1 MKTFNSQFST
11 FNLVGSLFSA
21 DMLSL
26 MAQGQSSH
34 QATEDYKLLPGLRFS
49 DEISRSFNIARA
61 FYNEYKKNRNE
72 STAFDTTKK
81 FIEDFFTKAL
91 NYDSFITSSGKTI
104 KDRRYPVR
112 LYAAKDV
119 PIIIA
124 PYTFALDE
132 ADGRFSVEGVTS
144 RKKSAFSLAQL
155 FLNASNEC
163 TWAFATN
170 GLELR
175 LLRDSDS
182 LVRPAYLSF
191 DIESILS
198 DSRYPDFVALWYLIH
213 SSRVD
218 VWEAWRQ
225 EGITNGTR
233 VREGLRDGVTN
244 ALLHL
249 GAGFLQTEGEG
260 NNALLNALKDG
271 KRADGQPYTQMDFY
285 KALLR
290 EVYRF
295 LFLSTIE
302 ERNLLFAHAG
312 DEASLTPEL
321 RRAHR
326 IYREGYSIHR
336 LAEKSRRIPS
346 NDKYSDIW
354 HGVQVVFKALQ
365 KGNEALDLSALGGLF
380 RADQCPLLDACAIDN
395 EHLLKAIRCLRW
407 CYINGKLTFTDYRN
421 MGTEEFGSVYE
432 SLLELV
438 PRVDL
443 NAKSFSFVGIG
454 DENGIDEEGSTTG
467 NARKTSGSYY
477 TNASLVN
484 SLIKSAL
491 EPGLMG
497 KIERAENLAQKRN
510 EKMDYEKTIL
520 SFSVVDPAC
529 GSGHFLLAAA
539 RRIAEVLV
547 EKRLEKAESASS
559 GEGTTPTQ
567 AMYRKA
573 LRDVITN
580 CIYGVDLNEMA
591 VELTRTALWLEGYE
605 PGKPL
610 EFLSHHIK
618 CGNSLVGVYDLD
630 VLENGIP
637 EAAYSPLS
645 GDEKNVALEAKK
657 TNEKERKELCA
668 KADKDG
674 KTYRTSY
681 FDFGDNAQNIQNSLA
696 LLMAKISFA
705 GNDTLEDEE
714 KKEALY
720 EELLQNEEYLL
731 LKTACDLYT
740 AAFFVKKASAP
751 LSASG
756 SLVPTTKDLFDVK
769 RKLPED
775 STKKG
780 IREEAVRLGRLYK
793 FFHWKVEFPEVFQKG
808 TGFDCVLG
816 NPPWDRVKLA
826 EKEFFAS
833 RAPKIADAKNKAE
846 RDKMI
851 LALKDSGQAF
861 ERELYESFITAL
873 HSAESTSTFVH
884 TNDKTFADCRYKL
897 TGTGDVNM
905 YALFAELIYTMM
917 DACGTAG
924 FIVPSGIATDDGTK
938 AYFGKIA
945 TSGMLKSIYDF
956 ENSQGLFP
964 NVHRS
969 FKFCLLT
976 LAPKD
981 GASDFAF
988 FLHNLKEA
996 EDSRRHFT
1004 MTPED
1009 FDLINP
1015 NTHTCP
1021 VFRSEEDAKLAK
1033 KIYKKAGV
1041 FVREI
1046 ENGELKIEN
1055 GNPWGVSFQ
1064 RMYDMSNDSGLFRS
1078 EIENGKN
1085 RNSQLSTFNSQLPLY
1100 EAKLM
1105 HQFDHRWNTF
1115 VNGEPKDVTLEQK
1128 ADANFTVTPQYYV
1141 PYAETVLRAT
1151 TLDLKIVQAL
1161 RELIQIE
1168 NGELKIEN
1176 GKADKKLRE
1185 LIRQKA
1191 GMSDDLFSETEELES
1206 GESNIEN
1213 KELKILNSQLS
1224 TLGSKDLCQAVFELA
1239 EKLCPKYLM
1248 GFRGIC
1254 RATDIRTVLVSALPL
1269 SGVGNSAPVMV
1280 FSKSVKA
1287 TLKACLLSNMNS
1299 LPFDF
1304 VARFKV
1310 GGINFN
1316 FFIVNQLPVL
1326 PPSAYHEAALNFIVP
1341 RVMALTY
1348 TATDMTEWARALW
1361 NDCDEKL
1368 RMKILE
1374 LKDWY
1379 NGIER
1384 KELENENA
1392 ILRLKAQNDGFGG
1405 HVEAKAETSLNLN
1418 SFQLSPFNFQ
1428 LEKRTVLRA
1437 ELDAYYARLY
1447 GLTRTELQ
1455 YILDPRSV
1463 MGDDYPSE
1471 TFRVLKESEIAKY
1484 GEYRTQRLVLE
1495 AWDRME

>member
-1 MKTFNSQFST
+1 MKNNQNEYTTLS
-11 FNLVGSLFSA
+11 LAGSLFSA
-21 DMLSL
+21 DMLFL
-26 MAQGQSSH
+26 MARGNSSH
-34 QATEDYKLLPGLRFS
+34 QSVEDYKLLPGLRFS
-49 DEISRSFNIARA
+49 DEISRSFNISRA
-61 FYNEYKKNRNE
+61 FYNEYKKNRNA
-72 STAFDTTKK
+72 SSAYDSTKK

-91 NYDSFITSSGKTI
+91 NYDSFIHSSGKTI
-104 KDRRYPVR
+104 KDRKYPVT

-124 PYTFALDE
+124 PYTFTLDE
-132 ADGRFSVEGVTS
+132 ADGRFTVEGVTS

-155 FLNASNEC
+155 FLNASGEC

-182 LVRPAYLSF
+182 LVRPSFLSF
-191 DIESILS
+191 DIESILN

-213 SSRVD
+213 SSRVNI
-218 VWEAWRQ
+218 WEAWRQ

-271 KRADGQPYTQMDFY
+271 KQADGVSYTQMDFY

-302 ERNLLFAHAG
+302 ERNLLFAHTE
-312 DEASLTPEL
+312 DEAQLTPEL
-321 RRAHR
+321 RKAHR

-336 LAEKSRRIPS
+336 LAEKSRRILS

-354 HGVQVVFKALQ
+354 HGIQVVFKALQ
-365 KGNEALDLSALGGLF
+365 KGNEALDLSPIGGLF
-380 RADQCPLLDACAIDN
+380 RQDQCPLLDACNIDN

-443 NAKSFSFVGIG
+443 TAKSFSFVGIG

-477 TNASLVN
+477 TNAELVN

-497 KIERAENLAQKRN
+497 KIERAEEMAKKRN
-510 EKMDYEKTIL
+510 EEMDYEKTIL

-547 EKRLEKAESASS
+547 EKRLEKMSDAAPS
-559 GEGTTPTQ
+559 Q
-567 AMYRKA
+567 ALYRKA

-610 EFLSHHIK
+610 EFLNHHIK
-618 CGNSLVGVYDLD
+618 CGNSLVGVYDLN
-630 VLENGIP
+630 VLNNGIP
-637 EAAYSPLS
+637 DAAYTALS
-645 GDEKNVALEAKK
+645 GDEKDVALEAKK
-657 TNEKERKELCA
+657 INEKERKELCV
-668 KADKDG
+668 KADKNG
-674 KTYRTSY
+674 KVYRASY
-681 FDFGDNAQNIQNSLA
+681 FDFGDNPQNVQKSLA
-696 LLMAKISFA
+696 LLMAKISFT

-714 KKEALY
+714 KKEKLY
-720 EELLQNEEYLL
+720 NELLQNEEYIL
-731 LKTACDLYT
+731 LKTAADLYT
-740 AAFFVKKASAP
+740 ATFFVKKDKDNELKIPS
-751 LSASG
+751 
-756 SLVPTTKDLFDVK
+756 TKDLFDIK

-775 STKKG
+775 SAKKG
-780 IREEAVRLGRLYK
+780 IREEAVNISKQYK
-793 FFHWKVEFPEVFQKG
+793 FFHWKIEFPEIFQRG

-833 RAPKIADAKNKAE
+833 RAPLIAEAKNKSA

-851 LALKDSGQAF
+851 LALKDSGQVF

-873 HSAESTSTFVH
+873 HSAESTSVFVH
-884 TNDKTFADCRYKL
+884 ANEKTYADCRYAL
-897 TGTGDVNM
+897 TGCGDVNM
-905 YALFAELIYTMM
+905 YALFAELIYTMI
-917 DACGTAG
+917 DTFGTAG

-945 TSGMLKSIYDF
+945 TSGLLKSLYDF
-956 ENSQGLFP
+956 ENREGLFP
-964 NVHRS
+964 TVHSR
-969 FKFCLLT
+969 FKFSLIT

-981 GASDFAF
+981 GMSDFAF
-988 FLHNLKEA
+988 FLHNLNEL

-1041 FVREI
+1041 FVN
-1046 ENGELKIEN
+1046 ENDEEN
-1055 GNPWGVSFQ
+1055 GNLWKIKFSTMFH
-1064 RMYDMSNDSGLFRS
+1064 MSNDSGLFVGAELLKRVQGDGHAELVS
-1078 EIENGKN
+1078 ASGS
-1085 RNSQLSTFNSQLPLY
+1085 RYLPLY

-1115 VNGEPKDVTLEQK
+1115 VNGSPVDVSPEQK
-1128 ADANFTVTPQYYV
+1128 SDPDFSVTPQYYV
-1141 PYAETVLRAT
+1141 PYTETVLRAT
-1151 TLDLKIVQAL
+1151 SLDLKIVQAL
-1161 RELIQIE
+1161 REAIASASLSKQAV
-1168 NGELKIEN
+1168 GERTTTVGERSRTE
-1176 GKADKKLRE
+1176 KLRSLVAE
-1185 LIRQKA
+1185 KA
-1191 GMSDDLFSETEELES
+1191 GAAGDLFVNENTDGIDWQKVYASE
-1206 GESNIEN
+1206 
-1213 KELKILNSQLS
+1213 
-1224 TLGSKDLCQAVFELA
+1224 DLIKAVFEVA

-1248 GFRGIC
+1248 GFRGI
-1254 RATDIRTVLVSALPL
+1254 TNVTNERTVISSIIPF
-1269 SGVGNSAPVMV
+1269 SGVGHSMLLY
-1280 FSKSVKA
+1280 SVKQSS
-1287 TLKACLLSNMNS
+1287 TLAACLLANFLS
-1299 LPFDF
+1299 LELD
-1304 VARFKV
+1304 VIARMKL
-1310 GGINFN
+1310 GGTNLTYGYFRQ
-1316 FFIVNQLPVL
+1316 FPVL
-1326 PPSAYHEAALNFIVP
+1326 PPSAYHEAALSFIVP

-1348 TATDMTEWARALW
+1348 TANDMTEWAKALW
-1361 NDCDEKL
+1361 TDSTPAMRQK
-1368 RMKILE
+1368 MLE
-1374 LKDWY
+1374 L
-1379 NGIER
+1379 NGKNR
-1384 KELENENA
+1384 KFSQENSGSTLACGPYIYDDIKRA
-1392 ILRLKAQNDGFGG
+1392 I
-1405 HVEAKAETSLNLN
+1405 
-1418 SFQLSPFNFQ
+1418 
-1428 LEKRTVLRA
+1428 LRA
-1437 ELDAYYARLY
+1437 ELDAYFARLY

-1455 YILDPRSV
+1455 YILDPHSV
-1463 MGDDYPSE
+1463 MGEDYPSE
-1471 TFRVLKESEIAKY
+1471 TFRVLKDNEIAKY

>member
-1 MKTFNSQFST
+1 MKNNQNEYTTLS
-11 FNLVGSLFSA
+11 LAGSLFSA
-21 DMLSL
+21 DMLFL
-26 MAQGQSSH
+26 MARGNSSH
-34 QATEDYKLLPGLRFS
+34 QSVEDYKLLPGLRFS
-49 DEISRSFNIARA
+49 DEISRSFNISRA
-61 FYNEYKKNRNE
+61 FYNEYKKNRNA
-72 STAFDTTKK
+72 SSAYDSTKK

-91 NYDSFITSSGKTI
+91 NYDSFIHSSGMTI
-104 KDRRYPVR
+104 KDRKYPVT

-124 PYTFALDE
+124 PYTFSLDE
-132 ADGRFSVEGVTS
+132 ADGRFTVEGVTS

-155 FLNASNEC
+155 FLNASGEC

-182 LVRPAYLSF
+182 LVRPSFLSF

-213 SSRVD
+213 SSRVNI
-218 VWEAWRQ
+218 WEAWRQ

-271 KRADGQPYTQMDFY
+271 KQADGVSYTQMDFY

-302 ERNLLFAHAG
+302 ERNLLFAHTE
-312 DEASLTPEL
+312 DEAQLTPEL
-321 RRAHR
+321 RKAHR

-336 LAEKSRRIPS
+336 LAEKSRRILS

-354 HGVQVVFKALQ
+354 HGIQVVFKALQ
-365 KGNEALDLSALGGLF
+365 KGNEALDLSPIGGLF
-380 RADQCPLLDACAIDN
+380 RQDQCPLLDACNIDN

-443 NAKSFSFVGIG
+443 TAKSFSFVGIG

-477 TNASLVN
+477 TNAELVN

-497 KIERAENLAQKRN
+497 KIERAEEMAKKRN
-510 EKMDYEKTIL
+510 EEMDYEKTIL

-547 EKRLEKAESASS
+547 EKRLEKMSDAAPS
-559 GEGTTPTQ
+559 Q
-567 AMYRKA
+567 ALYRKA

-605 PGKPL
+605 SGKPL

-618 CGNSLVGVYDLD
+618 CGNSLVGVYDLN
-630 VLENGIP
+630 VLNNGIP
-637 EAAYSPLS
+637 DAAYTALS
-645 GDEKNVALEAKK
+645 GDEKDVALEAKK
-657 TNEKERKELCA
+657 INEKERKELCV
-668 KADKDG
+668 KADKNG
-674 KTYRTSY
+674 KVYRASY
-681 FDFGDNAQNIQNSLA
+681 FDFGDNPQNVQKSLA
-696 LLMAKISFA
+696 LLMAKISFT

-714 KKEALY
+714 KKEKLY
-720 EELLQNEEYLL
+720 NELLQNEEYVL
-731 LKTACDLYT
+731 LKTAADLYIAT
-740 AAFFVKKASAP
+740 FFVKKDKDNELKIPS
-751 LSASG
+751 
-756 SLVPTTKDLFDVK
+756 TKDLFDIK

-775 STKKG
+775 SAKKG
-780 IREEAVRLGRLYK
+780 IREEAVNISKQYK
-793 FFHWKVEFPEVFQKG
+793 FFHWKIEFPEIFQRG
-808 TGFDCVLG
+808 IGFDCVLG

-833 RAPKIADAKNKAE
+833 RAPLIAEAKNKAA

-873 HSAESTSTFVH
+873 HSAESTSVFVH
-884 TNDKTFADCRYKL
+884 ANEKTYADCRYAL
-897 TGTGDVNM
+897 TGCGDVNM
-905 YALFAELIYTMM
+905 YALFAELIYTMI
-917 DACGTAG
+917 DTFGTAG

-945 TSGMLKSIYDF
+945 TSGLLKSLYDF
-956 ENSQGLFP
+956 ENREGLFP
-964 NVHRS
+964 TVDSR
-969 FKFCLLT
+969 FKFSLIT

-981 GASDFAF
+981 GMSDFAF
-988 FLHNLKEA
+988 FLHNLNEL

-1021 VFRSEEDAKLAK
+1021 VFRSGEDAKLAK

-1041 FVREI
+1041 FVN
-1046 ENGELKIEN
+1046 ENDEEN

-1064 RMYDMSNDSGLFRS
+1064 RMFDMSNDSGLFVGAELLKRVQGDGHAELVS
-1078 EIENGKN
+1078 ASGS
-1085 RNSQLSTFNSQLPLY
+1085 RYLPLY

-1115 VNGEPKDVTLEQK
+1115 VNGSPVDVSPEQK
-1128 ADANFTVTPQYYV
+1128 SEPDFSVTPQYYV
-1141 PYAETVLRAT
+1141 PYTETVLRAT
-1151 TLDLKIVQAL
+1151 SLDLKIVQAL
-1161 RELIQIE
+1161 REAIASASLSKQAV
-1168 NGELKIEN
+1168 GERSRTE
-1176 GKADKKLRE
+1176 KLRSLVAE
-1185 LIRQKA
+1185 KTGAA
-1191 GMSDDLFSETEELES
+1191 GDLFVNENTDGIDWQKVYASED
-1206 GESNIEN
+1206 
-1213 KELKILNSQLS
+1213 LS
-1224 TLGSKDLCQAVFELA
+1224 KAVFEVA

-1248 GFRGIC
+1248 GFRGI
-1254 RATDIRTVLVSALPL
+1254 TNVTNERTVISSIIPF
-1269 SGVGNSAPVMV
+1269 SGVGHSMLLY
-1280 FSKSVKA
+1280 SVKQSS
-1287 TLKACLLSNMNS
+1287 TLAACLLANFLS
-1299 LPFDF
+1299 LELD
-1304 VARFKV
+1304 VIARMKL
-1310 GGINFN
+1310 GGTNLTYGYFRQ
-1316 FFIVNQLPVL
+1316 FPVL
-1326 PPSAYHEAALNFIVP
+1326 PPSAYHEAALSFIVP

-1348 TATDMTEWARALW
+1348 TANDMTEWAKALW
-1361 NDCDEKL
+1361 NDSTPAMRQK
-1368 RMKILE
+1368 MLE
-1374 LKDWY
+1374 L
-1379 NGIER
+1379 NGKSREFSQ
-1384 KELENENA
+1384 K
-1392 ILRLKAQNDGFGG
+1392 
-1405 HVEAKAETSLNLN
+1405 N
-1418 SFQLSPFNFQ
+1418 SG
-1428 LEKRTVLRA
+1428 R
-1437 ELDAYYARLY
+1437 
-1447 GLTRTELQ
+1447 GC
-1455 YILDPRSV
+1455 PRS
-1463 MGDDYPSE
+1463 Y
-1471 TFRVLKESEIAKY
+1471 
-1484 GEYRTQRLVLE
+1484 
-1495 AWDRME
+1495 

>member
-1 MKTFNSQFST
+1 MKST
-11 FNLVGSLFSA
+11 QNQYTSLTLVGSLFSA

-34 QATEDYKLLPGLRFS
+34 QSAEDYKLLPGLRFS

-61 FYNEYKKNRNE
+61 LYNEYKKNRTE
-72 STAFDTTKK
+72 TSAFDTTKK
-81 FIEDFFTKAL
+81 FIEDFFTKVL
-91 NYDSFITSSGKTI
+91 NYDSFINSSGKTI
-104 KDRRYPVR
+104 KDRKYPVTQ
-112 LYAAKDV
+112 YAAKEV

-124 PYTFALDE
+124 PYTFELDTP
-132 ADGRFSVEGVTS
+132 DGRFTVEGVTS

-191 DIESILS
+191 DIESILN

-271 KRADGQPYTQMDFY
+271 KRADGVSYTQMDFY

-302 ERNLLFAHAG
+302 ERNLLFCHTE
-312 DEASLTPEL
+312 DEAQLTAEL
-321 RRAHR
+321 RKAHR

-354 HGVQVVFKALQ
+354 HGVLVVFKALQ
-365 KGNEALDLSALGGLF
+365 KGNEALDLSPLGGLF
-380 RADQCPLLDACAIDN
+380 RADQCPLLDACNIDN

-443 NAKSFSFVGIG
+443 TAKSFSFVGIG

-497 KIERAENLAQKRN
+497 KIERAENLAKKRN
-510 EKMDYEKTIL
+510 EEMDYEKTIL

-547 EKRLEKAESASS
+547 EKRLEKLDSDSS
-559 GEGTTPTQ
+559 GENATPTQ

-605 PGKPL
+605 SGKPL

-618 CGNSLVGVYDLD
+618 CGNSLVGVYDLN
-630 VLENGIP
+630 VLNNGIP
-637 EAAYSPLS
+637 DAAYTALS
-645 GDEKNVALEAKK
+645 GDEKEECSRLVKNNKESRKLKFTGDLFAKDLAVSSG
-657 TNEKERKELCA
+657 ELCA
-668 KADKDG
+668 
-674 KTYRTSY
+674 
-681 FDFGDNAQNIQNSLA
+681 I
-696 LLMAKISFA
+696 MWKINLS
-705 GNDTLEDEE
+705 GNDTIEDQE
-714 KKEALY
+714 KKRELYEALH
-720 EELLQNEEYLL
+720 QNKDYL
-731 LKTACDLYT
+731 KNKIACDLYT
-740 AAFFVKKASAP
+740 AAFFATKTQENHAKVP
-751 LSASG
+751 LSE
-756 SLVPTTKDLFDVK
+756 DIFDVQK
-769 RKLPED
+769 ENAENPMRA
-775 STKKG
+775 G
-780 IREEAVRLGRLYK
+780 IREEAVRLSNLYK
-793 FFHWKVEFPEVFQKG
+793 FFHWKIEFPEIFQRG

-816 NPPWDRVKLA
+816 NPPWDRVKLQ

-833 RAPKIADAKNKAE
+833 RAPLIAEAKNKAV
-846 RDKMI
+846 RDKLI
-851 LALKDSGQAF
+851 LALKDSDLSF

-884 TNDKTFADCRYKL
+884 ANDKTFADCRYKL

-917 DACGTAG
+917 DAFGTAG

-981 GASDFAF
+981 GMSDFAF
-988 FLHNLKEA
+988 FLHNLTEL

-1041 FVREI
+1041 FVNETD
-1046 ENGELKIEN
+1046 EEN
-1055 GNPWGVSFQ
+1055 GNLWKIKFST
-1064 RMYDMSNDSGLFRS
+1064 MYHMSNDSHIFIT
-1078 EIENGKN
+1078 EQKKN
-1085 RNSQLSTFNSQLPLY
+1085 YLPLY
-1100 EAKLM
+1100 EAKMM

-1115 VNGEPKDVTLEQK
+1115 VNGEPKEVTMEQK
-1128 ADANFTVTPQYYV
+1128 EDANFTVTPQYYV
-1141 PYAETVLRAT
+1141 PYAETVLRTT

-1161 RELIQIE
+1161 REAMDGDEKRLRSLVAE
-1168 NGELKIEN
+1168 
-1176 GKADKKLRE
+1176 KA
-1185 LIRQKA
+1185 A
-1191 GMSDDLFSETEELES
+1191 SSGDLFATESADGVDWQKVYASED
-1206 GESNIEN
+1206 
-1213 KELKILNSQLS
+1213 LS
-1224 TLGSKDLCQAVFELA
+1224 KAVFEVA
-1239 EKLCPKYLM
+1239 EKLCPKYQL
-1248 GFRGIC
+1248 GYREITNTTN
-1254 RATDIRTVLVSALPL
+1254 ARTVIATILPFC
-1269 SGVGNSAPVMV
+1269 GAGNKIPLIR
-1280 FSKSVKA
+1280 FDKSTSPK
-1287 TLKACLLSNMNS
+1287 LHACLLADFNSIPHDVVCRMKLGGTTMNY
-1299 LPFDF
+1299 FY
-1304 VARFKV
+1304 KK
-1310 GGINFN
+1310 
-1316 FFIVNQLPVL
+1316 QMPVL
-1326 PPSAYHEAALNFIVP
+1326 PPSAYHEAALSFIVP

-1348 TATDMTEWARALW
+1348 TANDMTEWAKALW
-1361 NDCDEKL
+1361 NDSTPAMRQK
-1368 RMKILE
+1368 MLE
-1374 LKDWY
+1374 L
-1379 NGIER
+1379 NGKSREFSQ
-1384 KELENENA
+1384 ENSGSTLACGPYIYDDIKRA
-1392 ILRLKAQNDGFGG
+1392 I
-1405 HVEAKAETSLNLN
+1405 
-1418 SFQLSPFNFQ
+1418 
-1428 LEKRTVLRA
+1428 LRA
-1437 ELDAYYARLY
+1437 ELDAYFARLY

-1455 YILDPRSV
+1455 YILDPHSV
-1463 MGDDYPSE
+1463 MGEDYPSE
-1471 TFRVLKESEIAKY
+1471 TFRVLKDNEIAKY

>member
-1 MKTFNSQFST
+1 MKNNQNEYTTLS
-11 FNLVGSLFSA
+11 LAGSLFSA
-21 DMLSL
+21 DMLFL
-26 MAQGQSSH
+26 MARGNSSH
-34 QATEDYKLLPGLRFS
+34 QSVEDYKLLPGLRFS
-49 DEISRSFNIARA
+49 DEISRSFNISRA
-61 FYNEYKKNRNE
+61 FYNEYKKNRNA
-72 STAFDTTKK
+72 SSAYDSTKK

-91 NYDSFITSSGKTI
+91 NYDSFIHSSGMTI
-104 KDRRYPVR
+104 KDRKYPVT

-124 PYTFALDE
+124 PYTFTLDE
-132 ADGRFSVEGVTS
+132 AAGRFAVEGVTS

-182 LVRPAYLSF
+182 LVRPSFLSF

-213 SSRVD
+213 SSRVNI
-218 VWEAWRQ
+218 WEAWRQ

-249 GAGFLQTEGEG
+249 GAGFLQTEGDG

-271 KRADGQPYTQMDFY
+271 KQADGVSYTQMDFY

-302 ERNLLFAHAG
+302 ERNLLFAHTE
-312 DEASLTPEL
+312 DEAQLTPEL
-321 RRAHR
+321 RKAHR

-336 LAEKSRRIPS
+336 LAEKSRRILS

-354 HGVQVVFKALQ
+354 HGIQVVFKALQ
-365 KGNEALDLSALGGLF
+365 KGNEALDLSPIGGLF
-380 RADQCPLLDACAIDN
+380 RQDQCPLLDACNIDN

-443 NAKSFSFVGIG
+443 TAKSFSFVGIG

-477 TNASLVN
+477 TNAELVN

-497 KIERAENLAQKRN
+497 KIERAEEMAKKRN
-510 EKMDYEKTIL
+510 EEMDYEKTIL

-547 EKRLEKAESASS
+547 EKRLEKMSDAAPS
-559 GEGTTPTQ
+559 Q
-567 AMYRKA
+567 ALYRKA

-610 EFLSHHIK
+610 EFLNHHIK
-618 CGNSLVGVYDLD
+618 CGNSLVGVYDLN
-630 VLENGIP
+630 VLNNGIP
-637 EAAYSPLS
+637 DAAYTALS
-645 GDEKNVALEAKK
+645 GDEKDVALEAKK
-657 TNEKERKELCA
+657 INEKERKELCV
-668 KADKDG
+668 KADKNG
-674 KTYRTSY
+674 KVYRASY
-681 FDFGDNAQNIQNSLA
+681 FDFGDNPQNVQKSLA
-696 LLMAKISFA
+696 LLMAKISFT

-714 KKEALY
+714 KKEKLY
-720 EELLQNEEYLL
+720 NELLQNEEYVL
-731 LKTACDLYT
+731 LKTAADLYT
-740 AAFFVKKASAP
+740 ATFFVKKDKDNELKIPS
-751 LSASG
+751 
-756 SLVPTTKDLFDVK
+756 TKDLFDIK

-775 STKKG
+775 SAKKG
-780 IREEAVRLGRLYK
+780 IREEAVNISKQYK
-793 FFHWKVEFPEVFQKG
+793 FFHWKIEFPEIFQRG

-833 RAPKIADAKNKAE
+833 RAPLIAEAKNKAA

-861 ERELYESFITAL
+861 ERELYESFITSL
-873 HSAESTSTFVH
+873 HSAESTSVFVH
-884 TNDKTFADCRYKL
+884 ENEKTYADCRYAL
-897 TGTGDVNM
+897 TGCGDVNM
-905 YALFAELIYTMM
+905 YALFAELIYTMI
-917 DACGTAG
+917 DTFGTAG

-945 TSGMLKSIYDF
+945 TSGLLKSLYDF
-956 ENSQGLFP
+956 ENREGLFP
-964 NVHRS
+964 TVDSR
-969 FKFCLLT
+969 FKFSLIT

-981 GASDFAF
+981 GMSDFAF
-988 FLHNLKEA
+988 FLHNLNEL

-1041 FVREI
+1041 FVN
-1046 ENGELKIEN
+1046 ENDEEN
-1055 GNPWGVSFQ
+1055 GNLWKIKFSTMFH
-1064 RMYDMSNDSGLFRS
+1064 MSNDSGLFVGAELLKRVQGDGHAELVS
-1078 EIENGKN
+1078 ASGS
-1085 RNSQLSTFNSQLPLY
+1085 RYLPLY

-1115 VNGEPKDVTLEQK
+1115 VNGSPVDVSPEQK
-1128 ADANFTVTPQYYV
+1128 SEPDFSVTPQYYV
-1141 PYAETVLRAT
+1141 PYTETVLRAT
-1151 TLDLKIVQAL
+1151 SLDLKIVQAL
-1161 RELIQIE
+1161 REAIASASLSKQAV
-1168 NGELKIEN
+1168 GERSRTE
-1176 GKADKKLRE
+1176 KLRSLVAE
-1185 LIRQKA
+1185 KTGAA
-1191 GMSDDLFSETEELES
+1191 GDLFVNENTDGIDWQKVYASED
-1206 GESNIEN
+1206 
-1213 KELKILNSQLS
+1213 LS
-1224 TLGSKDLCQAVFELA
+1224 KAVFEVA

-1248 GFRGIC
+1248 GFRGI
-1254 RATDIRTVLVSALPL
+1254 TNVTNERTVISSIIPF
-1269 SGVGNSAPVMV
+1269 SGVGHSMLLY
-1280 FSKSVKA
+1280 SVKQSS
-1287 TLKACLLSNMNS
+1287 TLAACLLANFLS
-1299 LPFDF
+1299 LELD
-1304 VARFKV
+1304 VIARMKL
-1310 GGINFN
+1310 GGTNLTYGYFRQ
-1316 FFIVNQLPVL
+1316 FPVL
-1326 PPSAYHEAALNFIVP
+1326 PPSAYHEAALSFIVP

-1348 TATDMTEWARALW
+1348 TANDMTEWAKALW
-1361 NDCDEKL
+1361 TDSTPAMRQK
-1368 RMKILE
+1368 MLE
-1374 LKDWY
+1374 L
-1379 NGIER
+1379 NGKSREFSQ
-1384 KELENENA
+1384 ENSGSTLACGPYIYDDIKRA
-1392 ILRLKAQNDGFGG
+1392 I
-1405 HVEAKAETSLNLN
+1405 
-1418 SFQLSPFNFQ
+1418 
-1428 LEKRTVLRA
+1428 LRA
-1437 ELDAYYARLY
+1437 ELDAYFARLY

-1455 YILDPRSV
+1455 YILDPHSV
-1463 MGDDYPSE
+1463 MGEDYPSE
-1471 TFRVLKESEIAKY
+1471 TFRVLKDNEIAKY

>member
-1 MKTFNSQFST
+1 MKNNQNEYTTLS
-11 FNLVGSLFSA
+11 LAGSLFSA
-21 DMLSL
+21 DMLFL
-26 MAQGQSSH
+26 MARGNSSH
-34 QATEDYKLLPGLRFS
+34 QSVEDYKLLPGLRFS
-49 DEISRSFNIARA
+49 DEISRSFNISRA
-61 FYNEYKKNRNE
+61 FYNEYKKNRNA
-72 STAFDTTKK
+72 SSAYDSTKK

-91 NYDSFITSSGKTI
+91 NYDSFIHSSGKTI
-104 KDRRYPVR
+104 KDRKYPVT

-124 PYTFALDE
+124 PYTFSLDE
-132 ADGRFSVEGVTS
+132 ADGRFAVEGVTS

-155 FLNASNEC
+155 FLNASGEC

-182 LVRPAYLSF
+182 LVRPSFLSF

-213 SSRVD
+213 SSRVNI
-218 VWEAWRQ
+218 WEAWRQ

-249 GAGFLQTEGEG
+249 GAGFLQTEGDG

-271 KRADGQPYTQMDFY
+271 KQADGVSYTQMDFY

-302 ERNLLFAHAG
+302 ERNLLFAHTE
-312 DEASLTPEL
+312 DEAQLTPEL
-321 RRAHR
+321 RKAHR

-336 LAEKSRRIPS
+336 LAEKSRRILS

-354 HGVQVVFKALQ
+354 HGIQFVFKALQ
-365 KGNEALDLSALGGLF
+365 KGNEALDLSPIGGLF
-380 RADQCPLLDACAIDN
+380 RQDQCPLLDACNIDN

-443 NAKSFSFVGIG
+443 TAKSFSFVGIG

-477 TNASLVN
+477 TNAELVN

-497 KIERAENLAQKRN
+497 KIERAEEMAKKRN
-510 EKMDYEKTIL
+510 EEMDYEKTIL
-520 SFSVVDPAC
+520 SFSVVDLAC

-547 EKRLEKAESASS
+547 EKRLEKMSDAAPS
-559 GEGTTPTQ
+559 Q
-567 AMYRKA
+567 ALYRKA

-610 EFLSHHIK
+610 EFLNHHIK
-618 CGNSLVGVYDLD
+618 CGNSLVGVYDLN
-630 VLENGIP
+630 VLNNGIP
-637 EAAYSPLS
+637 DAAYTALS
-645 GDEKNVALEAKK
+645 GDEKDECSRLVKSN
-657 TNEKERKELCA
+657 KESRKSKFQKDLFSKDLATSSGELA
-668 KADKDG
+668 AIMW
-674 KTYRTSY
+674 R
-681 FDFGDNAQNIQNSLA
+681 
-696 LLMAKISFA
+696 ISGTA
-705 GNDTLEDEE
+705 NDTIEDQE
-714 KKEALY
+714 KKRELY
-720 EELLQNEEYLL
+720 ESLHQNKDYL
-731 LKTACDLYT
+731 KNKIASDLYT
-740 AAFFVKKASAP
+740 AAFFASKTKNNHANIP
-751 LSASG
+751 LSE
-756 SLVPTTKDLFDVK
+756 DIFDVQK
-769 RKLPED
+769 ENAENQMRP
-775 STKKG
+775 G
-780 IREEAVRLGRLYK
+780 IREEAVNISKQYK
-793 FFHWKVEFPEVFQKG
+793 FFHWKIEFPEIFQRG

-833 RAPKIADAKNKAE
+833 RAPLIAEAKNKSA

-873 HSAESTSTFVH
+873 HSAESISVFVH
-884 TNDKTFADCRYKL
+884 ANEKTYADCRYAL
-897 TGTGDVNM
+897 TGCGDVNM
-905 YALFAELIYTMM
+905 YALFAELIYTMI
-917 DACGTAG
+917 DTFGTAG

-945 TSGMLKSIYDF
+945 TSGLLKSLYDF
-956 ENSQGLFP
+956 ENSQGIFP

-969 FKFCLLT
+969 FKFSLIT

-981 GASDFAF
+981 GMSDFVF
-988 FLHNLKEA
+988 FLHNLNEL

-1041 FVREI
+1041 FVNETLCHS
-1046 ENGELKIEN
+1046 ELGSESA
-1055 GNPWGVSFQ
+1055 NPWGVSFQ
-1064 RMYDMSNDSGLFRS
+1064 RMFDMSNDSGLFVGAELLKRVQGDGHAELVS
-1078 EIENGKN
+1078 ASGS
-1085 RNSQLSTFNSQLPLY
+1085 RYLPLY

-1115 VNGEPKDVTLEQK
+1115 VNGSPVDVSPEQK
-1128 ADANFTVTPQYYV
+1128 SDPDFSVTPQYYV
-1141 PYAETVLRAT
+1141 PYTETVLRAT
-1151 TLDLKIVQAL
+1151 SLDLKIVQAL
-1161 RELIQIE
+1161 REAIASASLSKQAV
-1168 NGELKIEN
+1168 GERTTTVGERSRTE
-1176 GKADKKLRE
+1176 KLRSLVAE
-1185 LIRQKA
+1185 KA
-1191 GMSDDLFSETEELES
+1191 GAAGDLFVNENTDGIDWQKVYASED
-1206 GESNIEN
+1206 
-1213 KELKILNSQLS
+1213 LS
-1224 TLGSKDLCQAVFELA
+1224 KAVFEVA

-1248 GFRGIC
+1248 GWR
-1254 RATDIRTVLVSALPL
+1254 DITGAVNERTYLLTVIPFCGA
-1269 SGVGNSAPVMV
+1269 GN
-1280 FSKSVKA
+1280 
-1287 TLKACLLSNMNS
+1287 TLQLAYFNNSIEIIKQACFIANADSLIVDYCAKFKIGGNHMNM
-1299 LPFDF
+1299 F
-1304 VARFKV
+1304 VTK
-1310 GGINFN
+1310 
-1316 FFIVNQLPVL
+1316 QLPVL
-1326 PPSAYHEAALNFIVP
+1326 PPSAYHEAALSFIVP

-1348 TATDMTEWARALW
+1348 TANDMTEWAKALW
-1361 NDCDEKL
+1361 TDSTSAMRQK
-1368 RMKILE
+1368 MLE
-1374 LKDWY
+1374 L
-1379 NGIER
+1379 NGKNR
-1384 KELENENA
+1384 KFSQENSGSTLACGPYIYDDIKRA
-1392 ILRLKAQNDGFGG
+1392 I
-1405 HVEAKAETSLNLN
+1405 
-1418 SFQLSPFNFQ
+1418 
-1428 LEKRTVLRA
+1428 LRA
-1437 ELDAYYARLY
+1437 ELDAYFARLY

-1455 YILDPRSV
+1455 YILDPHSV
-1463 MGDDYPSE
+1463 MGEDYPSE
-1471 TFRVLKESEIAKY
+1471 TFRVLKDNEIAKY

>member
-1 MKTFNSQFST
+1 MKNNQNEYTTLS
-11 FNLVGSLFSA
+11 LAGSLFSA
-21 DMLSL
+21 DMLFL
-26 MAQGQSSH
+26 MARGNSSH
-34 QATEDYKLLPGLRFS
+34 QSVEDYKLLPGLRFS
-49 DEISRSFNIARA
+49 DEISRSFNISRA
-61 FYNEYKKNRNE
+61 FYNEYKKSRNA
-72 STAFDTTKK
+72 SSAYDSTKK

-91 NYDSFITSSGKTI
+91 NYDSFIHSSGKTI
-104 KDRRYPVR
+104 KDRKYPVT

-124 PYTFALDE
+124 PYTFSLDE
-132 ADGRFSVEGVTS
+132 ADGRFTVEGVTS

-182 LVRPAYLSF
+182 LARPSFLSF

-213 SSRVD
+213 SSRVNI
-218 VWEAWRQ
+218 WEAWRQ

-249 GAGFLQTEGEG
+249 GAGFLQTEGDG

-271 KRADGQPYTQMDFY
+271 KQADGVSYTQMDFY

-302 ERNLLFAHAG
+302 ERNLLFAHTE
-312 DEASLTPEL
+312 DEAQLTPEL
-321 RRAHR
+321 RKAHR

-336 LAEKSRRIPS
+336 LAEKSRRILS

-354 HGVQVVFKALQ
+354 HGIQVVFKALQ
-365 KGNEALDLSALGGLF
+365 KGNEALDLSPIGGLF
-380 RADQCPLLDACAIDN
+380 RQDQCPLLDACNIDN

-443 NAKSFSFVGIG
+443 TAKSFSFVGIG

-477 TNASLVN
+477 TNAELVN

-497 KIERAENLAQKRN
+497 KIERAEEMAKKRN
-510 EKMDYEKTIL
+510 EEMDYEKTIL

-547 EKRLEKAESASS
+547 EKRLEKMSDAAPS
-559 GEGTTPTQ
+559 Q
-567 AMYRKA
+567 ALYRKA

-610 EFLSHHIK
+610 EFLNHHIK
-618 CGNSLVGVYDLD
+618 CGNSLVGVYDLN
-630 VLENGIP
+630 VLNNGIP
-637 EAAYSPLS
+637 DAAYTALS
-645 GDEKNVALEAKK
+645 GDEKDECSRLVKSN
-657 TNEKERKELCA
+657 KESRKSKFQKDLFSKDLATSSGELA
-668 KADKDG
+668 AIMW
-674 KTYRTSY
+674 R
-681 FDFGDNAQNIQNSLA
+681 
-696 LLMAKISFA
+696 ISGTA
-705 GNDTLEDEE
+705 NDTIEDQE
-714 KKEALY
+714 KKRELY
-720 EELLQNEEYLL
+720 ESLHQNKDYL
-731 LKTACDLYT
+731 KNKIASDLYT
-740 AAFFVKKASAP
+740 AAFFASKTKNNHANIP
-751 LSASG
+751 LSE
-756 SLVPTTKDLFDVK
+756 DIFDVQK
-769 RKLPED
+769 ENAENQMRP
-775 STKKG
+775 G
-780 IREEAVRLGRLYK
+780 IREEAVNISKQYK
-793 FFHWKVEFPEVFQKG
+793 FFHWKIEFPEIFQRG

-833 RAPKIADAKNKAE
+833 RAPLIAEAKNKAA

-873 HSAESTSTFVH
+873 HSAESTSVFVH
-884 TNDKTFADCRYKL
+884 ANEKTYADCRYAL
-897 TGTGDVNM
+897 TGCGDVNM
-905 YALFAELIYTMM
+905 YALFAELIYTMI
-917 DACGTAG
+917 DTFGTAG

-945 TSGMLKSIYDF
+945 TSGMLKSLYDF
-956 ENSQGLFP
+956 ENREGLFP
-964 NVHRS
+964 TVDSR

-981 GASDFAF
+981 GMSDFAF
-988 FLHNLKEA
+988 FLHNLTEL
-996 EDSRRHFT
+996 EDNRRHFT

-1041 FVREI
+1041 FVNESLCHS
-1046 ENGELKIEN
+1046 ELDSEF
-1055 GNPWGVSFQ
+1055 GNPWKIKFST
-1064 RMYDMSNDSGLFRS
+1064 MYHMSNDSGLFVGAELLKRVQGDGHAELVS
-1078 EIENGKN
+1078 ASGS
-1085 RNSQLSTFNSQLPLY
+1085 RYLPLY

-1115 VNGEPKDVTLEQK
+1115 VNGSPVDVSPEQK
-1128 ADANFTVTPQYYV
+1128 SDPDFSVTPQYYV
-1141 PYAETVLRAT
+1141 PYTETVLRAT
-1151 TLDLKIVQAL
+1151 SLDLKIVQAL
-1161 RELIQIE
+1161 REAIASASLSKQAV
-1168 NGELKIEN
+1168 GERTTTVGERSRTE
-1176 GKADKKLRE
+1176 KLRSLVAE
-1185 LIRQKA
+1185 KTGAA
-1191 GMSDDLFSETEELES
+1191 GDLFVNENTDGIDWQKVYASED
-1206 GESNIEN
+1206 
-1213 KELKILNSQLS
+1213 LS
-1224 TLGSKDLCQAVFELA
+1224 KAVFEVA
-1239 EKLCPKYLM
+1239 EKLCPKYQL
-1248 GFRGIC
+1248 GYREITNTTN
-1254 RATDIRTVLVSALPL
+1254 ARTVIATILPFC
-1269 SGVGNSAPVMV
+1269 GAGNKIPLIR
-1280 FSKSVKA
+1280 FDKSTSPK
-1287 TLKACLLSNMNS
+1287 LHACLLADFNSIPHDVVCRMKLGGTTMNY
-1299 LPFDF
+1299 FY
-1304 VARFKV
+1304 KK
-1310 GGINFN
+1310 
-1316 FFIVNQLPVL
+1316 QMPVL
-1326 PPSAYHEAALNFIVP
+1326 PPSAYHEAALSFIVP

-1348 TATDMTEWARALW
+1348 TANDMTEWAKALW
-1361 NDCDEKL
+1361 TDSTSAMRQK
-1368 RMKILE
+1368 MLE
-1374 LKDWY
+1374 L
-1379 NGIER
+1379 NGKSREFSQ
-1384 KELENENA
+1384 ENSGSTLACGPYIYDDIKRA
-1392 ILRLKAQNDGFGG
+1392 I
-1405 HVEAKAETSLNLN
+1405 
-1418 SFQLSPFNFQ
+1418 
-1428 LEKRTVLRA
+1428 LRA
-1437 ELDAYYARLY
+1437 ELDAYFARLY

-1455 YILDPRSV
+1455 YILDPHSV
-1463 MGDDYPSE
+1463 MGEDYPSE
-1471 TFRVLKESEIAKY
+1471 TFRVLKDNEIAKY

-1495 AWDRME
+1495 TWDRME

>member
-1 MKTFNSQFST
+1 MKST
-11 FNLVGSLFSA
+11 QNQYTSLTLVGSLFSA

-34 QATEDYKLLPGLRFS
+34 QSAEDYKLLPGLRFS

-61 FYNEYKKNRNE
+61 LYNEYKKNRTE
-72 STAFDTTKK
+72 TSAFDTTKK

-91 NYDSFITSSGKTI
+91 NYDSFINSSGKTI
-104 KDRRYPVR
+104 KDRKYPVTQ
-112 LYAAKDV
+112 YAAKEV

-124 PYTFALDE
+124 PYTFELDTP
-132 ADGRFSVEGVTS
+132 DGRFTVEGVTS

-155 FLNASNEC
+155 FLNASTEC

-170 GLELR
+170 GLEIR

-182 LVRPAYLSF
+182 MVRPSYLSF
-191 DIESILS
+191 DIESILN
-198 DSRYPDFVALWYLIH
+198 DSRYPDFVALWYLIQA
-213 SSRVD
+213 SRVN
-218 VWEAWRQ
+218 VWEAWRT

-249 GAGFLQTEGEG
+249 GAGFLKTEGDG

-271 KRADGQPYTQMDFY
+271 KRADGIPYTQMDFY

-302 ERNLLFAHAG
+302 ERDLLFAHST
-312 DEASLTPEL
+312 DEAQLTPEL
-321 RRAHR
+321 RKAHK

-336 LAEKSRRIPS
+336 LAEKSRRIPA
-346 NDKYSDIW
+346 NDKYTDIW

-365 KGNEALDLSALGGLF
+365 QGNEKLDLSPLGGLF
-380 RADQCPLLDACAIDN
+380 RADQCPLLDSCNIDN
-395 EHLLKAIRCLRW
+395 EHFLKAIRCLRW
-407 CYINGKLTFTDYRN
+407 CYIDSKLTFTDYRN

-443 NAKSFSFVGIG
+443 TAKSFSFVGIG

-497 KIERAENLAQKRN
+497 KIERAENLAKKRN
-510 EKMDYEKTIL
+510 EEMDYEKTIL

-547 EKRLEKAESASS
+547 EKRLEKLDSDSS
-559 GEGTTPTQ
+559 GENATPTQ

-605 PGKPL
+605 SGKPL

-618 CGNSLVGVYDLD
+618 CGNSLVGVYDLN
-630 VLENGIP
+630 VLNNGIP
-637 EAAYSPLS
+637 DAAYTALS
-645 GDEKNVALEAKK
+645 GDEKEECSRLVKNNKESRKLKFTGDLFAKDLAVSSG
-657 TNEKERKELCA
+657 ELCA
-668 KADKDG
+668 
-674 KTYRTSY
+674 
-681 FDFGDNAQNIQNSLA
+681 I
-696 LLMAKISFA
+696 MWKINLS
-705 GNDTLEDEE
+705 GNDTIEDQE
-714 KKEALY
+714 KKRELY
-720 EELLQNEEYLL
+720 EALLQNKDYL
-731 LKTACDLYT
+731 KNKIACDLFT
-740 AAFFVKKASAP
+740 AAFFATKTQENHAKVP
-751 LSASG
+751 LSE
-756 SLVPTTKDLFDVK
+756 DIFDVQK
-769 RKLPED
+769 ENAENPMRA
-775 STKKG
+775 G
-780 IREEAVRLGRLYK
+780 IREEAVRLSNLYK
-793 FFHWKVEFPEVFQKG
+793 FFHWKIEFPEIFQRG

-816 NPPWDRVKLA
+816 NPPWDRVKLQ

-833 RAPKIADAKNKAE
+833 RAPLIAEAKNKAV
-846 RDKMI
+846 RDKLI
-851 LALKDSGQAF
+851 LALKDSDLSF

-884 TNDKTFADCRYKL
+884 ANDKTFADCRYKL

-917 DACGTAG
+917 DAFGTAG

-981 GASDFAF
+981 GMSDFAF
-988 FLHNLKEA
+988 FLHNLNEL

-1033 KIYKKAGV
+1033 KIYSKSGV
-1041 FVREI
+1041 FVNETD
-1046 ENGELKIEN
+1046 EEN
-1055 GNPWGVSFQ
+1055 GNLWKIKFST
-1064 RMYDMSNDSGLFRS
+1064 MYHMSNDSHIFIT
-1078 EIENGKN
+1078 EQKKN
-1085 RNSQLSTFNSQLPLY
+1085 YLPLY
-1100 EAKLM
+1100 EAKMM

-1115 VNGEPKDVTLEQK
+1115 VNGEPKEVTMEQK
-1128 ADANFTVTPQYYV
+1128 EDANFTVTPQYYV
-1141 PYAETVLRAT
+1141 PYAETVLRTT

-1176 GKADKKLRE
+1176 GKTEKKLRE
-1185 LIRQKA
+1185 LIREKA
-1191 GMSDDLFSETEELES
+1191 GMSDDLFSETEKLES

-1224 TLGSKDLCQAVFELA
+1224 TLNSKELGAAVFEVA

-1254 RATDIRTVLVSALPL
+1254 RATDIRTVLASALPL

-1326 PPSAYHEAALNFIVP
+1326 QPTEYSEAALSFIVP

-1348 TATDMTEWARALW
+1348 TATDMTEWAKALW
-1361 NDCDEKL
+1361 NDSSLKMRLKMLQLNNKENEEITDEKFVDREFSESFL
-1368 RMKILE
+1368 PPYIF
-1374 LKDWY
+1374 D
-1379 NGIER
+1379 
-1384 KELENENA
+1384 
-1392 ILRLKAQNDGFGG
+1392 D
-1405 HVEAKAETSLNLN
+1405 AKRA
-1418 SFQLSPFNFQ
+1418 
-1428 LEKRTVLRA
+1428 VLRA

-1455 YILDPRSV
+1455 YILDPHSV
-1463 MGDDYPSE
+1463 MGEDYPSE
-1471 TFRVLKESEIAKY
+1471 TFRVLKDNEIAKY

-1495 AWDRME
+1495 AWDKME

>member
-1 MKTFNSQFST
+1 MKNNHNEYTTLS
-11 FNLVGSLFSA
+11 LAGSLFSA
-21 DMLSL
+21 DMLFL
-26 MAQGQSSH
+26 MARGNSSH
-34 QATEDYKLLPGLRFS
+34 QSVEDYKLLPGLRFS
-49 DEISRSFNIARA
+49 DEISRSFNISRA
-61 FYNEYKKNRNE
+61 FYNEYKKNRNA
-72 STAFDTTKK
+72 SSAYDSTKK

-91 NYDSFITSSGKTI
+91 NYDSFIHSSGKTI
-104 KDRRYPVR
+104 KDRKYPVT

-124 PYTFALDE
+124 PYTFSLDE
-132 ADGRFSVEGVTS
+132 ADGRFTVEGVTS

-155 FLNASNEC
+155 FLNASGEC

-182 LVRPAYLSF
+182 LVRPSFLSF

-213 SSRVD
+213 SSRVNI
-218 VWEAWRQ
+218 WEAWRQ

-271 KRADGQPYTQMDFY
+271 KQADGVSYTQMDFY

-302 ERNLLFAHAG
+302 ERNLLFAHTE
-312 DEASLTPEL
+312 DEAQLTPEL
-321 RRAHR
+321 RKAHR

-336 LAEKSRRIPS
+336 LAEKSRRILS

-354 HGVQVVFKALQ
+354 HGIQVVFKALQ
-365 KGNEALDLSALGGLF
+365 KGNEALDLSPIGGLF
-380 RADQCPLLDACAIDN
+380 RQDQCPLLDACNIDN

-443 NAKSFSFVGIG
+443 TAKSFSFVGIG

-477 TNASLVN
+477 TNAELVN

-491 EPGLMG
+491 EPGLIG
-497 KIERAENLAQKRN
+497 KIERAEEMAKKRN
-510 EKMDYEKTIL
+510 EEMDFEKTIL

-547 EKRLEKAESASS
+547 EKRLEKMSDAAPS
-559 GEGTTPTQ
+559 Q
-567 AMYRKA
+567 ALYRKA

-610 EFLSHHIK
+610 EFLNHHIK
-618 CGNSLVGVYDLD
+618 CGNSLVGVYDLN
-630 VLENGIP
+630 VLNNGIP
-637 EAAYSPLS
+637 DAAYTALS
-645 GDEKNVALEAKK
+645 GDEKDVALEAKK
-657 TNEKERKELCA
+657 INEKERKELCV
-668 KADKDG
+668 KADKNG
-674 KTYRTSY
+674 NVYRASY
-681 FDFGDNAQNIQNSLA
+681 FDFGDNPQNVQKSLA
-696 LLMAKISFA
+696 LLMAKISFT

-714 KKEALY
+714 KKEKLY
-720 EELLQNEEYLL
+720 NELLQNEEYVL
-731 LKTACDLYT
+731 LKTAADLYT
-740 AAFFVKKASAP
+740 ATFFVKKDKDNELKIPS
-751 LSASG
+751 
-756 SLVPTTKDLFDVK
+756 TKDLFDIK

-775 STKKG
+775 SAKKG
-780 IREEAVRLGRLYK
+780 IREEAVNISKQYK
-793 FFHWKVEFPEVFQKG
+793 FFHWKIEFPEIFQRG

-833 RAPKIADAKNKAE
+833 RAPLIAEAKNKAA

-873 HSAESTSTFVH
+873 HSAESTSVFVH
-884 TNDKTFADCRYKL
+884 ANEKTYADCRYAL
-897 TGTGDVNM
+897 TGCGDVNM
-905 YALFAELIYTMM
+905 YALFAELIYTMI
-917 DACGTAG
+917 DTFGTAG

-945 TSGMLKSIYDF
+945 TSGLLKSLYDF
-956 ENSQGLFP
+956 ENREGLFP
-964 NVHRS
+964 TVDSR
-969 FKFCLLT
+969 FKFSLIT

-981 GASDFAF
+981 GMSDFAF
-988 FLHNLKEA
+988 FLHNLNEL

-1041 FVREI
+1041 FVN
-1046 ENGELKIEN
+1046 ENDEEN

-1064 RMYDMSNDSGLFRS
+1064 RMFDMSNDSGLFVGAELLKRVQGDGHAELVS
-1078 EIENGKN
+1078 ASGS
-1085 RNSQLSTFNSQLPLY
+1085 RYLPLY

-1115 VNGEPKDVTLEQK
+1115 VNGSPVDVSPEQK
-1128 ADANFTVTPQYYV
+1128 SDPDFSVTPQYYV
-1141 PYAETVLRAT
+1141 PYTETVLRAT
-1151 TLDLKIVQAL
+1151 SLDLKIVQAL
-1161 RELIQIE
+1161 REAIASASLSKQAV
-1168 NGELKIEN
+1168 GERTTTVGERSRTE
-1176 GKADKKLRE
+1176 KLRSLVAE
-1185 LIRQKA
+1185 KTGAA
-1191 GMSDDLFSETEELES
+1191 GDLFV
-1206 GESNIEN
+1206 NEN
-1213 KELKILNSQLS
+1213 TDGIDWQKVYA
-1224 TLGSKDLCQAVFELA
+1224 SKDLSKAVFEVA
-1239 EKLCPKYLM
+1239 EKLCPKYQL
-1248 GFRGIC
+1248 GYREITNTTN
-1254 RATDIRTVLVSALPL
+1254 ARTVIATILPFC
-1269 SGVGNSAPVMV
+1269 GAGNKIPLIR
-1280 FSKSVKA
+1280 FDKSTSPK
-1287 TLKACLLSNMNS
+1287 LHACLLADFNSIPHDVVCRMKLGGTTMNY
-1299 LPFDF
+1299 FY
-1304 VARFKV
+1304 KK
-1310 GGINFN
+1310 
-1316 FFIVNQLPVL
+1316 QMPVL
-1326 PPSAYHEAALNFIVP
+1326 PPSAYHEAALSFIVP

-1348 TATDMTEWARALW
+1348 TANDMTEWAKALW
-1361 NDCDEKL
+1361 TDSTPAMRQK
-1368 RMKILE
+1368 MLE
-1374 LKDWY
+1374 L
-1379 NGIER
+1379 NGKNR
-1384 KELENENA
+1384 KFSQENSGSTLACGPYIYDDIKRA
-1392 ILRLKAQNDGFGG
+1392 I
-1405 HVEAKAETSLNLN
+1405 
-1418 SFQLSPFNFQ
+1418 
-1428 LEKRTVLRA
+1428 LRA
-1437 ELDAYYARLY
+1437 ELDAYFARLY

-1455 YILDPRSV
+1455 YILDPHSV
-1463 MGDDYPSE
+1463 MGEDYPSE
-1471 TFRVLKESEIAKY
+1471 TFRVLKDNEIAKY

>member
-1 MKTFNSQFST
+1 MKNNQNEYTTLS
-11 FNLVGSLFSA
+11 LVGSLFSA

-34 QATEDYKLLPGLRFS
+34 QSVEDYKLLPGLRFS
-49 DEISRSFNIARA
+49 DEISRSFNISRA
-61 FYNEYKKNRNE
+61 FYNEYKKSRNA
-72 STAFDTTKK
+72 SSAYDSTKK

-91 NYDSFITSSGKTI
+91 NYDSFIHSSGKTI
-104 KDRRYPVR
+104 KDRKYPVT

-124 PYTFALDE
+124 PYTFSLDE
-132 ADGRFSVEGVTS
+132 ADGRFTVEGVTS

-163 TWAFATN
+163 TWAMATN

-175 LLRDSDS
+175 LLRNSDS
-182 LVRPAYLSF
+182 LVRPSYLSF

-271 KRADGQPYTQMDFY
+271 KRADGVTYTQMDFY

-302 ERNLLFAHAG
+302 ERNLLFCHTE
-312 DEASLTPEL
+312 DEAQLTPEL
-321 RRAHR
+321 RKAHR

-365 KGNEALDLSALGGLF
+365 KGNEALDLSPLGGLF
-380 RADQCPLLDACAIDN
+380 RQDQCPFLDACNIDN

-443 NAKSFSFVGIG
+443 TAKSFSFVGIG

-497 KIERAENLAQKRN
+497 KIERAEQMAQKRN
-510 EKMDYEKTIL
+510 EEMDYEKTIL

-547 EKRLEKAESASS
+547 EKRLEKLDSI
-559 GEGTTPTQ
+559 GENATPTQ

-605 PGKPL
+605 SGKPL

-618 CGNSLVGVYDLD
+618 CGNSLVGVYDLN
-630 VLENGIP
+630 VLNNGIP
-637 EAAYSPLS
+637 DAAFTALS
-645 GDEKNVALEAKK
+645 GDNKTVASEIKK
-657 TNEKERKELCA
+657 TNEKERRELCV
-668 KADKDG
+668 KAEKDG
-674 KTYRTSY
+674 KTYRAAY
-681 FDFGDNAQNIQNSLA
+681 FEFEGSNENVAQSLA
-696 LLMAKISFA
+696 LLMAKISFT
-705 GNDTLEDEE
+705 GNDTLADQER
-714 KKEALY
+714 KEQLY
-720 EELLQNEEYLL
+720 NEMLHNEEYLL
-731 LKTACDLYT
+731 LKTACDLYM
-740 AAFFVKKASAP
+740 ASFFVPKICGQ
-751 LSASG
+751 LI
-756 SLVPTTKDLFDVK
+756 PTTKDIFDIK
-769 RKLPED
+769 RKQGED
-775 STKKG
+775 SAKKG
-780 IREEAVRLGRLYK
+780 IRENAALVSKEYK
-793 FFHWKVEFPEVFQKG
+793 FFHWKIEFPEVFAKG
-808 TGFDCVLG
+808 TGFDCILG
-816 NPPWDRVKLA
+816 NPPWDRIKLA

-833 RAPKIADAKNKAE
+833 RAPEIAEAKNKAE

-851 LALKDSGQAF
+851 ASLQKSDILF
-861 ERELYESFITAL
+861 ERELYNQFVTAL
-873 HSAESTSTFVH
+873 HSAEATSIFVH
-884 TNDKTFADCRYKL
+884 YNEKAYPDCRYAL

-905 YALFAELIYTMM
+905 YALFAELIYGLMGTY
-917 DACGTAG
+917 GTAG

-945 TSGMLKSIYDF
+945 TSGMLKSLYDF
-956 ENSQGLFP
+956 ENREGLFP
-964 NVHRS
+964 TVDSR

-981 GASDFAF
+981 GMSDFAF
-988 FLHNLKEA
+988 FLHNLTEL
-996 EDSRRHFT
+996 EDNRRHFT

-1041 FVREI
+1041 FVNESLCHS
-1046 ENGELKIEN
+1046 ELDSEF
-1055 GNPWGVSFQ
+1055 GNPWKIKFST
-1064 RMYDMSNDSGLFRS
+1064 MYHMSNDSGLFIN
-1078 EIENGKN
+1078 EKKKDY
-1085 RNSQLSTFNSQLPLY
+1085 LPLY
-1100 EAKLM
+1100 EAKMM

-1115 VNGEPKDVTLEQK
+1115 VNGEPKDVTVEQK
-1128 ADANFTVTPQYYV
+1128 EDINFTVTPQYYV
-1141 PYAETVLRAT
+1141 PYAETVLRTT
-1151 TLDLKIVQAL
+1151 TLDLKISQAL
-1161 RELIQIE
+1161 REAMDGDEKRLRSLVAE
-1168 NGELKIEN
+1168 
-1176 GKADKKLRE
+1176 KA
-1185 LIRQKA
+1185 A
-1191 GMSDDLFSETEELES
+1191 SSGDLFATES
-1206 GESNIEN
+1206 ADGVDWQKVYGS
-1213 KELKILNSQLS
+1213 KEL
-1224 TLGSKDLCQAVFELA
+1224 SKAVFEVA
-1239 EKLCPKYLM
+1239 EKLCPKYLISW
-1248 GFRGIC
+1248 RNITN
-1254 RATDIRTVLVSALPL
+1254 ATNERTVIASILPFC
-1269 SGVGNSAPVMV
+1269 GVGNSGAVANI
-1280 FSKSVKA
+1280 STSI
-1287 TLKACLLSNMNS
+1287 TTIQKACLLANLDTLS
-1299 LPFDF
+1299 FEF
-1304 VARFKV
+1304 VARMKI
-1310 GGINFN
+1310 GGTNFN

-1326 PPSAYHEAALNFIVP
+1326 QPTEYSEAALSFIVP

-1348 TATDMTEWARALW
+1348 TATDMTEWAKALW
-1361 NDCDEKL
+1361 KDSS
-1368 RMKILE
+1368 
-1374 LKDWY
+1374 LKMRLKMLQL
-1379 NGIER
+1379 NN
-1384 KELENENA
+1384 KENEGITDENFVDREFSESFLPPY
-1392 ILRLKAQNDGFGG
+1392 IFDD
-1405 HVEAKAETSLNLN
+1405 AKRA
-1418 SFQLSPFNFQ
+1418 
-1428 LEKRTVLRA
+1428 VLRA

-1455 YILDPRSV
+1455 YILEPQSV
-1463 MGDDYPSE
+1463 MGEDYPSE
-1471 TFRVLKESEIAKY
+1471 TFRVLKDNEIAKY

>member
-1 MKTFNSQFST
+1 MKNNQNEYTTLS
-11 FNLVGSLFSA
+11 LAGSLFSA
-21 DMLSL
+21 DMLFL
-26 MAQGQSSH
+26 MARGNSSH
-34 QATEDYKLLPGLRFS
+34 QSVEDYKLLPGLRFS
-49 DEISRSFNIARA
+49 DEISRSFNISRA
-61 FYNEYKKNRNE
+61 FYNEYKKNRNA
-72 STAFDTTKK
+72 SSAYDSTKK

-91 NYDSFITSSGKTI
+91 NYDSFIHSSGMTI
-104 KDRRYPVR
+104 KDRKYPVT

-124 PYTFALDE
+124 PYTFTLDE
-132 ADGRFSVEGVTS
+132 ADGRFAVEGVTS

-155 FLNASNEC
+155 FLNASGEC

-182 LVRPAYLSF
+182 LVRPSFLSF

-213 SSRVD
+213 SSRVNI
-218 VWEAWRQ
+218 WEAWRQ

-260 NNALLNALKDG
+260 NNAFLNALKDG
-271 KRADGQPYTQMDFY
+271 KQADGVSYTQMDFY

-302 ERNLLFAHAG
+302 ERNLLFAHTE
-312 DEASLTPEL
+312 DEAQLTPEL
-321 RRAHR
+321 RKAHR

-336 LAEKSRRIPS
+336 LAEKSRRILS

-354 HGVQVVFKALQ
+354 HGIQVVFKALQ
-365 KGNEALDLSALGGLF
+365 KGKEALDLSPIGGLF
-380 RADQCPLLDACAIDN
+380 RQDQCPLLDACNIDN

-443 NAKSFSFVGIG
+443 TAKSFSFVGIG

-477 TNASLVN
+477 TNAELVN

-491 EPGLMG
+491 EPGLIG
-497 KIERAENLAQKRN
+497 KIERAEEMAKKRN
-510 EKMDYEKTIL
+510 DEMDYEKTIL

-547 EKRLEKAESASS
+547 EKRLEKMSDAAPS
-559 GEGTTPTQ
+559 Q
-567 AMYRKA
+567 ALYRKA

-610 EFLSHHIK
+610 EFLNHHIK
-618 CGNSLVGVYDLD
+618 CGNSLVGVYDLN
-630 VLENGIP
+630 VLNNGIP
-637 EAAYSPLS
+637 DAAYTALS
-645 GDEKNVALEAKK
+645 GDEKDVALEAKK
-657 TNEKERKELCA
+657 INEKERKELCV
-668 KADKDG
+668 KADKNG
-674 KTYRTSY
+674 KVYRASY
-681 FDFGDNAQNIQNSLA
+681 FDFGDNSQNVQKSLA
-696 LLMAKISFA
+696 LLMAKISFT

-714 KKEALY
+714 KKEKLY
-720 EELLQNEEYLL
+720 NELLQNEEYVL
-731 LKTACDLYT
+731 LKTAADLYT
-740 AAFFVKKASAP
+740 ATFFVKKDKDNELKIPS
-751 LSASG
+751 
-756 SLVPTTKDLFDVK
+756 TKDLFDIK

-775 STKKG
+775 SAKKG
-780 IREEAVRLGRLYK
+780 IREEAVNISKQYK
-793 FFHWKVEFPEVFQKG
+793 FFHWKIEFPEIFQRG
-808 TGFDCVLG
+808 TGFDCILG

-833 RAPKIADAKNKAE
+833 RAPLIAEAKNKAA

-873 HSAESTSTFVH
+873 HSAESTSVFVH
-884 TNDKTFADCRYKL
+884 ANEKTYADCRYAL
-897 TGTGDVNM
+897 TGCGDVNM
-905 YALFAELIYTMM
+905 YALFAELIYTMI
-917 DACGTAG
+917 DTFGTAG

-945 TSGMLKSIYDF
+945 TSGLLKSLYDF
-956 ENSQGLFP
+956 ENREGLFP
-964 NVHRS
+964 TVDSR
-969 FKFCLLT
+969 FKFSLIT

-981 GASDFAF
+981 GMSDFAF
-988 FLHNLKEA
+988 FLHNLNEL

-1041 FVREI
+1041 FVN
-1046 ENGELKIEN
+1046 ENDEEN
-1055 GNPWGVSFQ
+1055 GNLWKIKFSTMFH
-1064 RMYDMSNDSGLFRS
+1064 MSNDSGLFVGAELLKRVQGDGHAELVS
-1078 EIENGKN
+1078 ASGS
-1085 RNSQLSTFNSQLPLY
+1085 RYLPLY

-1115 VNGEPKDVTLEQK
+1115 VNGSPVDVSPEQK
-1128 ADANFTVTPQYYV
+1128 SEPDFSVTPQYYV
-1141 PYAETVLRAT
+1141 PYTETVLRAT
-1151 TLDLKIVQAL
+1151 SLDLKIVQAL
-1161 RELIQIE
+1161 REAIASDSLSKQAV
-1168 NGELKIEN
+1168 GERSRTE
-1176 GKADKKLRE
+1176 KLRSLVAE
-1185 LIRQKA
+1185 KTGAA
-1191 GMSDDLFSETEELES
+1191 GDLFVNENTDGIDWQKVYASED
-1206 GESNIEN
+1206 
-1213 KELKILNSQLS
+1213 LS
-1224 TLGSKDLCQAVFELA
+1224 KAVFEVA

-1248 GFRGIC
+1248 GFRGI
-1254 RATDIRTVLVSALPL
+1254 TNVTNERTVISSIIPF
-1269 SGVGNSAPVMV
+1269 SGVGHSMLLY
-1280 FSKSVKA
+1280 SVKQSS
-1287 TLKACLLSNMNS
+1287 TLAACLLANFLS
-1299 LPFDF
+1299 LELD
-1304 VARFKV
+1304 VIARMKL
-1310 GGINFN
+1310 GGTNLTYGYFRQ
-1316 FFIVNQLPVL
+1316 FPVL
-1326 PPSAYHEAALNFIVP
+1326 PPSAYHEAALSFIVP

-1348 TATDMTEWARALW
+1348 TANDMTEWAKALW
-1361 NDCDEKL
+1361 TDSTPAMRQK
-1368 RMKILE
+1368 MLE
-1374 LKDWY
+1374 L
-1379 NGIER
+1379 NGKNR
-1384 KELENENA
+1384 KFSQENSGSTLACGPYIYDDIKRA
-1392 ILRLKAQNDGFGG
+1392 I
-1405 HVEAKAETSLNLN
+1405 
-1418 SFQLSPFNFQ
+1418 
-1428 LEKRTVLRA
+1428 LRA
-1437 ELDAYYARLY
+1437 ELDAYFARLY

-1455 YILDPRSV
+1455 YILDPHSV
-1463 MGDDYPSE
+1463 MGEDYPSE
-1471 TFRVLKESEIAKY
+1471 TFRVLKDNEIAKY

>member
-1 MKTFNSQFST
+1 MKNNQNEYTTLS
-11 FNLVGSLFSA
+11 LAGSLFSA
-21 DMLSL
+21 DMLFL
-26 MAQGQSSH
+26 MARGNSSH
-34 QATEDYKLLPGLRFS
+34 QSVEDYKLLPGLRFS
-49 DEISRSFNIARA
+49 DEISRSFNISRA
-61 FYNEYKKNRNE
+61 FYNEYKKNRNA
-72 STAFDTTKK
+72 SSAYDSTKK

-91 NYDSFITSSGKTI
+91 NYDSFIHSSGKTI
-104 KDRRYPVR
+104 KDRKYPVT

-124 PYTFALDE
+124 PYTFSLDE
-132 ADGRFSVEGVTS
+132 ADGRFTVEGVTS

-155 FLNASNEC
+155 FLNASGEC

-182 LVRPAYLSF
+182 LVRPSFLSF

-213 SSRVD
+213 SSRVNI
-218 VWEAWRQ
+218 WEAWRQ

-271 KRADGQPYTQMDFY
+271 KQADGVSYTQMDFY

-302 ERNLLFAHAG
+302 ERNLLFAHTE
-312 DEASLTPEL
+312 DEAQLTPEL
-321 RRAHR
+321 RKAHR

-336 LAEKSRRIPS
+336 LAEKSRRILS

-354 HGVQVVFKALQ
+354 HGIQVVFKALQ
-365 KGNEALDLSALGGLF
+365 KGNEALDLSPIGGLF
-380 RADQCPLLDACAIDN
+380 RQDQCPLLDACNIDN

-443 NAKSFSFVGIG
+443 TAKSFSFVGIG

-477 TNASLVN
+477 TNAELVN

-497 KIERAENLAQKRN
+497 KIERAEEMAKKRN
-510 EKMDYEKTIL
+510 EEMDYEKTIL

-547 EKRLEKAESASS
+547 EKRLEKMSDAAPS
-559 GEGTTPTQ
+559 Q
-567 AMYRKA
+567 ALYRKA

-610 EFLSHHIK
+610 EFLNHHIK
-618 CGNSLVGVYDLD
+618 CGNSLVGVYDLN
-630 VLENGIP
+630 VLNNGIP
-637 EAAYSPLS
+637 DAAYTALS
-645 GDEKNVALEAKK
+645 GDEKDECSRLVKSN
-657 TNEKERKELCA
+657 KESRKSKFQKDLFSKDLATSSGELA
-668 KADKDG
+668 AIMW
-674 KTYRTSY
+674 R
-681 FDFGDNAQNIQNSLA
+681 
-696 LLMAKISFA
+696 ISGTA
-705 GNDTLEDEE
+705 NDTIEDQE
-714 KKEALY
+714 KKRELY
-720 EELLQNEEYLL
+720 ESLHQNKDYL
-731 LKTACDLYT
+731 KNKIACDLYT
-740 AAFFVKKASAP
+740 AAFFASKTKNNHANIP
-751 LSASG
+751 LSE
-756 SLVPTTKDLFDVK
+756 DIFDVQK
-769 RKLPED
+769 ENAENQMRP
-775 STKKG
+775 G
-780 IREEAVRLGRLYK
+780 IREEAVNISKQYK
-793 FFHWKVEFPEVFQKG
+793 FFHWKIEFPEIFQRG

-833 RAPKIADAKNKAE
+833 RAPLIAEAKNKAA

-873 HSAESTSTFVH
+873 HSAESTSVFVH
-884 TNDKTFADCRYKL
+884 ANEKTYADCRYAL
-897 TGTGDVNM
+897 TGCGDVNM
-905 YALFAELIYTMM
+905 YALFAELIYTMI
-917 DACGTAG
+917 DTFGTAG

-945 TSGMLKSIYDF
+945 TSGLLKSLYDF
-956 ENSQGLFP
+956 ENREGLFP
-964 NVHRS
+964 TVDSR
-969 FKFCLLT
+969 FKFSLIT

-981 GASDFAF
+981 GMSDFAF
-988 FLHNLKEA
+988 FLHNLNEL

-1041 FVREI
+1041 FVN
-1046 ENGELKIEN
+1046 ENDEEN
-1055 GNPWGVSFQ
+1055 GNLWKIKFSTMFH
-1064 RMYDMSNDSGLFRS
+1064 MSNDSGLFVGAELLKRVHEDGHAELVS
-1078 EIENGKN
+1078 ASGS
-1085 RNSQLSTFNSQLPLY
+1085 RYLPLY

-1115 VNGEPKDVTLEQK
+1115 VNGSPIDVSPEQK
-1128 ADANFTVTPQYYV
+1128 SDPDFSVTPQYYV
-1141 PYAETVLRAT
+1141 PYTETVLRAT
-1151 TLDLKIVQAL
+1151 SLDLKIVQAL
-1161 RELIQIE
+1161 REAIASASLSKQAV
-1168 NGELKIEN
+1168 GERTTTVGERSRTE
-1176 GKADKKLRE
+1176 KLRSLVAE
-1185 LIRQKA
+1185 KA
-1191 GMSDDLFSETEELES
+1191 GAAGDLFVNENTDGIDWQKVYASED
-1206 GESNIEN
+1206 
-1213 KELKILNSQLS
+1213 LS
-1224 TLGSKDLCQAVFELA
+1224 KAVFEVA

-1248 GFRGIC
+1248 GFRGI
-1254 RATDIRTVLVSALPL
+1254 TNVTNERTVISSIIPF
-1269 SGVGNSAPVMV
+1269 SGVGHSMLLY
-1280 FSKSVKA
+1280 SVKQSS
-1287 TLKACLLSNMNS
+1287 TLAACLLANFLS
-1299 LPFDF
+1299 LELD
-1304 VARFKV
+1304 VIARMKL
-1310 GGINFN
+1310 GGTNLTYGYFRQ
-1316 FFIVNQLPVL
+1316 FPVL
-1326 PPSAYHEAALNFIVP
+1326 PPSAYHEAALSFIVP

-1348 TATDMTEWARALW
+1348 TANDMTEWAKALW
-1361 NDCDEKL
+1361 NDSTPAMRQK
-1368 RMKILE
+1368 MLE
-1374 LKDWY
+1374 L
-1379 NGIER
+1379 NGKSREFSQ
-1384 KELENENA
+1384 ENSGSTLACGPYIYDDIKRA
-1392 ILRLKAQNDGFGG
+1392 I
-1405 HVEAKAETSLNLN
+1405 
-1418 SFQLSPFNFQ
+1418 
-1428 LEKRTVLRA
+1428 LRA
-1437 ELDAYYARLY
+1437 ELDAYFARLY

-1455 YILDPRSV
+1455 YILAPHSV
-1463 MGDDYPSE
+1463 MGEDYPSE
-1471 TFRVLKESEIAKY
+1471 TFRVLKDNEIVKY

>member
-1 MKTFNSQFST
+1 MKNNHNEYTTLS
-11 FNLVGSLFSA
+11 LAGSLFSA
-21 DMLSL
+21 DMLFL
-26 MAQGQSSH
+26 MARGNSSH
-34 QATEDYKLLPGLRFS
+34 QSVEDYKLLPGLRFS
-49 DEISRSFNIARA
+49 DEISRSFNISRA
-61 FYNEYKKNRNE
+61 FYNEYKKNRNA
-72 STAFDTTKK
+72 SSAYDSTKK

-91 NYDSFITSSGKTI
+91 NYDSFIHSSGKTI
-104 KDRRYPVR
+104 KDRKYPVT
-112 LYAAKDV
+112 LYAAKEV

-124 PYTFALDE
+124 AYTFSLDE
-132 ADGRFSVEGVTS
+132 ADGRFAVEGVTS

-182 LVRPAYLSF
+182 LVRPSFLSF

-213 SSRVD
+213 SSRVNI
-218 VWEAWRQ
+218 WEAWRQ

-249 GAGFLQTEGEG
+249 GAGFLQTEGDG

-271 KRADGQPYTQMDFY
+271 KQADGVSYTQMDFY

-302 ERNLLFAHAG
+302 ERNLLFAHTE
-312 DEASLTPEL
+312 DEAQLTPEL
-321 RRAHR
+321 RKAHR

-336 LAEKSRRIPS
+336 LAEKSRRILS

-354 HGVQVVFKALQ
+354 HGIQVVFKALQ
-365 KGNEALDLSALGGLF
+365 KGKEALDLSPIGGLF
-380 RADQCPLLDACAIDN
+380 RQDQCPLLDACNIDN

-443 NAKSFSFVGIG
+443 TAKSFSFVGIG

-477 TNASLVN
+477 TNAELVN

-491 EPGLMG
+491 EPGLIG
-497 KIERAENLAQKRN
+497 KIERAEEMAKKRN
-510 EKMDYEKTIL
+510 DEMDYEKTIL

-547 EKRLEKAESASS
+547 EKRLEKMSDAAPS
-559 GEGTTPTQ
+559 Q
-567 AMYRKA
+567 ALYRKA

-610 EFLSHHIK
+610 EFLNHHIK
-618 CGNSLVGVYDLD
+618 CGNSLVGVYDLN
-630 VLENGIP
+630 VLNNGIP
-637 EAAYSPLS
+637 DAAYTALS
-645 GDEKNVALEAKK
+645 GDEKDVALEAKK
-657 TNEKERKELCA
+657 INEKERKELCV
-668 KADKDG
+668 KADKNG
-674 KTYRTSY
+674 NVYRASY
-681 FDFGDNAQNIQNSLA
+681 FDFGDNPQNVQKSLA
-696 LLMAKISFA
+696 LLMAKISFT

-714 KKEALY
+714 KKEKLY
-720 EELLQNEEYLL
+720 NELLQNEEYVL
-731 LKTACDLYT
+731 LKTAADLYT
-740 AAFFVKKASAP
+740 ATFFVKKDKDNELKIPS
-751 LSASG
+751 
-756 SLVPTTKDLFDVK
+756 TKDLFDIK

-775 STKKG
+775 SAKKG
-780 IREEAVRLGRLYK
+780 IREEAVNISKQYK
-793 FFHWKVEFPEVFQKG
+793 FFHWKIEFPEIFQRG

-833 RAPKIADAKNKAE
+833 RAPMIAEAKNKSA

-861 ERELYESFITAL
+861 ERELYESFITSL
-873 HSAESTSTFVH
+873 HSAESTSVFVH
-884 TNDKTFADCRYKL
+884 ANEKTYADCRYAL
-897 TGTGDVNM
+897 TGCGDVNM
-905 YALFAELIYTMM
+905 YALFAELIYTMI
-917 DACGTAG
+917 DTFGTAG

-945 TSGMLKSIYDF
+945 TSGLLKSLYDF
-956 ENSQGLFP
+956 ENREGLFP
-964 NVHRS
+964 TVDSR
-969 FKFCLLT
+969 FKFSLIT

-981 GASDFAF
+981 GMSDFAF
-988 FLHNLKEA
+988 FLHNLNEL

-1021 VFRSEEDAKLAK
+1021 VFRSGEDAKLAK

-1041 FVREI
+1041 FVN
-1046 ENGELKIEN
+1046 ENDEEN

-1064 RMYDMSNDSGLFRS
+1064 RMFDMSNDSGLFVGAELLKRVQGDGHAELVS
-1078 EIENGKN
+1078 ASGS
-1085 RNSQLSTFNSQLPLY
+1085 RYLPLY

-1115 VNGEPKDVTLEQK
+1115 VNGSPVDVSPEQK
-1128 ADANFTVTPQYYV
+1128 SDPDFSVTPQYYV
-1141 PYAETVLRAT
+1141 PYTETVLRAT
-1151 TLDLKIVQAL
+1151 SLDLKIVQAL
-1161 RELIQIE
+1161 REAIASASLSKQAV
-1168 NGELKIEN
+1168 GERSRTE
-1176 GKADKKLRE
+1176 KLRSLVAE
-1185 LIRQKA
+1185 KTGAA
-1191 GMSDDLFSETEELES
+1191 GDLFVNENTDGIDWQKVYASED
-1206 GESNIEN
+1206 
-1213 KELKILNSQLS
+1213 LS
-1224 TLGSKDLCQAVFELA
+1224 KAVFEVA
-1239 EKLCPKYLM
+1239 EKLCPKYQL
-1248 GFRGIC
+1248 GYREITNTTN
-1254 RATDIRTVLVSALPL
+1254 ARTVIATILPFC
-1269 SGVGNSAPVMV
+1269 GAGNKIP
-1280 FSKSVKA
+1280 FIRFDKSTSPK
-1287 TLKACLLSNMNS
+1287 LHACLLADFNSIPHDVVCRMKLGGTTMNY
-1299 LPFDF
+1299 FY
-1304 VARFKV
+1304 KK
-1310 GGINFN
+1310 
-1316 FFIVNQLPVL
+1316 QMPVL
-1326 PPSAYHEAALNFIVP
+1326 PPSAYHEAALSFIVP

-1348 TATDMTEWARALW
+1348 TANDMTEWAKALW
-1361 NDCDEKL
+1361 TDSTPAMRQK
-1368 RMKILE
+1368 MLE
-1374 LKDWY
+1374 L
-1379 NGIER
+1379 NGKNR
-1384 KELENENA
+1384 KFSQENSGSTLACGPYIYDDIKRA
-1392 ILRLKAQNDGFGG
+1392 I
-1405 HVEAKAETSLNLN
+1405 
-1418 SFQLSPFNFQ
+1418 
-1428 LEKRTVLRA
+1428 LRA
-1437 ELDAYYARLY
+1437 ELDAYFARLY

-1455 YILDPRSV
+1455 YILDPHSV
-1463 MGDDYPSE
+1463 MGEDYPSE
-1471 TFRVLKESEIAKY
+1471 TFRVLKDNEIAKY

>member
-1 MKTFNSQFST
+1 MKNNQNEYTTLS
-11 FNLVGSLFSA
+11 LAGSLFSA
-21 DMLSL
+21 DMLFL
-26 MAQGQSSH
+26 MARGNSSH
-34 QATEDYKLLPGLRFS
+34 QSVEDYKLLPGLRFS
-49 DEISRSFNIARA
+49 DEISRSFNISRA
-61 FYNEYKKNRNE
+61 FYNEYKKNRNA
-72 STAFDTTKK
+72 SSAYDSTKK

-91 NYDSFITSSGKTI
+91 NYDSFIHSSGKTI
-104 KDRRYPVR
+104 KDRKYPVT

-124 PYTFALDE
+124 PYTFTLDE
-132 ADGRFSVEGVTS
+132 AAGRFAVEGVTS

-155 FLNASNEC
+155 FLNASGEC

-182 LVRPAYLSF
+182 LVRPSFLSF

-213 SSRVD
+213 SSRVNI
-218 VWEAWRQ
+218 WEAWRQ

-249 GAGFLQTEGEG
+249 GAGFLQTEGDG

-271 KRADGQPYTQMDFY
+271 KQADGVSYTQMDFY

-302 ERNLLFAHAG
+302 ERNLLFAHTE
-312 DEASLTPEL
+312 DEAQLTPEL
-321 RRAHR
+321 RKAHR

-336 LAEKSRRIPS
+336 LAEKSRRILS

-354 HGVQVVFKALQ
+354 HGIQVVFKALQ
-365 KGNEALDLSALGGLF
+365 KGNEALDLSPIGGLF
-380 RADQCPLLDACAIDN
+380 RQDQCPLLDACNIDN

-443 NAKSFSFVGIG
+443 TAKSFSFVGIG

-477 TNASLVN
+477 TNAELVN

-491 EPGLMG
+491 EPGLIG
-497 KIERAENLAQKRN
+497 KIERAEEMAKKRN
-510 EKMDYEKTIL
+510 EEMDYEKTIL

-547 EKRLEKAESASS
+547 EKRLEKMSDAAPS
-559 GEGTTPTQ
+559 Q
-567 AMYRKA
+567 ALYRKA

-610 EFLSHHIK
+610 EFLNHHIK
-618 CGNSLVGVYDLD
+618 CGNSLVGVYDLN
-630 VLENGIP
+630 VLNNGIP
-637 EAAYSPLS
+637 DAAYTALS
-645 GDEKNVALEAKK
+645 GDEKDECSRLVKSN
-657 TNEKERKELCA
+657 KESRKSKFQKDLFSKDLATSSGELA
-668 KADKDG
+668 AIMW
-674 KTYRTSY
+674 R
-681 FDFGDNAQNIQNSLA
+681 
-696 LLMAKISFA
+696 ISGTA
-705 GNDTLEDEE
+705 NDTIEDQE
-714 KKEALY
+714 KKRELY
-720 EELLQNEEYLL
+720 ESLHQNKDYL
-731 LKTACDLYT
+731 KNKIACDLYT
-740 AAFFVKKASAP
+740 AAFFASKTKNNHANIP
-751 LSASG
+751 LSE
-756 SLVPTTKDLFDVK
+756 DIFDVQK
-769 RKLPED
+769 ENAENQMRP
-775 STKKG
+775 G
-780 IREEAVRLGRLYK
+780 IREEAVNISKQYK
-793 FFHWKVEFPEVFQKG
+793 FFHWKIEFPEIFQRG

-833 RAPKIADAKNKAE
+833 RAPLIAEAKNKAA

-873 HSAESTSTFVH
+873 HSAESTSVFVH
-884 TNDKTFADCRYKL
+884 ANEKTYADCRYAL
-897 TGTGDVNM
+897 TGCGDVNM
-905 YALFAELIYTMM
+905 YALFAELIYTMI
-917 DACGTAG
+917 DTFGTAG

-945 TSGMLKSIYDF
+945 TSGLLKSLYDF
-956 ENSQGLFP
+956 ENREGLFP
-964 NVHRS
+964 TVDSR
-969 FKFCLLT
+969 FKFSLIT

-981 GASDFAF
+981 GMSDFAF
-988 FLHNLKEA
+988 FLHNLNEL

-1041 FVREI
+1041 FVN
-1046 ENGELKIEN
+1046 ENDEEN

-1064 RMYDMSNDSGLFRS
+1064 RMFDMSNDSNIFIT
-1078 EIENGKN
+1078 EQKKDY
-1085 RNSQLSTFNSQLPLY
+1085 LPLY

-1115 VNGEPKDVTLEQK
+1115 VNGSPVDVSPEQK
-1128 ADANFTVTPQYYV
+1128 SDPDFSVTPQYYV
-1141 PYAETVLRAT
+1141 PYTETVLRAT
-1151 TLDLKIVQAL
+1151 SLDLKIVQAL
-1161 RELIQIE
+1161 REAIASASLSKQAV
-1168 NGELKIEN
+1168 GERTTTVGERSRTE
-1176 GKADKKLRE
+1176 KLRSLVAE
-1185 LIRQKA
+1185 KTGAA
-1191 GMSDDLFSETEELES
+1191 GDLFVNENTDGIDWQKVYASED
-1206 GESNIEN
+1206 
-1213 KELKILNSQLS
+1213 LS
-1224 TLGSKDLCQAVFELA
+1224 KAVFEVA
-1239 EKLCPKYLM
+1239 EKLCPKYQL
-1248 GFRGIC
+1248 GYREITNTTN
-1254 RATDIRTVLVSALPL
+1254 ARTVIATILPFC
-1269 SGVGNSAPVMV
+1269 GAGNKIPLIR
-1280 FSKSVKA
+1280 FDKSTSPK
-1287 TLKACLLSNMNS
+1287 LHACLLADFNSIPHDVVCRMKLGGTTMNY
-1299 LPFDF
+1299 FY
-1304 VARFKV
+1304 KK
-1310 GGINFN
+1310 
-1316 FFIVNQLPVL
+1316 QMPVL
-1326 PPSAYHEAALNFIVP
+1326 PPSAYHEAALSFIVP

-1348 TATDMTEWARALW
+1348 TANDMTEWAKALW
-1361 NDCDEKL
+1361 TDSTSAMRQK
-1368 RMKILE
+1368 MLE
-1374 LKDWY
+1374 L
-1379 NGIER
+1379 NGKSREFSQ
-1384 KELENENA
+1384 ENSGSTLACGPYIYDDIKRA
-1392 ILRLKAQNDGFGG
+1392 I
-1405 HVEAKAETSLNLN
+1405 
-1418 SFQLSPFNFQ
+1418 
-1428 LEKRTVLRA
+1428 LRA
-1437 ELDAYYARLY
+1437 ELDAYFARLY

-1455 YILDPRSV
+1455 YILDPHSV
-1463 MGDDYPSE
+1463 MGEDYPSE
-1471 TFRVLKESEIAKY
+1471 TFRVLKDNEIAKY

>member
-1 MKTFNSQFST
+1 MKNNQNEYTTLS
-11 FNLVGSLFSA
+11 LAGSLFSA
-21 DMLSL
+21 DMLFL
-26 MAQGQSSH
+26 MARGNSSH
-34 QATEDYKLLPGLRFS
+34 QSVEDYKLLPGLRFS
-49 DEISRSFNIARA
+49 DEISRSFNISRA
-61 FYNEYKKNRNE
+61 FYNEYKKNRNA
-72 STAFDTTKK
+72 SSAYDSTKK

-91 NYDSFITSSGKTI
+91 NYDSFIHSSGMTI
-104 KDRRYPVR
+104 KDRKYPVT

-124 PYTFALDE
+124 PYTFTLDE
-132 ADGRFSVEGVTS
+132 AAGRFAVEGVTS

-155 FLNASNEC
+155 FLNASGEC

-182 LVRPAYLSF
+182 LVRPSFLSF

-213 SSRVD
+213 SSRVNI
-218 VWEAWRQ
+218 WEAWRQ

-271 KRADGQPYTQMDFY
+271 KQADGVSYTQMDFY

-302 ERNLLFAHAG
+302 ERNLLFAHTE
-312 DEASLTPEL
+312 DEAQLTPEL
-321 RRAHR
+321 RKAHR

-336 LAEKSRRIPS
+336 LAEKSRRILS

-354 HGVQVVFKALQ
+354 HGIQVVFKALQ
-365 KGNEALDLSALGGLF
+365 KGNEALDLSPIGGLF
-380 RADQCPLLDACAIDN
+380 RQDQCPLLDACNIDN

-443 NAKSFSFVGIG
+443 TAKSFSFVGIG

-477 TNASLVN
+477 TNAELVN

-497 KIERAENLAQKRN
+497 KIERAEEMAKKRN
-510 EKMDYEKTIL
+510 EEMDYEKTIL

-547 EKRLEKAESASS
+547 EKRLEKMSDAAPS
-559 GEGTTPTQ
+559 Q
-567 AMYRKA
+567 ALYRKA

-605 PGKPL
+605 SGKPL

-618 CGNSLVGVYDLD
+618 CGNSLVGVYDLN
-630 VLENGIP
+630 VLNNGIP
-637 EAAYSPLS
+637 DAAYTALS

-657 TNEKERKELCA
+657 INEKERKELCV
-668 KADKDG
+668 KADKNG
-674 KTYRTSY
+674 KVYRASY
-681 FDFGDNAQNIQNSLA
+681 FDFGDNPQNVQKSLA
-696 LLMAKISFA
+696 LLMAKISFT

-714 KKEALY
+714 KKEKLY
-720 EELLQNEEYLL
+720 NELLQNEEYVL
-731 LKTACDLYT
+731 LKTAADLYT
-740 AAFFVKKASAP
+740 ATFFVKKDKDNELKIPS
-751 LSASG
+751 
-756 SLVPTTKDLFDVK
+756 TKDLFDIK

-775 STKKG
+775 SAKKG
-780 IREEAVRLGRLYK
+780 IREEAVNISKQYK
-793 FFHWKVEFPEVFQKG
+793 FFHWKIEFPEIFQRG

-833 RAPKIADAKNKAE
+833 RAPLIAEAKNKAA

-873 HSAESTSTFVH
+873 HSAESTSVFVH
-884 TNDKTFADCRYKL
+884 ANEKTYTDCRYAL
-897 TGTGDVNM
+897 TGCGDVNM
-905 YALFAELIYTMM
+905 YALFAELIYTMI
-917 DACGTAG
+917 DTFGTAG

-945 TSGMLKSIYDF
+945 TSGLLKSLYDF
-956 ENSQGLFP
+956 ENREGLFP
-964 NVHRS
+964 TVDSR
-969 FKFCLLT
+969 FKFSLIT

-981 GASDFAF
+981 GMSDFAF
-988 FLHNLKEA
+988 FLHNLNEL

-1041 FVREI
+1041 FVN
-1046 ENGELKIEN
+1046 ENDEEN
-1055 GNPWGVSFQ
+1055 GNLWKIKFSTMFH
-1064 RMYDMSNDSGLFRS
+1064 MSNDSGLFVGAELLKRVQGDGHAELVS
-1078 EIENGKN
+1078 ASGS
-1085 RNSQLSTFNSQLPLY
+1085 RYLPLY

-1115 VNGEPKDVTLEQK
+1115 VNGSPVDVSPEQK
-1128 ADANFTVTPQYYV
+1128 SDPDFSVTPQYYV
-1141 PYAETVLRAT
+1141 PYTETVLRAT
-1151 TLDLKIVQAL
+1151 TLDLKISQAL
-1161 RELIQIE
+1161 REAMDGDEKRLRSLVAE
-1168 NGELKIEN
+1168 
-1176 GKADKKLRE
+1176 KA
-1185 LIRQKA
+1185 A
-1191 GMSDDLFSETEELES
+1191 SSGDLFATES
-1206 GESNIEN
+1206 ADGVDWQKVYGS
-1213 KELKILNSQLS
+1213 KEL
-1224 TLGSKDLCQAVFELA
+1224 SKAVFEVA
-1239 EKLCPKYLM
+1239 EKLCPKYQL
-1248 GFRGIC
+1248 GYREITNTTN
-1254 RATDIRTVLVSALPL
+1254 ARTVIATILPFC
-1269 SGVGNSAPVMV
+1269 GAGNKIPLIR
-1280 FSKSVKA
+1280 FDKSTSPK
-1287 TLKACLLSNMNS
+1287 LHACLLADFNSIPHDVVCRMKLGGTTMNY
-1299 LPFDF
+1299 FY
-1304 VARFKV
+1304 KK
-1310 GGINFN
+1310 
-1316 FFIVNQLPVL
+1316 QMPVL
-1326 PPSAYHEAALNFIVP
+1326 PPSAYHEAALSFIVP

-1348 TATDMTEWARALW
+1348 TANDMTEWAKALW
-1361 NDCDEKL
+1361 TDSSPAMRQK
-1368 RMKILE
+1368 MLE
-1374 LKDWY
+1374 L
-1379 NGIER
+1379 NGKSREFSQ
-1384 KELENENA
+1384 ENSGSTLA
-1392 ILRLKAQNDGFGG
+1392 CGPYIYDDAKRSVLK
-1405 HVEAKAETSLNLN
+1405 
-1418 SFQLSPFNFQ
+1418 
-1428 LEKRTVLRA
+1428 A
-1437 ELDAYYARLY
+1437 ELDAYFARLY

-1455 YILDPRSV
+1455 YILDPHSV
-1463 MGDDYPSE
+1463 MGEDYPSE
-1471 TFRVLKESEIAKY
+1471 TFRVLKDNEIAKY

>member
-1 MKTFNSQFST
+1 MKST
-11 FNLVGSLFSA
+11 QNQYTSLTLVGSLFSA

-34 QATEDYKLLPGLRFS
+34 QSAEDYKLLPGLRFS

-72 STAFDTTKK
+72 SAAYDTTKK

-91 NYDSFITSSGKTI
+91 NYDSFIHSSGKTI
-104 KDRRYPVR
+104 KDRKYPVTH
-112 LYAAKDV
+112 YAAKDV

-124 PYTFALDE
+124 PYTFSLDE
-132 ADGRFSVEGVTS
+132 LDARFTVEGVTS
-144 RKKSAFSLAQL
+144 RKKSAFTLAQL

-182 LVRPAYLSF
+182 LVRPSFLSF
-191 DIESILS
+191 DIESILN

-213 SSRVD
+213 SSRVNI
-218 VWEAWRQ
+218 WEAWRQ

-271 KRADGQPYTQMDFY
+271 KRADGVSYTQMDFY

-302 ERNLLFAHAG
+302 ERNLLFAHTE
-312 DEASLTPEL
+312 DEAQLTPEL
-321 RRAHR
+321 RKAHK

-336 LAEKSRRIPS
+336 LAEKSRRILS

-365 KGNEALDLSALGGLF
+365 KGNEALDLSPLGGLF
-380 RADQCPLLDACAIDN
+380 RADQCPLLDACNIDN

-443 NAKSFSFVGIG
+443 TAKSFSFVGIG

-497 KIERAENLAQKRN
+497 KIERAENLAKKRN
-510 EKMDYEKTIL
+510 EEMDYEKTIL

-547 EKRLEKAESASS
+547 EKRLEKLDSDSS
-559 GEGTTPTQ
+559 GENATPTQ

-605 PGKPL
+605 SGKPL

-618 CGNSLVGVYDLD
+618 CGNSLVGVYDLN
-630 VLENGIP
+630 VLNNGIP
-637 EAAYSPLS
+637 DAAYTALS
-645 GDEKNVALEAKK
+645 GDEKEECSRLVKNNKESRKLKFTGDLFAKDLAVSSG
-657 TNEKERKELCA
+657 ELCA
-668 KADKDG
+668 
-674 KTYRTSY
+674 
-681 FDFGDNAQNIQNSLA
+681 I
-696 LLMAKISFA
+696 MWKINLS
-705 GNDTLEDEE
+705 GNDTIEDQE
-714 KKEALY
+714 KKRELYEALH
-720 EELLQNEEYLL
+720 QNKDYL
-731 LKTACDLYT
+731 KNKIACDLYT
-740 AAFFVKKASAP
+740 AAFFASKTKNNHANIP
-751 LSASG
+751 LSE
-756 SLVPTTKDLFDVK
+756 DIFDVQK
-769 RKLPED
+769 ENAENQMRP
-775 STKKG
+775 G
-780 IREEAVRLGRLYK
+780 IREEAVNISKQYK
-793 FFHWKVEFPEVFQKG
+793 FFHWKIEFPEIFQRG

-833 RAPKIADAKNKAE
+833 RAPLIAEAKNKSA

-873 HSAESTSTFVH
+873 HSAESTSVFVH
-884 TNDKTFADCRYKL
+884 ANEKTYADCRYAL
-897 TGTGDVNM
+897 TGCADVNM

-917 DACGTAG
+917 DTFGTAG

-945 TSGMLKSIYDF
+945 TSGLLKSLYDF
-956 ENSQGLFP
+956 ENREGLFP
-964 NVHRS
+964 TVDSR
-969 FKFCLLT
+969 FKFSLIT

-981 GASDFAF
+981 GMSDFAF
-988 FLHNLKEA
+988 FLHNLNEL

-1041 FVREI
+1041 FVN
-1046 ENGELKIEN
+1046 ENDEEN
-1055 GNPWGVSFQ
+1055 GNLWKIKFSTMFH
-1064 RMYDMSNDSGLFRS
+1064 MSNDSGLFVGAELLKRVQGDGHAELVS
-1078 EIENGKN
+1078 ASGS
-1085 RNSQLSTFNSQLPLY
+1085 RYLPLY

-1115 VNGEPKDVTLEQK
+1115 VNGEPKDVTVEQK
-1128 ADANFTVTPQYYV
+1128 EDINFTVTPQYYV
-1141 PYAETVLRAT
+1141 PYAETVLRTT
-1151 TLDLKIVQAL
+1151 TLDLKISQAL
-1161 RELIQIE
+1161 REAMDGDEKRLRSLVAE
-1168 NGELKIEN
+1168 
-1176 GKADKKLRE
+1176 KA
-1185 LIRQKA
+1185 A
-1191 GMSDDLFSETEELES
+1191 SSGDLFATESADGVDWQKVYASED
-1206 GESNIEN
+1206 
-1213 KELKILNSQLS
+1213 LS
-1224 TLGSKDLCQAVFELA
+1224 KAVFEVA
-1239 EKLCPKYLM
+1239 EKLCPKYQL
-1248 GFRGIC
+1248 GYREITNTTN
-1254 RATDIRTVLVSALPL
+1254 ARTVIATILPFC
-1269 SGVGNSAPVMV
+1269 GAGNKIPLIR
-1280 FSKSVKA
+1280 FDKSTSPK
-1287 TLKACLLSNMNS
+1287 LHACLLADFNSIPHDVVCRMKLGGTTMNY
-1299 LPFDF
+1299 FY
-1304 VARFKV
+1304 KK
-1310 GGINFN
+1310 
-1316 FFIVNQLPVL
+1316 QMPVL
-1326 PPSAYHEAALNFIVP
+1326 PPSAYHEAALSFIVP

-1348 TATDMTEWARALW
+1348 TANDMTEWAKALW
-1361 NDCDEKL
+1361 NDSSLKMRLKMLQLNNKENEGITDEKFVDREFSESFL
-1368 RMKILE
+1368 PPYIF
-1374 LKDWY
+1374 D
-1379 NGIER
+1379 
-1384 KELENENA
+1384 
-1392 ILRLKAQNDGFGG
+1392 D
-1405 HVEAKAETSLNLN
+1405 AKRA
-1418 SFQLSPFNFQ
+1418 
-1428 LEKRTVLRA
+1428 VLRA

-1455 YILDPRSV
+1455 YILDPHSV
-1463 MGDDYPSE
+1463 MGEDYPSE

>member
-1 MKTFNSQFST
+1 MKNNQNEYTTLS
-11 FNLVGSLFSA
+11 LAGSLFSA
-21 DMLSL
+21 DMLFL
-26 MAQGQSSH
+26 MARGNSSH
-34 QATEDYKLLPGLRFS
+34 QSVEDYKLLPGLRFS
-49 DEISRSFNIARA
+49 DEISRSFNISRA
-61 FYNEYKKNRNE
+61 FYNEYKKNRNA
-72 STAFDTTKK
+72 SSAYDSTKK

-91 NYDSFITSSGKTI
+91 NYDSFIHSSGMTI
-104 KDRRYPVR
+104 KDRKYPVT

-124 PYTFALDE
+124 PYTFTLDE
-132 ADGRFSVEGVTS
+132 ADGRFAVEGVTS

-155 FLNASNEC
+155 FLNASGEC

-182 LVRPAYLSF
+182 LVRPSFLSF

-213 SSRVD
+213 SSRVNI
-218 VWEAWRQ
+218 WEAWRQ

-271 KRADGQPYTQMDFY
+271 KQADGVSYTQMDFY

-302 ERNLLFAHAG
+302 ERNLLFAHTE
-312 DEASLTPEL
+312 DEAQLTPEL
-321 RRAHR
+321 RKAHR

-336 LAEKSRRIPS
+336 LAEKSRRILS

-354 HGVQVVFKALQ
+354 HGIQVVFKALQ
-365 KGNEALDLSALGGLF
+365 KGNEALDLSPIGGLF
-380 RADQCPLLDACAIDN
+380 RQDQCPLLDSCNIDN

-443 NAKSFSFVGIG
+443 TAKSFSFVGIG

-477 TNASLVN
+477 TNAELVN

-491 EPGLMG
+491 EPGLIG
-497 KIERAENLAQKRN
+497 KIERAEEMAKKRN
-510 EKMDYEKTIL
+510 DEMDYEKTIL

-547 EKRLEKAESASS
+547 EKRLEKMSDAAPS
-559 GEGTTPTQ
+559 Q
-567 AMYRKA
+567 ALYRKA

-610 EFLSHHIK
+610 EFLNHHIK
-618 CGNSLVGVYDLD
+618 CGNSLVGVYDLN
-630 VLENGIP
+630 VLNNGIP
-637 EAAYSPLS
+637 DAAYTALS
-645 GDEKNVALEAKK
+645 GDEKDVALEAKK
-657 TNEKERKELCA
+657 INEKERKELCV
-668 KADKDG
+668 KADKNG
-674 KTYRTSY
+674 NVYRASY
-681 FDFGDNAQNIQNSLA
+681 FDFGDNSQNVQKSLA
-696 LLMAKISFA
+696 LLMAKISFT

-714 KKEALY
+714 KKEKLY
-720 EELLQNEEYLL
+720 NELLQNEEYVL
-731 LKTACDLYT
+731 LKTAADLYT
-740 AAFFVKKASAP
+740 ATFFVKKDKDNELKIPS
-751 LSASG
+751 
-756 SLVPTTKDLFDVK
+756 TKDLFDIK

-775 STKKG
+775 SAKKG
-780 IREEAVRLGRLYK
+780 IREEAVNISKQYK
-793 FFHWKVEFPEVFQKG
+793 FFHWKIEFPEIFQRG

-833 RAPKIADAKNKAE
+833 RAPLIAEAKNKSA

-873 HSAESTSTFVH
+873 HSAESTSVFVH
-884 TNDKTFADCRYKL
+884 ANEKTYADCRYAL
-897 TGTGDVNM
+897 TGCGDVNM
-905 YALFAELIYTMM
+905 YALFAELIYTMI
-917 DACGTAG
+917 DTFGTAG

-945 TSGMLKSIYDF
+945 TSGLLKSLYDF
-956 ENSQGLFP
+956 ENREGLFP
-964 NVHRS
+964 TVDSR
-969 FKFCLLT
+969 FKFSLIT

-981 GASDFAF
+981 GMSDFAF
-988 FLHNLKEA
+988 FLHNLNEL

-1041 FVREI
+1041 FVN
-1046 ENGELKIEN
+1046 ENDEEN
-1055 GNPWGVSFQ
+1055 GNLWKIKFSTMFH
-1064 RMYDMSNDSGLFRS
+1064 MSNDSGLFVGAELLKRVQGDGHAELVS
-1078 EIENGKN
+1078 ASGS
-1085 RNSQLSTFNSQLPLY
+1085 RYLPLY

-1115 VNGEPKDVTLEQK
+1115 VNGSPVDVSPEQK
-1128 ADANFTVTPQYYV
+1128 SDPDFSVTPQYYV
-1141 PYAETVLRAT
+1141 PYTETVLRAT
-1151 TLDLKIVQAL
+1151 SLDLKIVQAL
-1161 RELIQIE
+1161 REVIASASLSKQAVGAQAKMI
-1168 NGELKIEN
+1168 NVRTATVGERSRTE
-1176 GKADKKLRE
+1176 KLRSLVAE
-1185 LIRQKA
+1185 KA
-1191 GMSDDLFSETEELES
+1191 GAAGDLFV
-1206 GESNIEN
+1206 NEN
-1213 KELKILNSQLS
+1213 TDGIDWQKVYA
-1224 TLGSKDLCQAVFELA
+1224 SKDLSKAVFEVA

-1248 GFRGIC
+1248 GFRGI
-1254 RATDIRTVLVSALPL
+1254 TNVTNERTVISSIIPF
-1269 SGVGNSAPVMV
+1269 SGVGHSMLLY
-1280 FSKSVKA
+1280 SVKQSS
-1287 TLKACLLSNMNS
+1287 TLAACLLANFLS
-1299 LPFDF
+1299 LELD
-1304 VARFKV
+1304 VIARMKL
-1310 GGINFN
+1310 GGTNLTYGYFRQ
-1316 FFIVNQLPVL
+1316 FPVL
-1326 PPSAYHEAALNFIVP
+1326 PPSAYHEAALSFIVP

-1348 TATDMTEWARALW
+1348 TANDMTEWAKALW
-1361 NDCDEKL
+1361 TDSTPAMRQK
-1368 RMKILE
+1368 MLE
-1374 LKDWY
+1374 L
-1379 NGIER
+1379 NGKNR
-1384 KELENENA
+1384 KFSQENSGSTLACGPYIYDDIKRA
-1392 ILRLKAQNDGFGG
+1392 I
-1405 HVEAKAETSLNLN
+1405 
-1418 SFQLSPFNFQ
+1418 
-1428 LEKRTVLRA
+1428 LRA
-1437 ELDAYYARLY
+1437 ELDAYFARLY

-1455 YILDPRSV
+1455 YILDPHSV
-1463 MGDDYPSE
+1463 MGEDYPSE
-1471 TFRVLKESEIAKY
+1471 TFRVLKDNEIAKY

-1495 AWDRME
+1495 AWDRMDGE

>member
-1 MKTFNSQFST
+1 MKNNQNEYTTLS
-11 FNLVGSLFSA
+11 LAGSLFSA
-21 DMLSL
+21 DMLFL
-26 MAQGQSSH
+26 MARGNSSH
-34 QATEDYKLLPGLRFS
+34 QSVEDYKLLPGLRFS
-49 DEISRSFNIARA
+49 DEISRSFNISRA
-61 FYNEYKKNRNE
+61 FYNEYKKNRNA
-72 STAFDTTKK
+72 SSAYDSTKK

-91 NYDSFITSSGKTI
+91 NYDSFIHSSGKTI
-104 KDRRYPVR
+104 KDRKYPVT

-124 PYTFALDE
+124 PYTFSLDE
-132 ADGRFSVEGVTS
+132 ADGRFTVEGVTS

-155 FLNASNEC
+155 FLNASGEC

-182 LVRPAYLSF
+182 LVRPSFLSF

-213 SSRVD
+213 SSRVNI
-218 VWEAWRQ
+218 WEAWRQ

-249 GAGFLQTEGEG
+249 GAGFLQTEGDG

-271 KRADGQPYTQMDFY
+271 KQADGVSYTQMDFY

-302 ERNLLFAHAG
+302 ERNLLFAHTE
-312 DEASLTPEL
+312 DEAQLTPEL
-321 RRAHR
+321 RKAHR

-336 LAEKSRRIPS
+336 LAEKSRRILS

-354 HGVQVVFKALQ
+354 HGIQVVFKALQ
-365 KGNEALDLSALGGLF
+365 KGKEALDLSPIGGLF
-380 RADQCPLLDACAIDN
+380 RQDQCPLLDSCNIDN

-443 NAKSFSFVGIG
+443 TAKSFSFVGIG

-477 TNASLVN
+477 TNAELVN

-491 EPGLMG
+491 EPGLIG
-497 KIERAENLAQKRN
+497 KIERAEEMAKKRN
-510 EKMDYEKTIL
+510 DEMDYEKTIL

-547 EKRLEKAESASS
+547 EKRLEKMSDAAPS
-559 GEGTTPTQ
+559 Q
-567 AMYRKA
+567 ALYRKA

-605 PGKPL
+605 SGKPL

-618 CGNSLVGVYDLD
+618 CGNSLVGVYDLN
-630 VLENGIP
+630 VLNNGIP
-637 EAAYSPLS
+637 DAAYTALS
-645 GDEKNVALEAKK
+645 GDEKDVALEAKK
-657 TNEKERKELCA
+657 INEKERKELCV
-668 KADKDG
+668 KADKNG
-674 KTYRTSY
+674 KVYRASY
-681 FDFGDNAQNIQNSLA
+681 FDFGDNPQNVQKSLA
-696 LLMAKISFA
+696 LLMAKISFT

-714 KKEALY
+714 KKEKLY
-720 EELLQNEEYLL
+720 NELLQNEEYVL
-731 LKTACDLYT
+731 LKTAADLYT
-740 AAFFVKKASAP
+740 ATFFVKKDKDKDNELKIPS
-751 LSASG
+751 
-756 SLVPTTKDLFDVK
+756 TKDLFDIK

-775 STKKG
+775 SAKKG
-780 IREEAVRLGRLYK
+780 IREEAVNISKQYK
-793 FFHWKVEFPEVFQKG
+793 FFHWKIEFPEIFQRG

-833 RAPKIADAKNKAE
+833 RAPLIAEAKNKSA

-873 HSAESTSTFVH
+873 HSAESTSVFVH
-884 TNDKTFADCRYKL
+884 ANEKTYADCRYAL
-897 TGTGDVNM
+897 TGCGDVNM
-905 YALFAELIYTMM
+905 YALFAELIYTMI
-917 DACGTAG
+917 DTFGTAG

-945 TSGMLKSIYDF
+945 TSGLLKSLYDF
-956 ENSQGLFP
+956 ENREGLFP
-964 NVHRS
+964 TVDSR
-969 FKFCLLT
+969 FKFSLIT

-981 GASDFAF
+981 GMSDFAF
-988 FLHNLKEA
+988 FLHNLNEL

-1041 FVREI
+1041 FVN
-1046 ENGELKIEN
+1046 ENDEEN
-1055 GNPWGVSFQ
+1055 GNPWKIKFSTMFH
-1064 RMYDMSNDSGLFRS
+1064 MSNDSGLFVGAELLKRVQGDGHAELVS
-1078 EIENGKN
+1078 ASGS
-1085 RNSQLSTFNSQLPLY
+1085 RYLPLY

-1115 VNGEPKDVTLEQK
+1115 VNGSPVDVSPEQK
-1128 ADANFTVTPQYYV
+1128 SDPDFSVTPQYYV
-1141 PYAETVLRAT
+1141 PYTETVLRAT
-1151 TLDLKIVQAL
+1151 SLDLKIVQAL
-1161 RELIQIE
+1161 REAIASASLSKQAV
-1168 NGELKIEN
+1168 GERTTTVGERSRTE
-1176 GKADKKLRE
+1176 KLRSLVAE
-1185 LIRQKA
+1185 KTGAA
-1191 GMSDDLFSETEELES
+1191 GDLFV
-1206 GESNIEN
+1206 NEN
-1213 KELKILNSQLS
+1213 TDGIDWQKVYA
-1224 TLGSKDLCQAVFELA
+1224 SKDLSKAVFEVA
-1239 EKLCPKYLM
+1239 EKLCPKYQL
-1248 GFRGIC
+1248 GYREITNTTN
-1254 RATDIRTVLVSALPL
+1254 ARTVIATILPFC
-1269 SGVGNSAPVMV
+1269 GAGNKIPLIR
-1280 FSKSVKA
+1280 FDKSTSPK
-1287 TLKACLLSNMNS
+1287 LHACLLADFNSIPHDVVCRMKLGGTTMNY
-1299 LPFDF
+1299 FY
-1304 VARFKV
+1304 KK
-1310 GGINFN
+1310 
-1316 FFIVNQLPVL
+1316 QMPVL
-1326 PPSAYHEAALNFIVP
+1326 PPSAYHEAALSFIVP

-1348 TATDMTEWARALW
+1348 TANDMTEWAKALW
-1361 NDCDEKL
+1361 NDSTPAMRQK
-1368 RMKILE
+1368 MLE
-1374 LKDWY
+1374 L
-1379 NGIER
+1379 NGKSREFSQ
-1384 KELENENA
+1384 ENSGSTLA
-1392 ILRLKAQNDGFGG
+1392 CGPYIYDDAKRAVLK
-1405 HVEAKAETSLNLN
+1405 
-1418 SFQLSPFNFQ
+1418 
-1428 LEKRTVLRA
+1428 A
-1437 ELDAYYARLY
+1437 ELDAYFARLY

-1455 YILDPRSV
+1455 YILDPHSV
-1463 MGDDYPSE
+1463 MGEDYPSE
-1471 TFRVLKESEIAKY
+1471 TFRVLKDNEIAKY

>member
-1 MKTFNSQFST
+1 MKNEIYTESIYITHIGGKSFFCRYAFT
-11 FNLVGSLFSA
+11 Y
-21 DMLSL
+21 
-26 MAQGQSSH
+26 AQGQSSH
-34 QATEDYKLLPGLRFS
+34 QSAEDYKLLPGLRFS

-61 FYNEYKKNRNE
+61 LYNEYKKNRTE
-72 STAFDTTKK
+72 TSAFDTTKK

-91 NYDSFITSSGKTI
+91 NYDSFINSSGKTI
-104 KDRRYPVR
+104 KDRKYPVTQ
-112 LYAAKDV
+112 YAAKEV

-124 PYTFALDE
+124 PYTFELDTP
-132 ADGRFSVEGVTS
+132 DGRFTVEGVTS

-155 FLNASNEC
+155 FLNASTEC

-170 GLELR
+170 GLEIR

-182 LVRPAYLSF
+182 MVRPSYLSF
-191 DIESILS
+191 DIESILN
-198 DSRYPDFVALWYLIH
+198 DSRYPDFVALWYLIQA
-213 SSRVD
+213 SRVN
-218 VWEAWRQ
+218 VWEAWRT

-249 GAGFLQTEGEG
+249 GAGFLKTEGDG

-271 KRADGQPYTQMDFY
+271 KRAEGIPYTQMDFY

-302 ERNLLFAHAG
+302 ERDLLFAHST
-312 DEASLTPEL
+312 DEAQLTPEL
-321 RRAHR
+321 RKAHK

-336 LAEKSRRIPS
+336 LAEKSRRIPA
-346 NDKYSDIW
+346 NDKYTDIW

-365 KGNEALDLSALGGLF
+365 QGNEKLDLSPLGGLF
-380 RADQCPLLDACAIDN
+380 RADQCPLLDSCNIDN
-395 EHLLKAIRCLRW
+395 EHFLKAIRCLRW
-407 CYINGKLTFTDYRN
+407 CYIDSKLTFTDYRN

-443 NAKSFSFVGIG
+443 TAKSFSFVGIG

-497 KIERAENLAQKRN
+497 KIERAENLAKKRN
-510 EKMDYEKTIL
+510 EEMDYEKTIL

-547 EKRLEKAESASS
+547 EKRLEKLDSDSS
-559 GEGTTPTQ
+559 GENATPTQ

-605 PGKPL
+605 SGKPL

-618 CGNSLVGVYDLD
+618 CGNSLVGVYDLN
-630 VLENGIP
+630 VLNNGIP
-637 EAAYSPLS
+637 DAAYTALS
-645 GDEKNVALEAKK
+645 GDEKEECSRLVKNNKESRKLKFTGDLFAKDLAVSSG
-657 TNEKERKELCA
+657 ELCA
-668 KADKDG
+668 
-674 KTYRTSY
+674 
-681 FDFGDNAQNIQNSLA
+681 I
-696 LLMAKISFA
+696 MWKINLS
-705 GNDTLEDEE
+705 GNDTIEDQE
-714 KKEALY
+714 KKRELYEALH
-720 EELLQNEEYLL
+720 QNKDYL
-731 LKTACDLYT
+731 KNKIACDLYT
-740 AAFFVKKASAP
+740 AAFFATKTQENHAKVP
-751 LSASG
+751 LSE
-756 SLVPTTKDLFDVK
+756 DIFDVQK
-769 RKLPED
+769 ENAENSMRA
-775 STKKG
+775 G
-780 IREEAVRLGRLYK
+780 IREEAVRLGNLYK
-793 FFHWKVEFPEVFQKG
+793 FFHWKIEFPEIFQRG

-816 NPPWDRVKLA
+816 NPPWDVSQLN
-826 EKEFFAS
+826 EVEFFANV
-833 RAPKIADAKNKAE
+833 APNIAELKGVARKKKIE
-846 RDKMI
+846 E
-851 LALKDSGQAF
+851 LK
-861 ERELYESFITAL
+861 ETYPELYVSFEIAK
-873 HSAESTSTFVH
+873 HNFEAENGFFSGSE
-884 TNDKTFADCRYKL
+884 RYPL
-897 TGTGDVNM
+897 TTYGKVNL
-905 YALFAELIYTMM
+905 YAKFAELIYTMM
-917 DACGTAG
+917 DAFGTAG

-945 TSGMLKSIYDF
+945 TSGMLKSLYDF
-956 ENSQGLFP
+956 ENREGLFP
-964 NVHRS
+964 TVDSR

-981 GASDFAF
+981 GMSDFAF
-988 FLHNLKEA
+988 FLHNLNEL

-1041 FVREI
+1041 FVNETDK
-1046 ENGELKIEN
+1046 EK
-1055 GNPWGVSFQ
+1055 GNPWNVKFQQMYNMTTASSFFIKEQ
-1064 RMYDMSNDSGLFRS
+1064 KKDY
-1078 EIENGKN
+1078 
-1085 RNSQLSTFNSQLPLY
+1085 LPLY
-1100 EAKLM
+1100 EAKMM

-1115 VNGEPKDVTLEQK
+1115 VNGEPKDVSLEQK
-1128 ADANFTVTPQYYV
+1128 EDSNFTVTPQYYV
-1141 PYAETVLRAT
+1141 PYSETVLRTT

-1176 GKADKKLRE
+1176 GKTEKKLRE
-1185 LIRQKA
+1185 LIREKA
-1191 GMSDDLFSETEELES
+1191 GMSDDLFSETEKLES

-1224 TLGSKDLCQAVFELA
+1224 TLNSKELGAAVFEVA

-1254 RATDIRTVLVSALPL
+1254 RATDIRTVLASALPL

-1326 PPSAYHEAALNFIVP
+1326 QPTEYSEAALSFIVP

-1348 TATDMTEWARALW
+1348 TATDMTEWAKALW
-1361 NDCDEKL
+1361 NDSSLKMRLKMLQLNNKENEEITDEKFVD
-1368 RMKILE
+1368 RE
-1374 LKDWY
+1374 FS
-1379 NGIER
+1379 E
-1384 KELENENA
+1384 
-1392 ILRLKAQNDGFGG
+1392 
-1405 HVEAKAETSLNLN
+1405 
-1418 SFQLSPFNFQ
+1418 SFLPLCIFDDAN
-1428 LEKRTVLRA
+1428 RAVLRA

-1455 YILDPRSV
+1455 YILEPQSV
-1463 MGDDYPSE
+1463 MGEDYPSE

>member
-1 MKTFNSQFST
+1 MKNNQNEYTTLS
-11 FNLVGSLFSA
+11 LVGSLFSA

-26 MAQGQSSH
+26 MAQGNSSH
-34 QATEDYKLLPGLRFS
+34 QSVEDYKLLPGLRFS

-72 STAFDTTKK
+72 SAAYDTTKK

-104 KDRRYPVR
+104 KDRKYPVT

-124 PYTFALDE
+124 PYTFTLDE
-132 ADGRFSVEGVTS
+132 ADGRFTVEGVTS

-213 SSRVD
+213 SSRVNI
-218 VWEAWRQ
+218 WEAWRQ

-249 GAGFLQTEGEG
+249 GAGFLQTEGNG

-271 KRADGQPYTQMDFY
+271 KRADGISYTQMDFY

-302 ERNLLFAHAG
+302 ERNLLFAHTG
-312 DEASLTPEL
+312 DEAQLTPEL
-321 RRAHR
+321 RKAHK

-336 LAEKSRRIPS
+336 LAEKSRCIPS

-354 HGVQVVFKALQ
+354 HGVQVIFKALQ
-365 KGNEALDLSALGGLF
+365 KGNDALDLSPLGGLF
-380 RADQCPLLDACAIDN
+380 RQDQCPLLDACNIDN

-443 NAKSFSFVGIG
+443 TAKSFSFVGIG

-477 TNASLVN
+477 TNAELVN

-497 KIERAENLAQKRN
+497 KIERAEQMAQKRN
-510 EKMDYEKTIL
+510 EEMDYEKTIL

-547 EKRLEKAESASS
+547 EKRLEKMEDA
-559 GEGTTPTQ
+559 TPSQ
-567 AMYRKA
+567 ALYRKA

-605 PGKPL
+605 SGKPL

-618 CGNSLVGVYDLD
+618 CGNSLVGVYDLN
-630 VLENGIP
+630 VLNNGIP
-637 EAAYSPLS
+637 DAAYTALS
-645 GDEKNVALEAKK
+645 GDEKDECSQLVKSNKESKK
-657 TNEKERKELCA
+657 SKFQGDLFSKDLATSSGELA
-668 KADKDG
+668 AIMW
-674 KTYRTSY
+674 R
-681 FDFGDNAQNIQNSLA
+681 
-696 LLMAKISFA
+696 ISGTA
-705 GNDTLEDEE
+705 NDTIADQE
-714 KKEALY
+714 KKRELYEALH
-720 EELLQNEEYLL
+720 QNKDYL
-731 LKTACDLYT
+731 KNKIACDLYT
-740 AAFFVKKASAP
+740 AAFFATKTKTNHTKVP
-751 LSASG
+751 LSE
-756 SLVPTTKDLFDVK
+756 DIFDVQK
-769 RKLPED
+769 ENAENPMR
-775 STKKG
+775 SG
-780 IREEAVRLGRLYK
+780 IREEAVRLSNLYK
-793 FFHWKVEFPEVFQKG
+793 FFHWKIEFPEVFQRG

-816 NPPWDRVKLA
+816 NPPWDRVKLQ

-833 RAPKIADAKNKAE
+833 RAPEIADAKNKAV

-851 LALKDSGQAF
+851 AALATSKQSF
-861 ERELYESFITAL
+861 ERELYESFVTAL
-873 HSAESTSTFVH
+873 HSTEATSIFVH
-884 TNDKTFADCRYKL
+884 INEKTFADCRYAL
-897 TGTGDVNM
+897 TGCGDVNM
-905 YALFAELIYTMM
+905 YALFAELILQLKDTF
-917 DACGTAG
+917 GTAG
-924 FIVPSGIATDDGTK
+924 FIVPSGICTDDGTK
-938 AYFGKIA
+938 IYFGSIA
-945 TSGMLKSIYDF
+945 TSGLLKSIYDF

-969 FKFCLLT
+969 FKFCLVT

-981 GASDFAF
+981 GMSDFAF
-988 FLHNLKEA
+988 FLHNLTEL

-1021 VFRSEEDAKLAK
+1021 VFRTEEDAKLSK
-1033 KIYKKAGV
+1033 KIYQRAGV
-1041 FVREI
+1041 FVNEKD
-1046 ENGELKIEN
+1046 EET
-1055 GNPWGVSFQ
+1055 GNPWGVKFQ
-1064 RMYDMSNDSGLFRS
+1064 RMYDMSNDSNLFVTD
-1078 EIENGKN
+1078 IDKQTNK
-1085 RNSQLSTFNSQLPLY
+1085 QDFLPLY
-1100 EAKLM
+1100 EPKLM

-1115 VNGEPKDVTLEQK
+1115 INGESKDVTDEQK
-1128 ADANFTVTPQYYV
+1128 ADTTYSISPEYYV
-1141 PYAETVLRAT
+1141 PYKETILRT
-1151 TLDLKIVQAL
+1151 TKIDSKFIPLLRGALDKDEKSAQKLKTVILEQANDYTL
-1161 RELIQIE
+1161 FEEHNDLIDWNYLAKSKTFVE
-1168 NGELKIEN
+1168 
-1176 GKADKKLRE
+1176 
-1185 LIRQKA
+1185 
-1191 GMSDDLFSETEELES
+1191 DLFL
-1206 GESNIEN
+1206 
-1213 KELKILNSQLS
+1213 
-1224 TLGSKDLCQAVFELA
+1224 VA
-1239 EKLCPKYLM
+1239 EKKSVKYLF
-1248 GFRGIC
+1248 GWRGVTN
-1254 RATDIRTVLVSALPL
+1254 ATNMRSIISSVMPF
-1269 SGVGNSAPVMV
+1269 SGVGHNTQLYLLEKLQTPYCS
-1280 FSKSVKA
+1280 
-1287 TLKACLLSNMNS
+1287 CLLANLNS
-1299 LPFDF
+1299 LVFDF
-1304 VARFKV
+1304 VARTKI
-1310 GGINFN
+1310 GGSYATMM
-1316 FFIVNQLPVL
+1316 IVKQLPVL
-1326 PPSAYHEAALNFIVP
+1326 TPSVFTDTVQNYIIP

-1348 TATDMTEWARALW
+1348 TANDMTEWAKALW
-1361 NDCDEKL
+1361 NDSSLKMRLRMLQLNNKENEGITDEKFVDREFNSAFL
-1368 RMKILE
+1368 PPYIY
-1374 LKDWY
+1374 D
-1379 NGIER
+1379 
-1384 KELENENA
+1384 
-1392 ILRLKAQNDGFGG
+1392 D
-1405 HVEAKAETSLNLN
+1405 AKRA
-1418 SFQLSPFNFQ
+1418 
-1428 LEKRTVLRA
+1428 VLRA
-1437 ELDAYYARLY
+1437 ELDAYFARLY

-1455 YILDPRSV
+1455 YILDPHSV
-1463 MGDDYPSE
+1463 MGEDYPSE
-1471 TFRVLKESEIAKY
+1471 TFRVLQEGEIAKY

>member
-1 MKTFNSQFST
+1 MKNNHNEYTTLS
-11 FNLVGSLFSA
+11 LAGSLFSA
-21 DMLSL
+21 DMLFL
-26 MAQGQSSH
+26 MARGNSSH
-34 QATEDYKLLPGLRFS
+34 QSVEDYKLLPGLRFS
-49 DEISRSFNIARA
+49 DEISRSFNISRA
-61 FYNEYKKNRNE
+61 FYNEYKKNRNA
-72 STAFDTTKK
+72 SSAYDSTKK

-91 NYDSFITSSGKTI
+91 NYDSFIHSSGMTI
-104 KDRRYPVR
+104 KDRKYPVT

-124 PYTFALDE
+124 PYTFTLDE
-132 ADGRFSVEGVTS
+132 AAGRFAVEGVTS

-155 FLNASNEC
+155 FLNASGEC

-182 LVRPAYLSF
+182 LVRPSFLSF
-191 DIESILS
+191 DIESILN

-213 SSRVD
+213 SSRVNI
-218 VWEAWRQ
+218 WEAWRQ

-249 GAGFLQTEGEG
+249 GAGFLQTEGDG

-271 KRADGQPYTQMDFY
+271 KQADGVSYTQMDFY

-290 EVYRF
+290 EIYRF

-302 ERNLLFAHAG
+302 ERNLLFAHTE
-312 DEASLTPEL
+312 DEAQLTPEL
-321 RRAHR
+321 RKAHR

-336 LAEKSRRIPS
+336 LAEKSRRILS

-354 HGVQVVFKALQ
+354 HGIQVVFKALQ
-365 KGNEALDLSALGGLF
+365 KGNEALDLSPIGGLF
-380 RADQCPLLDACAIDN
+380 RQDQCPLLDACNIDN

-443 NAKSFSFVGIG
+443 TAKSFSFVGIG

-477 TNASLVN
+477 TNAELVN

-497 KIERAENLAQKRN
+497 KIERAEEMAKKRN
-510 EKMDYEKTIL
+510 EEMDYEKTIL

-547 EKRLEKAESASS
+547 EKRLEKMSDAAPS
-559 GEGTTPTQ
+559 Q
-567 AMYRKA
+567 ALYRKA

-610 EFLSHHIK
+610 EFLNHHIK
-618 CGNSLVGVYDLD
+618 CGNSLVGVYDLN
-630 VLENGIP
+630 VLNNGIP
-637 EAAYSPLS
+637 DAAYTALS
-645 GDEKNVALEAKK
+645 GDEKDECSRLVKSN
-657 TNEKERKELCA
+657 KESRKSKFQKDLFSKDLATSSGELA
-668 KADKDG
+668 AIMW
-674 KTYRTSY
+674 R
-681 FDFGDNAQNIQNSLA
+681 
-696 LLMAKISFA
+696 ISGTA
-705 GNDTLEDEE
+705 NDTIEDQE
-714 KKEALY
+714 KKRELY
-720 EELLQNEEYLL
+720 ESLHQNKDYL
-731 LKTACDLYT
+731 KNKIACDLYT
-740 AAFFVKKASAP
+740 AAFFASKTKNNHANIP
-751 LSASG
+751 LSE
-756 SLVPTTKDLFDVK
+756 DIFDVQK
-769 RKLPED
+769 ENAENQMRP
-775 STKKG
+775 G
-780 IREEAVRLGRLYK
+780 IREEAVNISKQYK
-793 FFHWKVEFPEVFQKG
+793 FFHWKIEFPEIFQRG

-833 RAPKIADAKNKAE
+833 RAPLIAEAKNKAA

-873 HSAESTSTFVH
+873 HSAESTSVFVH
-884 TNDKTFADCRYKL
+884 ANEKTYADCRYAL
-897 TGTGDVNM
+897 TGCGDVNM
-905 YALFAELIYTMM
+905 YALFAELIYTMI
-917 DACGTAG
+917 DTFGTAG

-945 TSGMLKSIYDF
+945 TSGLLKSLYDF
-956 ENSQGLFP
+956 ENREGLFP
-964 NVHRS
+964 TVDSR
-969 FKFCLLT
+969 FKFTLIT

-981 GASDFAF
+981 GMSDFAF
-988 FLHNLKEA
+988 FLHNLNEL

-1041 FVREI
+1041 FVNETLCHS
-1046 ENGELKIEN
+1046 ELGSESA
-1055 GNPWGVSFQ
+1055 NPWGVSFQ
-1064 RMYDMSNDSGLFRS
+1064 RMFDMSNDSGLFVGAELLKRVHEDGHAELVS
-1078 EIENGKN
+1078 ASGS
-1085 RNSQLSTFNSQLPLY
+1085 RYLPLY

-1115 VNGEPKDVTLEQK
+1115 VNGSPVDVSPEQK
-1128 ADANFTVTPQYYV
+1128 SDPDFSVTPQYYV
-1141 PYAETVLRAT
+1141 PYTETVLRAT
-1151 TLDLKIVQAL
+1151 SLDLKIVQAL
-1161 RELIQIE
+1161 REAIASASLSKQAV
-1168 NGELKIEN
+1168 GERSRTE
-1176 GKADKKLRE
+1176 KLRSLVAE
-1185 LIRQKA
+1185 KA
-1191 GMSDDLFSETEELES
+1191 GAAGDLFVNENTDGIDWQKVYASED
-1206 GESNIEN
+1206 
-1213 KELKILNSQLS
+1213 LS
-1224 TLGSKDLCQAVFELA
+1224 KAVFEVA
-1239 EKLCPKYLM
+1239 EKLCPKYQL
-1248 GFRGIC
+1248 GYREITNTTN
-1254 RATDIRTVLVSALPL
+1254 ARTVIATILPFC
-1269 SGVGNSAPVMV
+1269 GAGNKIPLIR
-1280 FSKSVKA
+1280 FDKSTSPK
-1287 TLKACLLSNMNS
+1287 LHACLLADFNSIPHDVVCRMKLGGTTMNY
-1299 LPFDF
+1299 FY
-1304 VARFKV
+1304 KK
-1310 GGINFN
+1310 
-1316 FFIVNQLPVL
+1316 QMPVL
-1326 PPSAYHEAALNFIVP
+1326 PPSAYHEAALSFIVP

-1348 TATDMTEWARALW
+1348 TANDMTEWAKALW
-1361 NDCDEKL
+1361 TDSTSAMRQK
-1368 RMKILE
+1368 MLE
-1374 LKDWY
+1374 L
-1379 NGIER
+1379 NGKSREFSQ
-1384 KELENENA
+1384 ENSGSTLACGPYIYDDIKRA
-1392 ILRLKAQNDGFGG
+1392 I
-1405 HVEAKAETSLNLN
+1405 
-1418 SFQLSPFNFQ
+1418 
-1428 LEKRTVLRA
+1428 LRA
-1437 ELDAYYARLY
+1437 ELDAYFARLY

-1455 YILDPRSV
+1455 YILDPHSV
-1463 MGDDYPSE
+1463 MGEDYPSE
-1471 TFRVLKESEIAKY
+1471 TFRVLKDNEIAKY

-1495 AWDRME
+1495 AWDRMDGE

>member
-1 MKTFNSQFST
+1 MKNNQNEYTTLS
-11 FNLVGSLFSA
+11 LAGSLFSA
-21 DMLSL
+21 DMLFL
-26 MAQGQSSH
+26 MARGNSSH
-34 QATEDYKLLPGLRFS
+34 QSVEDYKLLPGLRFS
-49 DEISRSFNIARA
+49 DEISRSFNISRA
-61 FYNEYKKNRNE
+61 FYNEYKKSRNA
-72 STAFDTTKK
+72 SSAYDSTKK

-91 NYDSFITSSGKTI
+91 NYDSFIHSSGKTI
-104 KDRRYPVR
+104 KDRKYPVT

-124 PYTFALDE
+124 PYTFSLDE
-132 ADGRFSVEGVTS
+132 ADGRFTVEGVTS

-182 LVRPAYLSF
+182 LVRPSFLSF

-213 SSRVD
+213 SSRVNI
-218 VWEAWRQ
+218 WEAWRQ

-249 GAGFLQTEGEG
+249 GAGFLQTEGDG

-271 KRADGQPYTQMDFY
+271 KQADGVSYTQMDFY

-302 ERNLLFAHAG
+302 ERNLLFAHTE
-312 DEASLTPEL
+312 DEAQLTPEL
-321 RRAHR
+321 RKAHR

-336 LAEKSRRIPS
+336 LAEKSRRILS

-354 HGVQVVFKALQ
+354 HGIQVVFKALQ
-365 KGNEALDLSALGGLF
+365 KGNEALDLSPIGGLF
-380 RADQCPLLDACAIDN
+380 RQDQCPLLDACNIDN

-443 NAKSFSFVGIG
+443 TAKSFSFVGIG

-477 TNASLVN
+477 TNAELVN

-497 KIERAENLAQKRN
+497 KIERAEEMAKKRN
-510 EKMDYEKTIL
+510 EEMDYEKTIL

-547 EKRLEKAESASS
+547 EKRLEKMSDAAPS
-559 GEGTTPTQ
+559 Q
-567 AMYRKA
+567 ALYRKA

-610 EFLSHHIK
+610 EFLNHHIK
-618 CGNSLVGVYDLD
+618 CGNSLVGVYDLN
-630 VLENGIP
+630 VLNNGIP
-637 EAAYSPLS
+637 DAAYTALS
-645 GDEKNVALEAKK
+645 GDEKDECSRLVKSN
-657 TNEKERKELCA
+657 KESRKSKFQKDLFSKDLATSSGELA
-668 KADKDG
+668 AIMW
-674 KTYRTSY
+674 R
-681 FDFGDNAQNIQNSLA
+681 
-696 LLMAKISFA
+696 ISGTA
-705 GNDTLEDEE
+705 NDTIEDQE
-714 KKEALY
+714 KKRELY
-720 EELLQNEEYLL
+720 ESLHQNKDYL
-731 LKTACDLYT
+731 KNKIACDLYT
-740 AAFFVKKASAP
+740 AAFFASKTKNNHANIP
-751 LSASG
+751 LSE
-756 SLVPTTKDLFDVK
+756 DIFDVQK
-769 RKLPED
+769 ENAENQMRP
-775 STKKG
+775 G
-780 IREEAVRLGRLYK
+780 IREEAVNISKQYK
-793 FFHWKVEFPEVFQKG
+793 FFHWKIEFPEIFQRG

-833 RAPKIADAKNKAE
+833 RAPLIAEAKNKSA

-873 HSAESTSTFVH
+873 HSAESTSVFVH
-884 TNDKTFADCRYKL
+884 ANEKTYADCRYAL
-897 TGTGDVNM
+897 TGCGDVNM
-905 YALFAELIYTMM
+905 YALFAELIYTMI
-917 DACGTAG
+917 DTFGTAG

-945 TSGMLKSIYDF
+945 TSGLLKSLYDF
-956 ENSQGLFP
+956 ENREGLFP
-964 NVHRS
+964 TVDSR
-969 FKFCLLT
+969 FKFSLIT

-981 GASDFAF
+981 GMSDFAF
-988 FLHNLKEA
+988 FLHNLNEL

-1041 FVREI
+1041 FVNETLCHS
-1046 ENGELKIEN
+1046 ELGSESA
-1055 GNPWGVSFQ
+1055 NPWGVSFQ
-1064 RMYDMSNDSGLFRS
+1064 RMFDMSNDSGLFVGAELLKRVQGDGHAELVS
-1078 EIENGKN
+1078 ASGS
-1085 RNSQLSTFNSQLPLY
+1085 RYLPLY

-1115 VNGEPKDVTLEQK
+1115 VNSSPVDVSPEQK
-1128 ADANFTVTPQYYV
+1128 SDPDFSVTPQYYV
-1141 PYAETVLRAT
+1141 PYTETVLRAT
-1151 TLDLKIVQAL
+1151 SLDLKIVQAL
-1161 RELIQIE
+1161 REAIASASLSKQAV
-1168 NGELKIEN
+1168 GERTTTVGERSRTE
-1176 GKADKKLRE
+1176 KLRSLVAE
-1185 LIRQKA
+1185 KA
-1191 GMSDDLFSETEELES
+1191 GAAGDLFVNENTDGIDWQKVYASED
-1206 GESNIEN
+1206 
-1213 KELKILNSQLS
+1213 LS
-1224 TLGSKDLCQAVFELA
+1224 KAVFEVA
-1239 EKLCPKYLM
+1239 EKLCPKYQL
-1248 GFRGIC
+1248 GYREITNTTN
-1254 RATDIRTVLVSALPL
+1254 ARTVIATILPFC
-1269 SGVGNSAPVMV
+1269 GAGNKIPLIR
-1280 FSKSVKA
+1280 FDKSTSPK
-1287 TLKACLLSNMNS
+1287 LHACLLADFNSIPHDVVCRMKLGGTTMNY
-1299 LPFDF
+1299 FY
-1304 VARFKV
+1304 KK
-1310 GGINFN
+1310 
-1316 FFIVNQLPVL
+1316 QMPVL
-1326 PPSAYHEAALNFIVP
+1326 PPSAYHEAALSFIVP

-1348 TATDMTEWARALW
+1348 TANDMTEWAKALW
-1361 NDCDEKL
+1361 TDSTSAMRQK
-1368 RMKILE
+1368 MLE
-1374 LKDWY
+1374 L
-1379 NGIER
+1379 NGKNR
-1384 KELENENA
+1384 KFSQENSGSTLACDPYIYDDIKRA
-1392 ILRLKAQNDGFGG
+1392 I
-1405 HVEAKAETSLNLN
+1405 
-1418 SFQLSPFNFQ
+1418 
-1428 LEKRTVLRA
+1428 LRA
-1437 ELDAYYARLY
+1437 ELDAYFARLY

-1455 YILDPRSV
+1455 YILDPHSV
-1463 MGDDYPSE
+1463 MGEDYPSE
-1471 TFRVLKESEIAKY
+1471 TFRVLKDNEIAKY

>member
-1 MKTFNSQFST
+1 MKNNQNEYTTLS
-11 FNLVGSLFSA
+11 LVGSLFSA

-26 MAQGQSSH
+26 MAQGNSSH
-34 QATEDYKLLPGLRFS
+34 QSTEDYKLLPGLRFS

-61 FYNEYKKNRNE
+61 FYNEYKKNRNA
-72 STAFDTTKK
+72 SSAYDSTKK

-91 NYDSFITSSGKTI
+91 NYDSFIHSSGKTI
-104 KDRRYPVR
+104 KDRKYPVTH
-112 LYAAKDV
+112 YAAKDV

-124 PYTFALDE
+124 PYTFSLDE
-132 ADGRFSVEGVTS
+132 LDARFTVEGVTS

-155 FLNASNEC
+155 FLNASNDC

-182 LVRPAYLSF
+182 LVRPSFLSF
-191 DIESILS
+191 DIESILN

-213 SSRVD
+213 SSRVS

-271 KRADGQPYTQMDFY
+271 KRADGVSYTQMDFY

-302 ERNLLFAHAG
+302 ERNLLFAHTE
-312 DEASLTPEL
+312 DEAQLTPEL
-321 RRAHR
+321 RKAHK

-336 LAEKSRRIPS
+336 LAEKSRRILS

-365 KGNEALDLSALGGLF
+365 KGNEALDLSPLGGLF
-380 RADQCPLLDACAIDN
+380 RADQCPLLDACNIDN

-443 NAKSFSFVGIG
+443 TAKSFSFVGIG

-477 TNASLVN
+477 TNAELVN

-497 KIERAENLAQKRN
+497 KIERAEMIAKKRN
-510 EKMDYEKTIL
+510 EEMDYEKTIL

-547 EKRLEKAESASS
+547 EKRLEKMSDAAPS
-559 GEGTTPTQ
+559 Q
-567 AMYRKA
+567 ALYRKA

-605 PGKPL
+605 SGKPL

-618 CGNSLVGVYDLD
+618 CGNSLVGVYDLN
-630 VLENGIP
+630 VLNNGIP
-637 EAAYSPLS
+637 DAAYTALS
-645 GDEKNVALEAKK
+645 GDEKDVALEAKK
-657 TNEKERKELCA
+657 INEKERKELCV
-668 KADKDG
+668 KADKNG
-674 KTYRTSY
+674 KVYRASY
-681 FDFGDNAQNIQNSLA
+681 FDFGDNPQNVQKSLA
-696 LLMAKISFA
+696 LLMAKISFT

-714 KKEALY
+714 KKEKLY
-720 EELLQNEEYLL
+720 NELLQNEEYVL
-731 LKTACDLYT
+731 LKTAADLYT
-740 AAFFVKKASAP
+740 ATFFVKKDKDNELKIPS
-751 LSASG
+751 
-756 SLVPTTKDLFDVK
+756 TKDLFDIK

-775 STKKG
+775 SAKKG
-780 IREEAVRLGRLYK
+780 IREEAVNISKQYK
-793 FFHWKVEFPEVFQKG
+793 FFHWKIEFPEIFQRG

-833 RAPKIADAKNKAE
+833 RAPLIAEAKNKSA

-873 HSAESTSTFVH
+873 HSAESTSVFVH
-884 TNDKTFADCRYKL
+884 ANEKTYADCRYAL
-897 TGTGDVNM
+897 TGCGDVNM
-905 YALFAELIYTMM
+905 YALFAELIYTMI
-917 DACGTAG
+917 DTFGTAG

-945 TSGMLKSIYDF
+945 TSGLLKSLYDF
-956 ENSQGLFP
+956 ENSQGIFP

-969 FKFCLLT
+969 FKFSLIT

-981 GASDFAF
+981 GMSDFAF
-988 FLHNLKEA
+988 FLHNLNEL

-1041 FVREI
+1041 FVN
-1046 ENGELKIEN
+1046 ENDEEN
-1055 GNPWGVSFQ
+1055 GNLWKIKFSTMFH
-1064 RMYDMSNDSGLFRS
+1064 MSNDSGLFVGAELLKRVQGDGHAELVS
-1078 EIENGKN
+1078 ASGS
-1085 RNSQLSTFNSQLPLY
+1085 RYLPLY

-1115 VNGEPKDVTLEQK
+1115 VNGSPIDVSPEQK
-1128 ADANFTVTPQYYV
+1128 SDPDFSVTPQYYV
-1141 PYAETVLRAT
+1141 PYTETVLRAT
-1151 TLDLKIVQAL
+1151 SLDLKIVQAL
-1161 RELIQIE
+1161 REAIASASLSKQAV
-1168 NGELKIEN
+1168 GERSRTE
-1176 GKADKKLRE
+1176 KLRSLVAE
-1185 LIRQKA
+1185 KA
-1191 GMSDDLFSETEELES
+1191 GAAGDLFVNENTDGIDWQKVYASED
-1206 GESNIEN
+1206 
-1213 KELKILNSQLS
+1213 LS
-1224 TLGSKDLCQAVFELA
+1224 KAVFEVA

-1248 GFRGIC
+1248 GWR
-1254 RATDIRTVLVSALPL
+1254 DITGAVNERTYLLTVIPFCGA
-1269 SGVGNSAPVMV
+1269 GN
-1280 FSKSVKA
+1280 
-1287 TLKACLLSNMNS
+1287 TLQLAYFNNSIEIIKQACFIANADSLIVDYCAKFKIGGNHMNM
-1299 LPFDF
+1299 F
-1304 VARFKV
+1304 VTK
-1310 GGINFN
+1310 
-1316 FFIVNQLPVL
+1316 QLPVL
-1326 PPSAYHEAALNFIVP
+1326 PPSAYHEAALSFIVP

-1348 TATDMTEWARALW
+1348 TANDITEWAKALW
-1361 NDCDEKL
+1361 NDSTPAMRQK
-1368 RMKILE
+1368 MLE
-1374 LKDWY
+1374 L
-1379 NGIER
+1379 NGKNR
-1384 KELENENA
+1384 KFSQENSGSTLACGPYIYDDIKRA
-1392 ILRLKAQNDGFGG
+1392 I
-1405 HVEAKAETSLNLN
+1405 
-1418 SFQLSPFNFQ
+1418 
-1428 LEKRTVLRA
+1428 LRA
-1437 ELDAYYARLY
+1437 ELDAYFARLY

-1455 YILDPRSV
+1455 YILDPHSV
-1463 MGDDYPSE
+1463 MGEDYPSE
-1471 TFRVLKESEIAKY
+1471 TFRVLKDNEIAKY

>member
-1 MKTFNSQFST
+1 MKNNQNEYTTLSLT
-11 FNLVGSLFSA
+11 GSLFSA
-21 DMLSL
+21 DMLFL
-26 MAQGQSSH
+26 MARGNSSH
-34 QATEDYKLLPGLRFS
+34 QSVEDYKLLPGLRFS

-61 FYNEYKKNRNE
+61 FYNEYKKNRNASSAYD
-72 STAFDTTKK
+72 STTK

-91 NYDSFITSSGKTI
+91 NYDSFIHSSGKTI
-104 KDRRYPVR
+104 KDRKYPVT

-124 PYTFALDE
+124 PYTFTLDE
-132 ADGRFSVEGVTS
+132 ADGRFAVEGITS

-155 FLNASNEC
+155 FLNASSEC

-191 DIESILS
+191 DIESILN

-213 SSRVD
+213 SSRVNI
-218 VWEAWRQ
+218 WETWRQ

-271 KRADGQPYTQMDFY
+271 KQADGVSYTQMDFY

-302 ERNLLFAHAG
+302 ERNLLFAHTE
-312 DEASLTPEL
+312 DEAQLTPEL
-321 RRAHR
+321 RKAHR

-336 LAEKSRRIPS
+336 LAEKSHRILS

-365 KGNEALDLSALGGLF
+365 KGNEALDLSPIGGLF
-380 RADQCPLLDACAIDN
+380 RQDQCPLLDACNIDN

-443 NAKSFSFVGIG
+443 TAKSFSFVGIG

-477 TNASLVN
+477 TNAELVN

-497 KIERAENLAQKRN
+497 KIERAEKMAKKRN
-510 EKMDYEKTIL
+510 EEMDYEKTIL

-547 EKRLEKAESASS
+547 EKRLEKMSDAAPS
-559 GEGTTPTQ
+559 Q
-567 AMYRKA
+567 ALYRKA

-591 VELTRTALWLEGYE
+591 VELARTALWLEGYE
-605 PGKPL
+605 SGKPL

-618 CGNSLVGVYDLD
+618 CGNSLVGVYDLN
-630 VLENGIP
+630 VLNNGIP
-637 EAAYSPLS
+637 DAAYTALS
-645 GDEKNVALEAKK
+645 GDEKDECSQLVKSNKESKK
-657 TNEKERKELCA
+657 SKFQGDLFSKDLATSSGELCA
-668 KADKDG
+668 
-674 KTYRTSY
+674 
-681 FDFGDNAQNIQNSLA
+681 I
-696 LLMAKISFA
+696 MWKISGTA
-705 GNDTLEDEE
+705 NDTIEDQERKRE
-714 KKEALY
+714 LY
-720 EELLQNEEYLL
+720 ESLHHNKDYL
-731 LKTACDLYT
+731 KNKIACDLYT
-740 AAFFVKKASAP
+740 AAFFTSKTKNNHANIP
-751 LSASG
+751 LSE
-756 SLVPTTKDLFDVK
+756 DIFDVQK
-769 RKLPED
+769 ENAENKMH
-775 STKKG
+775 SG
-780 IREEAVRLGRLYK
+780 IREEAINISKLYK
-793 FFHWKVEFPEVFQKG
+793 FFHWKIEFPEIFQRG

-833 RAPKIADAKNKAE
+833 RAPLIAEAKNKSA

-851 LALKDSGQAF
+851 LALKDSDRAF

-873 HSAESTSTFVH
+873 HSAESTSVFVH
-884 TNDKTFADCRYKL
+884 ANEKTYADCRYTL
-897 TGTGDVNM
+897 TGYGDVNM

-917 DACGTAG
+917 DTFGTAG

-945 TSGMLKSIYDF
+945 TSGLLKSLYDF
-956 ENSQGLFP
+956 ENSQGIFP

-969 FKFCLLT
+969 FKFSLIT

-981 GASDFAF
+981 GMSDFAF
-988 FLHNLKEA
+988 FLHNLNEL

-1033 KIYKKAGV
+1033 KIYKKTGV
-1041 FVREI
+1041 FVRESAKGEFAQ
-1046 ENGELKIEN
+1046 ENSESN
-1055 GNPWGVSFQ
+1055 VAATNPWGVSFQ
-1064 RMYDMSNDSGLFRS
+1064 RMFDMSNDSGLFVGTELLKRVQGDGHTELVS
-1078 EIENGKN
+1078 ASGS
-1085 RNSQLSTFNSQLPLY
+1085 RYLPLY
-1100 EAKLM
+1100 EAKMM

-1115 VNGEPKDVTLEQK
+1115 VNGSPVDVSPEQK
-1128 ADANFTVTPQYYV
+1128 ADPNFSVTPQYYV
-1141 PYAETVLRAT
+1141 PYTETVLRT
-1151 TLDLKIVQAL
+1151 TSLDLKIVQAL
-1161 RELIQIE
+1161 REAISSTTLSNQTA
-1168 NGELKIEN
+1168 GERTTMTGERSRTE
-1176 GKADKKLRE
+1176 KLRSLVAE
-1185 LIRQKA
+1185 KAEKA
-1191 GMSDDLFSETEELES
+1191 GVLFAD
-1206 GESNIEN
+1206 EN
-1213 KELKILNSQLS
+1213 TDGIDWQKVYD
-1224 TLGSKDLCQAVFELA
+1224 SKDLSKAVFEVA

-1248 GFRGIC
+1248 GFRGITN
-1254 RATDIRTVLVSALPL
+1254 ATNERTVISSIIPFC
-1269 SGVGNSAPVMV
+1269 GVGHSMLLY
-1280 FSKSVKA
+1280 SVKQSS
-1287 TLKACLLSNMNS
+1287 TLAACLLANFLS
-1299 LPFDF
+1299 LEFD
-1304 VARFKV
+1304 VIARMKL
-1310 GGINFN
+1310 GGTNLTYGYFRQ
-1316 FFIVNQLPVL
+1316 FPVL
-1326 PPSAYHEAALNFIVP
+1326 PPSAYHEASLSFIVP

-1348 TATDMTEWARALW
+1348 TANDMTEWAKALW
-1361 NDCDEKL
+1361 NDSTPAMRQK
-1368 RMKILE
+1368 MLE
-1374 LKDWY
+1374 L
-1379 NGIER
+1379 NGRSREFSQ
-1384 KELENENA
+1384 ENLENTLA
-1392 ILRLKAQNDGFGG
+1392 CDPYIYDD
-1405 HVEAKAETSLNLN
+1405 AKRA
-1418 SFQLSPFNFQ
+1418 
-1428 LEKRTVLRA
+1428 VLRA
-1437 ELDAYYARLY
+1437 ELDAYFARLY

-1455 YILDPRSV
+1455 YILDPHSV
-1463 MGDDYPSE
+1463 MGEDYPSE
-1471 TFRVLKESEIAKY
+1471 TFRVLKDNEIAKY

-1495 AWDRME
+1495 AWDRMEVLPDIDDMKNIL

>member
-1 MKTFNSQFST
+1 MKNTQNQYT
-11 FNLVGSLFSA
+11 TLTLTGSLFSA

-26 MAQGQSSH
+26 MTQGQSSH
-34 QATEDYKLLPGLRFS
+34 QTVEDYKLLPGLRFS

-61 FYNEYKKNRNE
+61 IYADYKKRRTE
-72 STAFDTTKK
+72 QTAFDNTKK
-81 FIEDFFTKAL
+81 FVEDLFTKSL
-91 NYDSFITSSGKTI
+91 NYEPFITSSGKTI
-104 KDRRYPVR
+104 KDRTYPIKQ
-112 LYAAKDV
+112 YAAKNV

-124 PYTFALDE
+124 PYTFTLDE
-132 ADGRFSVEGVTS
+132 ADGRFTVEGVTS
-144 RKKSAFSLAQL
+144 RKKSAFSLAQI

-271 KRADGQPYTQMDFY
+271 KRADGVSYTQMDFY

-302 ERNLLFAHAG
+302 ERNLLFCHTG
-312 DEASLTPEL
+312 DEAQLTAEL
-321 RRAHR
+321 RKAHR

-365 KGNEALDLSALGGLF
+365 KGNEALDLSPLGGLF
-380 RADQCPLLDACAIDN
+380 RADQCPLLDACNIDN

-443 NAKSFSFVGIG
+443 TAKSFSFVGIG

-497 KIERAENLAQKRN
+497 KIERAENLAKKRN
-510 EKMDYEKTIL
+510 EEMDYEKTIL

-547 EKRLEKAESASS
+547 EKRLEKLDSDSS
-559 GEGTTPTQ
+559 GENATPTQ

-605 PGKPL
+605 SGKPL

-618 CGNSLVGVYDLD
+618 CGNSLVGVYDLN
-630 VLENGIP
+630 VLNNGIP
-637 EAAYSPLS
+637 DAAYTALS
-645 GDEKNVALEAKK
+645 GDEKEECSQLVK
-657 TNEKERKELCA
+657 TNKESRKSKFQGDLFSKDLATSSGELA
-668 KADKDG
+668 SIMW
-674 KTYRTSY
+674 R
-681 FDFGDNAQNIQNSLA
+681 
-696 LLMAKISFA
+696 ISGTA
-705 GNDTLEDEE
+705 NDTIEDQE
-714 KKEALY
+714 KKRELYEALH
-720 EELLQNEEYLL
+720 QNKDYL
-731 LKTACDLYT
+731 KNKIACDLYT
-740 AAFFVKKASAP
+740 AAFFATKTQENHAKVP
-751 LSASG
+751 LSE
-756 SLVPTTKDLFDVK
+756 DIFDVQK
-769 RKLPED
+769 ENAENPMRA
-775 STKKG
+775 G
-780 IREEAVRLGRLYK
+780 IREEAVRLSNLYK
-793 FFHWKVEFPEVFQKG
+793 FFHWKIEFPEIFQRG

-816 NPPWDRVKLA
+816 NPPWDRVKLQ

-833 RAPKIADAKNKAE
+833 RAPLIAEAKNKAV
-846 RDKMI
+846 RDKLI
-851 LALKDSGQAF
+851 LALRDSNQAF

-917 DACGTAG
+917 DAFGTAG

-938 AYFGKIA
+938 VYFGKIA
-945 TSGMLKSIYDF
+945 TSGILKSIYDF

-981 GASDFAF
+981 GMSDFAF
-988 FLHNLKEA
+988 FLHNLTEL
-996 EDSRRHFT
+996 EDNRRHFT

-1041 FVREI
+1041 FVNET
-1046 ENGELKIEN
+1046 EEN
-1055 GNPWGVSFQ
+1055 GNPWGVNFQ
-1064 RMYDMSNDSGLFRS
+1064 RMYDMSNDSGLFIN
-1078 EIENGKN
+1078 EKKKDY
-1085 RNSQLSTFNSQLPLY
+1085 LPLY
-1100 EAKLM
+1100 EAKMM

-1115 VNGEPKDVTLEQK
+1115 VNGEPKDVTVEQK
-1128 ADANFTVTPQYYV
+1128 EDINFTVTPQYYV
-1141 PYAETVLRAT
+1141 PYAETVLRT
-1151 TLDLKIVQAL
+1151 TALDLKIVQAL
-1161 RELIQIE
+1161 REAMDGDE
-1168 NGELKIEN
+1168 
-1176 GKADKKLRE
+1176 KKLRSLVAE
-1185 LIRQKA
+1185 KA
-1191 GMSDDLFSETEELES
+1191 ATSGDLFATES
-1206 GESNIEN
+1206 ADGVDWQKVYGS
-1213 KELKILNSQLS
+1213 KELGK
-1224 TLGSKDLCQAVFELA
+1224 AVFEVA
-1239 EKLCPKYLM
+1239 EKLCPKYHL
-1248 GFRGIC
+1248 GYREITNTTN
-1254 RATDIRTVLVSALPL
+1254 ARTVIAAILPFY
-1269 SGVGNSAPVMV
+1269 GAGNKIPLIR
-1280 FSKSVKA
+1280 FDKSTTPKFH
-1287 TLKACLLSNMNS
+1287 ACLLADFNSIPHDVVCRMKLGGTTMNY
-1299 LPFDF
+1299 FY
-1304 VARFKV
+1304 KK
-1310 GGINFN
+1310 
-1316 FFIVNQLPVL
+1316 QMPVL
-1326 PPSAYHEAALNFIVP
+1326 PPSAYHEVAQNFIVP

-1348 TATDMTEWARALW
+1348 TATDMTEWAKALW
-1361 NDCDEKL
+1361 NDSSLKMRLKMLQLNNKENEGITDEKFVDREFSESFL
-1368 RMKILE
+1368 PPYIF
-1374 LKDWY
+1374 D
-1379 NGIER
+1379 
-1384 KELENENA
+1384 
-1392 ILRLKAQNDGFGG
+1392 D
-1405 HVEAKAETSLNLN
+1405 AKRA
-1418 SFQLSPFNFQ
+1418 
-1428 LEKRTVLRA
+1428 VLRA

-1455 YILDPRSV
+1455 YILDPHSV
-1463 MGDDYPSE
+1463 MGEDYPSE
-1471 TFRVLKESEIAKY
+1471 TFRVLKDNEIAKY

>member
-1 MKTFNSQFST
+1 M
-11 FNLVGSLFSA
+11 
-21 DMLSL
+21 
-26 MAQGQSSH
+26 
-34 QATEDYKLLPGLRFS
+34 
-49 DEISRSFNIARA
+49 
-61 FYNEYKKNRNE
+61 
-72 STAFDTTKK
+72 
-81 FIEDFFTKAL
+81 
-91 NYDSFITSSGKTI
+91 
-104 KDRRYPVR
+104 
-112 LYAAKDV
+112 
-119 PIIIA
+119 
-124 PYTFALDE
+124 
-132 ADGRFSVEGVTS
+132 
-144 RKKSAFSLAQL
+144 
-155 FLNASNEC
+155 
-163 TWAFATN
+163 
-170 GLELR
+170 
-175 LLRDSDS
+175 
-182 LVRPAYLSF
+182 SF

-213 SSRVD
+213 SSRVNI
-218 VWEAWRQ
+218 WEAWRQ

-271 KRADGQPYTQMDFY
+271 KQADGVSYTQMDFY

-302 ERNLLFAHAG
+302 ERNLLFAHTE
-312 DEASLTPEL
+312 DEAQLTPEL
-321 RRAHR
+321 RKAHR

-336 LAEKSRRIPS
+336 LAEKSRRILS

-354 HGVQVVFKALQ
+354 HGIQVVFKALQ
-365 KGNEALDLSALGGLF
+365 KGNEALDLSPIGGLF
-380 RADQCPLLDACAIDN
+380 RQDQCPLLDACNIDN

-443 NAKSFSFVGIG
+443 TAKSFSFVGIG

-477 TNASLVN
+477 TNAELVN

-497 KIERAENLAQKRN
+497 KIERAEEMAKKRN
-510 EKMDYEKTIL
+510 EEMDYEKTIL

-547 EKRLEKAESASS
+547 EKRLEKMSDAAPS
-559 GEGTTPTQ
+559 Q
-567 AMYRKA
+567 ALYRKA

-605 PGKPL
+605 SGKPL

-618 CGNSLVGVYDLD
+618 CGNSLVGVYDLN
-630 VLENGIP
+630 VLDNGIP
-637 EAAYSPLS
+637 DAAYTALS
-645 GDEKNVALEAKK
+645 GDEKDVALEAKK
-657 TNEKERKELCA
+657 INEKERKELCV
-668 KADKDG
+668 KADKNG
-674 KTYRTSY
+674 KVYRASY
-681 FDFGDNAQNIQNSLA
+681 FDFGDNPQNVQKSLA
-696 LLMAKISFA
+696 LLMAKISFT

-714 KKEALY
+714 KKEKLY
-720 EELLQNEEYLL
+720 NELLQNEEYVL
-731 LKTACDLYT
+731 LKTAADLYIAT
-740 AAFFVKKASAP
+740 FFVKKDKDNELKIPS
-751 LSASG
+751 
-756 SLVPTTKDLFDVK
+756 TKDLFDIK

-775 STKKG
+775 SAKKG
-780 IREEAVRLGRLYK
+780 IREEAVNISKQYK
-793 FFHWKVEFPEVFQKG
+793 FFHWKIEFPEIFQRG

-833 RAPKIADAKNKAE
+833 RAPLIAEAKNKSA

-873 HSAESTSTFVH
+873 HSAESTSVFVH
-884 TNDKTFADCRYKL
+884 ANEKTYADCRYAL
-897 TGTGDVNM
+897 TGCGDVNM
-905 YALFAELIYTMM
+905 YALFAELIYTMI
-917 DACGTAG
+917 DTFGTAG

-945 TSGMLKSIYDF
+945 TSGLLKSLYDF
-956 ENSQGLFP
+956 ENSQGIFP

-969 FKFCLLT
+969 FKFSLIT

-981 GASDFAF
+981 GMSDFAF
-988 FLHNLKEA
+988 FLHNLNEL

-1041 FVREI
+1041 FVN
-1046 ENGELKIEN
+1046 ENDEEN
-1055 GNPWGVSFQ
+1055 GNPWKIKFSTMFH
-1064 RMYDMSNDSGLFRS
+1064 MSNDSGLFVGAELLKRVQGDGHAELVS
-1078 EIENGKN
+1078 ASGS
-1085 RNSQLSTFNSQLPLY
+1085 RYLPLY

-1115 VNGEPKDVTLEQK
+1115 VNGSPVDVSPEQK
-1128 ADANFTVTPQYYV
+1128 SDPDFSVTPQYYV
-1141 PYAETVLRAT
+1141 PYTETVLRAT
-1151 TLDLKIVQAL
+1151 SLDLKIVQAL
-1161 RELIQIE
+1161 REAIASASLSKQAV
-1168 NGELKIEN
+1168 GERTTTVGERSRTE
-1176 GKADKKLRE
+1176 KLRSLVAE
-1185 LIRQKA
+1185 KTGAA
-1191 GMSDDLFSETEELES
+1191 GDLFVNENTDGIDWQKVYASED
-1206 GESNIEN
+1206 
-1213 KELKILNSQLS
+1213 LS
-1224 TLGSKDLCQAVFELA
+1224 KAVFEVA
-1239 EKLCPKYLM
+1239 EKLCPKYQL
-1248 GFRGIC
+1248 GYREITNTTN
-1254 RATDIRTVLVSALPL
+1254 ARTVIATILPFC
-1269 SGVGNSAPVMV
+1269 GAGNKIPLIR
-1280 FSKSVKA
+1280 FDKSTSPK
-1287 TLKACLLSNMNS
+1287 LHACLLADFNSIPHDVVCRMKLGGTTMNY
-1299 LPFDF
+1299 FY
-1304 VARFKV
+1304 KK
-1310 GGINFN
+1310 
-1316 FFIVNQLPVL
+1316 QMPVL
-1326 PPSAYHEAALNFIVP
+1326 PPSAYHEAALSFIVP

-1348 TATDMTEWARALW
+1348 TANDMTEWAKALW
-1361 NDCDEKL
+1361 TDSSPAMRQK
-1368 RMKILE
+1368 MLE
-1374 LKDWY
+1374 L
-1379 NGIER
+1379 NGKSREFSQ
-1384 KELENENA
+1384 ENSGSTLACGPYIYDDIKRA
-1392 ILRLKAQNDGFGG
+1392 I
-1405 HVEAKAETSLNLN
+1405 
-1418 SFQLSPFNFQ
+1418 
-1428 LEKRTVLRA
+1428 LRA
-1437 ELDAYYARLY
+1437 ELDAYFARLY

-1455 YILDPRSV
+1455 YILDPHSV
-1463 MGDDYPSE
+1463 MGEDYPSE
-1471 TFRVLKESEIAKY
+1471 TFRVLKDNEIAKY

>member
-1 MKTFNSQFST
+1 MKNNQNEYTTLS
-11 FNLVGSLFSA
+11 LAGSLFSA
-21 DMLSL
+21 DMLFL
-26 MAQGQSSH
+26 MARGNSSH
-34 QATEDYKLLPGLRFS
+34 QSVEDYKLLPGLRFS
-49 DEISRSFNIARA
+49 DEISRSFNISRA
-61 FYNEYKKNRNE
+61 FYNEYKKNRNA
-72 STAFDTTKK
+72 SSAYDSTKK

-91 NYDSFITSSGKTI
+91 NYDSFIHSSGMTI
-104 KDRRYPVR
+104 KDRKYPVT

-124 PYTFALDE
+124 PYTFTLDE
-132 ADGRFSVEGVTS
+132 AAGRFAVEGVTS

-155 FLNASNEC
+155 FLNASGEC

-182 LVRPAYLSF
+182 LVRPSFLSF

-213 SSRVD
+213 SSRVNI
-218 VWEAWRQ
+218 WEAWRQ

-271 KRADGQPYTQMDFY
+271 KQADGVSYTQMDFY

-302 ERNLLFAHAG
+302 ERNLLFAHTE
-312 DEASLTPEL
+312 DEAQLTPEL
-321 RRAHR
+321 RKAHR

-336 LAEKSRRIPS
+336 LAEKSRRILS

-354 HGVQVVFKALQ
+354 HGIQVVFKALQ
-365 KGNEALDLSALGGLF
+365 KGNEALDLSPIGGLF
-380 RADQCPLLDACAIDN
+380 RQDQCPLLDACNIDN

-443 NAKSFSFVGIG
+443 TAKSFSFVGIG

-477 TNASLVN
+477 TNAELVN

-497 KIERAENLAQKRN
+497 KIERAEEMAKKRN
-510 EKMDYEKTIL
+510 EEMDYEKTIL

-547 EKRLEKAESASS
+547 EKRLEKMSDAAPS
-559 GEGTTPTQ
+559 Q
-567 AMYRKA
+567 ALYRKA

-610 EFLSHHIK
+610 EFLNHHIK
-618 CGNSLVGVYDLD
+618 CGNSLVGVYDLN
-630 VLENGIP
+630 VLNNGIP
-637 EAAYSPLS
+637 DAAYTALS
-645 GDEKNVALEAKK
+645 GDEKDECSRLVKSN
-657 TNEKERKELCA
+657 KESRKSKFQKDLFSKDLATSSGELA
-668 KADKDG
+668 AIMW
-674 KTYRTSY
+674 R
-681 FDFGDNAQNIQNSLA
+681 
-696 LLMAKISFA
+696 ISGTA
-705 GNDTLEDEE
+705 NDTIEDQE
-714 KKEALY
+714 KKRELY
-720 EELLQNEEYLL
+720 ESLHQNKDYL
-731 LKTACDLYT
+731 KNKIACDLYT
-740 AAFFVKKASAP
+740 AAFFASKTKNNHANIP
-751 LSASG
+751 LSE
-756 SLVPTTKDLFDVK
+756 DIFDVQK
-769 RKLPED
+769 ENAENQMRP
-775 STKKG
+775 G
-780 IREEAVRLGRLYK
+780 IREEAVNISKQYK
-793 FFHWKVEFPEVFQKG
+793 FFHWKIEFPEIFQRG

-833 RAPKIADAKNKAE
+833 RAPLIAEAKNKAA

-851 LALKDSGQAF
+851 LALKNSGQAF

-873 HSAESTSTFVH
+873 HSAESTSVFVH
-884 TNDKTFADCRYKL
+884 ANEKTYADCRYAL
-897 TGTGDVNM
+897 TGCGDVNM
-905 YALFAELIYTMM
+905 YALFAELIYTMI
-917 DACGTAG
+917 DTFGTAG

-945 TSGMLKSIYDF
+945 TSGLLKSLYDF
-956 ENSQGLFP
+956 ENSQGIFP

-969 FKFCLLT
+969 FKFSLIT

-981 GASDFAF
+981 GMSDFAF
-988 FLHNLKEA
+988 FLHNLNEL

-1041 FVREI
+1041 FVN
-1046 ENGELKIEN
+1046 ENDEEN
-1055 GNPWGVSFQ
+1055 GNLWKIKFSTMFH
-1064 RMYDMSNDSGLFRS
+1064 MSNDSGLFVGAELLKRVQGDGHAELVS
-1078 EIENGKN
+1078 ASGS
-1085 RNSQLSTFNSQLPLY
+1085 RYLPLY

-1115 VNGEPKDVTLEQK
+1115 VNGSPVDVSPEQK
-1128 ADANFTVTPQYYV
+1128 SDPDFSVTPQYYV
-1141 PYAETVLRAT
+1141 PYTETVLRAT
-1151 TLDLKIVQAL
+1151 SLDLKIVQAL
-1161 RELIQIE
+1161 REAIASASLSKQAV
-1168 NGELKIEN
+1168 GERSRTE
-1176 GKADKKLRE
+1176 KLRSLVAE
-1185 LIRQKA
+1185 KA
-1191 GMSDDLFSETEELES
+1191 GAAGDLFVNENTDGIDWQKVYASED
-1206 GESNIEN
+1206 
-1213 KELKILNSQLS
+1213 LS
-1224 TLGSKDLCQAVFELA
+1224 KAVFEVA

-1254 RATDIRTVLVSALPL
+1254 RATDIRTVLASALPL

-1280 FSKSVKA
+1280 FSKNVKSI
-1287 TLKACLLSNMNS
+1287 LKACLLSNMNS

-1326 PPSAYHEAALNFIVP
+1326 HPMEYSEAAISFIVP

-1348 TATDMTEWARALW
+1348 TATDMTEWAKALW
-1361 NDCDEKL
+1361 KDSS
-1368 RMKILE
+1368 
-1374 LKDWY
+1374 LKMRLKMLQL
-1379 NGIER
+1379 NN
-1384 KELENENA
+1384 KENEGITDENFVDREFSESFLPPY
-1392 ILRLKAQNDGFGG
+1392 IFDD
-1405 HVEAKAETSLNLN
+1405 AKRA
-1418 SFQLSPFNFQ
+1418 
-1428 LEKRTVLRA
+1428 VLRA
-1437 ELDAYYARLY
+1437 ELDAYYAHLY

-1455 YILDPRSV
+1455 YILDPQSV
-1463 MGDDYPSE
+1463 MGEDYPSE

>member
-1 MKTFNSQFST
+1 MKNNHNEYTTLS
-11 FNLVGSLFSA
+11 LAGSLFSA
-21 DMLSL
+21 DMLFL
-26 MAQGQSSH
+26 MARGNSSH
-34 QATEDYKLLPGLRFS
+34 QSVEDYKLLPGLRFS
-49 DEISRSFNIARA
+49 YEISRSFNISRA
-61 FYNEYKKNRNE
+61 FYNEYKKNRNA
-72 STAFDTTKK
+72 SSAYDSTKK

-91 NYDSFITSSGKTI
+91 NYDSFIHSSGKTI
-104 KDRRYPVR
+104 KDRKYPVT

-124 PYTFALDE
+124 PYTFSLDE
-132 ADGRFSVEGVTS
+132 ADGRFTVEGVTS

-155 FLNASNEC
+155 FLNASGEC

-182 LVRPAYLSF
+182 LVRPSFLSF

-213 SSRVD
+213 SSRVNI
-218 VWEAWRQ
+218 WEAWRQ

-271 KRADGQPYTQMDFY
+271 KQADGVSYTQMDFY

-302 ERNLLFAHAG
+302 ERNLLFAHTE
-312 DEASLTPEL
+312 DEAQLTPEL
-321 RRAHR
+321 RKAHR

-336 LAEKSRRIPS
+336 LAEKSRRILS

-354 HGVQVVFKALQ
+354 HGIQVVFKALQ
-365 KGNEALDLSALGGLF
+365 KGNEALDLSPIGGLF
-380 RADQCPLLDACAIDN
+380 RQDQCPLLDACNIDN

-443 NAKSFSFVGIG
+443 TAKSFSFVGIG

-477 TNASLVN
+477 TNAELVN

-491 EPGLMG
+491 EPGLIG
-497 KIERAENLAQKRN
+497 KIERAEEMAKKRN
-510 EKMDYEKTIL
+510 EEMDFEKTIL

-547 EKRLEKAESASS
+547 EKRLEKMSDAAPS
-559 GEGTTPTQ
+559 Q
-567 AMYRKA
+567 ALYRKA

-610 EFLSHHIK
+610 EFLNHHIK
-618 CGNSLVGVYDLD
+618 CGNSLVGVYDLN
-630 VLENGIP
+630 VLNNGIP
-637 EAAYSPLS
+637 DAAYTALS
-645 GDEKNVALEAKK
+645 GDEKDVALEAKK
-657 TNEKERKELCA
+657 INEKERKELCV
-668 KADKDG
+668 KADKNG
-674 KTYRTSY
+674 NVYRASY
-681 FDFGDNAQNIQNSLA
+681 FDFGDNPQNVQKSLA
-696 LLMAKISFA
+696 LLMAKISFT

-714 KKEALY
+714 KKEKLY
-720 EELLQNEEYLL
+720 NELLQNEEYVL
-731 LKTACDLYT
+731 LKTAADLYT
-740 AAFFVKKASAP
+740 ATFFVKKDKDNELKIPS
-751 LSASG
+751 
-756 SLVPTTKDLFDVK
+756 TKDLFDIK

-775 STKKG
+775 SAKKG
-780 IREEAVRLGRLYK
+780 IREEAVNISKQYK
-793 FFHWKVEFPEVFQKG
+793 FFHWKIEFPEIFQRG

-833 RAPKIADAKNKAE
+833 RAPLIAEAKNKAA

-873 HSAESTSTFVH
+873 HSAESTSVFVH
-884 TNDKTFADCRYKL
+884 ANEKTYADCRYAL
-897 TGTGDVNM
+897 TGCGDVNM
-905 YALFAELIYTMM
+905 YALFAELIYTMI
-917 DACGTAG
+917 DTFGTAG

-945 TSGMLKSIYDF
+945 TSGLLKSLYDF
-956 ENSQGLFP
+956 ENREGLFP
-964 NVHRS
+964 TVDSR
-969 FKFCLLT
+969 FKFSLIT

-981 GASDFAF
+981 GMSDFAF
-988 FLHNLKEA
+988 FLHNLNEL

-1041 FVREI
+1041 FVN
-1046 ENGELKIEN
+1046 ENDEEN

-1064 RMYDMSNDSGLFRS
+1064 RMFDMSNDSGLFVGAELLKRVQGDGHAELVS
-1078 EIENGKN
+1078 ASGS
-1085 RNSQLSTFNSQLPLY
+1085 RYLPLY

-1115 VNGEPKDVTLEQK
+1115 VNGSPVDVSPEQK
-1128 ADANFTVTPQYYV
+1128 SDPDFSVTPQYYV
-1141 PYAETVLRAT
+1141 PYTETVLRAT
-1151 TLDLKIVQAL
+1151 SLDLKIVQAL
-1161 RELIQIE
+1161 REAIASASLSKQAV
-1168 NGELKIEN
+1168 GERTTTVGERSRTE
-1176 GKADKKLRE
+1176 KLRSLVAE
-1185 LIRQKA
+1185 KTGAA
-1191 GMSDDLFSETEELES
+1191 GDLFV
-1206 GESNIEN
+1206 NEN
-1213 KELKILNSQLS
+1213 TDGIDWQKVYA
-1224 TLGSKDLCQAVFELA
+1224 SKDLSKAVFEVA
-1239 EKLCPKYLM
+1239 EKLCPKYQL
-1248 GFRGIC
+1248 GYREITNTTN
-1254 RATDIRTVLVSALPL
+1254 ARTVIATILPFC
-1269 SGVGNSAPVMV
+1269 GAGNKIPLIR
-1280 FSKSVKA
+1280 FDKSTSPK
-1287 TLKACLLSNMNS
+1287 LHACLLADFNSIPHDVVCRMKLGGTTMNY
-1299 LPFDF
+1299 FY
-1304 VARFKV
+1304 KK
-1310 GGINFN
+1310 
-1316 FFIVNQLPVL
+1316 QMPVL
-1326 PPSAYHEAALNFIVP
+1326 PPSAYHEAALSFIVP

-1348 TATDMTEWARALW
+1348 TANDMTEWAKALW
-1361 NDCDEKL
+1361 TDSTPAMRQK
-1368 RMKILE
+1368 MLE
-1374 LKDWY
+1374 L
-1379 NGIER
+1379 NGKNR
-1384 KELENENA
+1384 KFSQENSGSTLACGPYIYDDIKRA
-1392 ILRLKAQNDGFGG
+1392 I
-1405 HVEAKAETSLNLN
+1405 
-1418 SFQLSPFNFQ
+1418 
-1428 LEKRTVLRA
+1428 LRA
-1437 ELDAYYARLY
+1437 ELDAYFARLY

-1455 YILDPRSV
+1455 YILDPHSV
-1463 MGDDYPSE
+1463 MGEDYPSE
-1471 TFRVLKESEIAKY
+1471 TFRVLKDNEIAKY

>member
-1 MKTFNSQFST
+1 MKNNQNEYTTLS
-11 FNLVGSLFSA
+11 LVGSLFSA

-26 MAQGQSSH
+26 MAQGNSSH
-34 QATEDYKLLPGLRFS
+34 QSVEDYKLLPGLRFS

-72 STAFDTTKK
+72 SAAYDTTKK

-104 KDRRYPVR
+104 KDRKYPVTQ
-112 LYAAKDV
+112 YAAKDV

-124 PYTFALDE
+124 PYTFTLDE
-132 ADGRFSVEGVTS
+132 ADGRFTVEGVTS

-191 DIESILS
+191 DIESILN
-198 DSRYPDFVALWYLIH
+198 DSHYPDFVALWYLIH

-271 KRADGQPYTQMDFY
+271 KRADGVSYTQMDFY

-302 ERNLLFAHAG
+302 ERNLLFAHTG
-312 DEASLTPEL
+312 DEVQLSSEL
-321 RRAHR
+321 RKAHK

-365 KGNEALDLSALGGLF
+365 KGNESLDLSPLGGLF
-380 RADQCPLLDACAIDN
+380 RADQCPLLDACNIDN
-395 EHLLKAIRCLRW
+395 VHLLKAIRCLRW
-407 CYINGKLTFTDYRN
+407 CYINGKFTFTDYRN

-443 NAKSFSFVGIG
+443 TAKTFSFVGIG
-454 DENGIDEEGSTTG
+454 DENGIDEEGSTSG

-477 TNASLVN
+477 TNAELVN
-484 SLIKSAL
+484 NLIKSAL

-497 KIERAENLAQKRN
+497 KIERAENLAKKFN
-510 EKMDYEKTIL
+510 EEMDYEKTIL

-547 EKRLEKAESASS
+547 EKRLEKMVDATAS
-559 GEGTTPTQ
+559 Q
-567 AMYRKA
+567 ALYRKA

-618 CGNSLVGVYDLD
+618 CGNSLVGVYDLN
-630 VLENGIP
+630 VLNNGIP
-637 EAAYSPLS
+637 DVAYTALK
-645 GDEKNVALEAKK
+645 GDEKDECSLLTKSNKQSRK
-657 TNEKERKELCA
+657 TKIQEELFS
-668 KADKDG
+668 KDLA
-674 KTYRTSY
+674 TSS
-681 FDFGDNAQNIQNSLA
+681 GELA
-696 LLMAKISFA
+696 AIMWRINGI
-705 GNDTLEDEE
+705 GNDTIEDQE
-714 KKEALY
+714 KKRELYEALH
-720 EELLQNEEYLL
+720 QNRDYL
-731 LKTACDLYT
+731 KNKIACDLYT
-740 AAFFVKKASAP
+740 AAFFALKTKANRAHVP
-751 LSASG
+751 LSE
-756 SLVPTTKDLFDVK
+756 DIFDIQKETVENQM
-769 RKLPED
+769 RA
-775 STKKG
+775 G
-780 IREEAVRLGRLYK
+780 IRGEAVRLSKQYK
-793 FFHWKVEFPEVFQKG
+793 FFHWKIEFPEIFQRG

-816 NPPWDRVKLA
+816 NPPWDRVKLQ

-833 RAPKIADAKNKAE
+833 RAPLIAEAKNKAA

-851 LALKDSGQAF
+851 LALRDSDQAF
-861 ERELYESFITAL
+861 ERELYDSFITAL
-873 HSAESTSTFVH
+873 HSAESTSIFVH
-884 TNDKTFADCRYKL
+884 ANEKTFADCRYAL
-897 TGTGDVNM
+897 TGCGDVNM

-917 DACGTAG
+917 GTHGTAG

-945 TSGMLKSIYDF
+945 TSGLLKSLYDF
-956 ENSQGLFP
+956 ENREGLFP
-964 NVHRS
+964 TVDSR
-969 FKFCLLT
+969 FKFCLIT

-981 GASDFAF
+981 GMSDFAF
-988 FLHNLKEA
+988 FLHNLNEL
-996 EDSRRHFT
+996 EDNRRHFT
-1004 MTPED
+1004 MTSED

-1041 FVREI
+1041 FVN
-1046 ENGELKIEN
+1046 ENDEEN
-1055 GNPWGVSFQ
+1055 GNPWKIKFSTMFH
-1064 RMYDMSNDSGLFRS
+1064 MSNDSGLFINTDDFRVF
-1078 EIENGKN
+1078 EG
-1085 RNSQLSTFNSQLPLY
+1085 NSKVLPLY

-1105 HQFDHRWNTF
+1105 HQFDHRWSTF
-1115 VNGEPKDVTLEQK
+1115 VNGSPVDVTIEQK
-1128 ADANFTVTPQYYV
+1128 TDTTFSVTPQYYV
-1141 PYAETVLRAT
+1141 PYTETVLRT
-1151 TLDLKIVQAL
+1151 TSLDLKMVQAL
-1161 RELIQIE
+1161 RDAM
-1168 NGELKIEN
+1168 NGDE
-1176 GKADKKLRE
+1176 KKLRSLVAE
-1185 LIRQKA
+1185 KA
-1191 GMSDDLFSETEELES
+1191 ATSGDLFAD
-1206 GESNIEN
+1206 EN
-1213 KELKILNSQLS
+1213 TDGIDWQKVSA
-1224 TLGSKDLCQAVFELA
+1224 SKDLCQAVFEVA

-1248 GFRGIC
+1248 GWRDITN
-1254 RATDIRTVLVSALPL
+1254 ATNARTTIATVIPFAAANHKFLMLRFGRNSEITLQACFLADLDSLVLDFFARQKLGGTDLTYTYIRQ
-1269 SGVGNSAPVMV
+1269 
-1280 FSKSVKA
+1280 F
-1287 TLKACLLSNMNS
+1287 
-1299 LPFDF
+1299 
-1304 VARFKV
+1304 
-1310 GGINFN
+1310 
-1316 FFIVNQLPVL
+1316 PVL
-1326 PPSAYHEAALNFIVP
+1326 PPSAYHESALSFIVP

-1348 TATDMTEWARALW
+1348 TANDMTEWAKDLW
-1361 NDCDEKL
+1361 NDSSLKMRLKMLQLNNKENEGITDEKFVNREFNSAFL
-1368 RMKILE
+1368 PPYIY
-1374 LKDWY
+1374 D
-1379 NGIER
+1379 
-1384 KELENENA
+1384 
-1392 ILRLKAQNDGFGG
+1392 D
-1405 HVEAKAETSLNLN
+1405 AKRA
-1418 SFQLSPFNFQ
+1418 
-1428 LEKRTVLRA
+1428 VLRA
-1437 ELDAYYARLY
+1437 ELDAYFARLY

-1455 YILDPRSV
+1455 YILDPHSV
-1463 MGDDYPSE
+1463 MGEDYPSE
-1471 TFRVLKESEIAKY
+1471 TFRVLKNNEIAKY

>member
-1 MKTFNSQFST
+1 MKNTQNQYT
-11 FNLVGSLFSA
+11 TLTLTGSLFSN

-34 QATEDYKLLPGLRFS
+34 QSVEDYKLLPGLRFS

-61 FYNEYKKNRNE
+61 LYNEYKKNRTE
-72 STAFDTTKK
+72 TSAFDTTKK
-81 FIEDFFTKAL
+81 FIEEFFTKSL
-91 NYDSFITSSGKTI
+91 NYETFLNSSGKTI
-104 KDRRYPVR
+104 KDRTYPIKQYVS
-112 LYAAKDV
+112 KNV

-124 PYTFALDE
+124 PYTFALDTP
-132 ADGRFSVEGVTS
+132 DGRFTVEGVTS
-144 RKKSAFSLAQL
+144 RKKSAFALAQL
-155 FLNASNEC
+155 FLNASTEC

-170 GLELR
+170 GQEIR

-182 LVRPAYLSF
+182 MVRPSYLSF
-191 DIESILS
+191 DLESILN
-198 DSRYPDFVALWYLIH
+198 DSRYPDFVALWYLIQA
-213 SSRVD
+213 SRVN
-218 VWEAWRQ
+218 VWEAWRT

-249 GAGFLQTEGEG
+249 GAGFLKTEGDG

-271 KRADGQPYTQMDFY
+271 KRADGIPYTQMDFY

-302 ERNLLFAHAG
+302 ERDLLFTHST
-312 DEASLTPEL
+312 DEAQLTAEL
-321 RRAHR
+321 RKAHR

-365 KGNEALDLSALGGLF
+365 KGNEALDLSPLGGLF
-380 RADQCPLLDACAIDN
+380 RADQCPLLDACNIDN

-443 NAKSFSFVGIG
+443 TAKSFSFIGIG

-497 KIERAENLAQKRN
+497 KIERAENLAKKRN
-510 EKMDYEKTIL
+510 EEMDYEKTIL

-547 EKRLEKAESASS
+547 EKRLEKLDSDSS
-559 GEGTTPTQ
+559 GENATPTQ

-610 EFLSHHIK
+610 EFLAHHIK
-618 CGNSLVGVYDLD
+618 CGNSLVGVFDLN
-630 VLENGIP
+630 VLDKGIP
-637 EAAYSPLS
+637 DAAFTALS
-645 GDEKNVALEAKK
+645 GDNKTVASEIKK
-657 TNEKERKELCA
+657 TNEKERRELCV
-668 KADKDG
+668 KAEKDG
-674 KTYRTSY
+674 KTYRAAY
-681 FDFGDNAQNIQNSLA
+681 FEFEGSNENVAQSLA
-696 LLMAKISFA
+696 LLMAKISFT
-705 GNDTLEDEE
+705 GNDTLADQER
-714 KKEALY
+714 KEQLY
-720 EELLQNEEYLL
+720 NEMLHNEEYLL

-740 AAFFVKKASAP
+740 ASFFVPKSCGQ
-751 LSASG
+751 LI
-756 SLVPTTKDLFDVK
+756 PTTKDIFDIK
-769 RKLPED
+769 RKQGED
-775 STKKG
+775 SAKKG
-780 IREEAVRLGRLYK
+780 IRENAALVSKEYK
-793 FFHWKVEFPEVFQKG
+793 FFHWKIEFPEVFAKG

-816 NPPWDRVKLA
+816 NPPWDRVKLQ
-826 EKEFFAS
+826 EKEFFAN
-833 RAPKIADAKNKAE
+833 RAPEIAEAKNKAE

-851 LALKDSGQAF
+851 ASLQKSDILFD
-861 ERELYESFITAL
+861 RELYKLFVTAL
-873 HSAESTSTFVH
+873 HSAEATSVFVH
-884 TNDKTFADCRYKL
+884 YNEKMCPDCRYAL

-905 YALFAELIYTMM
+905 YALFAELIYGLMGTY
-917 DACGTAG
+917 GTAG

-945 TSGMLKSIYDF
+945 TSGMLKSLYDF
-956 ENSQGLFP
+956 ENREGLFP
-964 NVHRS
+964 TVDSR

-981 GASDFAF
+981 GMSDFAF
-988 FLHNLKEA
+988 FLHNLTEL

-1041 FVREI
+1041 FVNET
-1046 ENGELKIEN
+1046 EEN
-1055 GNPWGVSFQ
+1055 GNPWKIKFST
-1064 RMYDMSNDSGLFRS
+1064 MYHMSNDSGLFIN
-1078 EIENGKN
+1078 EKKKN
-1085 RNSQLSTFNSQLPLY
+1085 YLPLY

-1115 VNGEPKDVTLEQK
+1115 VDGEPKDVTVEQK
-1128 ADANFTVTPQYYV
+1128 EDSNFTVTPQYYV
-1141 PYAETVLRAT
+1141 PYAETVLRTT

-1161 RELIQIE
+1161 REAMDGDE
-1168 NGELKIEN
+1168 
-1176 GKADKKLRE
+1176 KKLRSLVAE
-1185 LIRQKA
+1185 KA
-1191 GMSDDLFSETEELES
+1191 ATSGDLFASCHSELDSES
-1206 GESNIEN
+1206 DGVDWQKVYGS
-1213 KELKILNSQLS
+1213 KELDK
-1224 TLGSKDLCQAVFELA
+1224 AVFEVA

-1248 GFRGIC
+1248 GWRDIC
-1254 RATDIRTVLVSALPL
+1254 RATDVRTVTASVIPFC
-1269 SGVGNSAPVMV
+1269 GVGNTLPIVIFDKSTS
-1280 FSKSVKA
+1280 SK
-1287 TLKACLLSNMNS
+1287 LQACLLANLLSIE
-1299 LPFDF
+1299 LDY
-1304 VARFKV
+1304 ATRFKV
-1310 GGINFN
+1310 GGIHLNLF
-1316 FFIVNQLPVL
+1316 VMKQTPVL
-1326 PPSAYHEAALNFIVP
+1326 PPSAYHEAAQNFIVP

-1348 TATDMTEWARALW
+1348 TATDMTEWAKALW
-1361 NDCDEKL
+1361 NDSSLKMRLKMLQLNNKENSRITDEKFVDREFSESFL
-1368 RMKILE
+1368 PPYIF
-1374 LKDWY
+1374 D
-1379 NGIER
+1379 
-1384 KELENENA
+1384 
-1392 ILRLKAQNDGFGG
+1392 D
-1405 HVEAKAETSLNLN
+1405 AKRA
-1418 SFQLSPFNFQ
+1418 
-1428 LEKRTVLRA
+1428 VLRA

-1447 GLTRTELQ
+1447 GLTRTEFQ
-1455 YILDPRSV
+1455 YILDPHSV
-1463 MGDDYPSE
+1463 MGEDYPSE
-1471 TFRVLKESEIAKY
+1471 TFRVLKDNEIAKY

-1495 AWDRME
+1495 AWNRLE

>member
-1 MKTFNSQFST
+1 MKNNHNEYTTLS
-11 FNLVGSLFSA
+11 LAGSLFSA
-21 DMLSL
+21 DMLFL
-26 MAQGQSSH
+26 MARGNSSH
-34 QATEDYKLLPGLRFS
+34 QSVEDYKLLPGLRFS
-49 DEISRSFNIARA
+49 DEISRSFNISRA
-61 FYNEYKKNRNE
+61 FYNEYKKNRNA
-72 STAFDTTKK
+72 SSAYDSTKK

-91 NYDSFITSSGKTI
+91 NYDSFIHSSGKTI
-104 KDRRYPVR
+104 KDRKYPVT

-124 PYTFALDE
+124 PYTFSLDE
-132 ADGRFSVEGVTS
+132 ADGRFTVEGVTS

-155 FLNASNEC
+155 FLNASGEC

-182 LVRPAYLSF
+182 LVRPSFLSF

-213 SSRVD
+213 SSRVNI
-218 VWEAWRQ
+218 WEAWRQ

-249 GAGFLQTEGEG
+249 GAGFLQTEGDG

-271 KRADGQPYTQMDFY
+271 KQADGVSYTQMDFY

-302 ERNLLFAHAG
+302 ERNLLFAHTE
-312 DEASLTPEL
+312 DEAQLTPEL
-321 RRAHR
+321 RKAHR

-336 LAEKSRRIPS
+336 LAEKSRRILS

-354 HGVQVVFKALQ
+354 HGIQVVFKALQ
-365 KGNEALDLSALGGLF
+365 KGNEALDLSPIGGLF
-380 RADQCPLLDACAIDN
+380 RQDQCPLLDSCNIDN

-438 PRVDL
+438 PHVDL
-443 NAKSFSFVGIG
+443 TAKSFSFVGIG

-477 TNASLVN
+477 TNAELVN

-491 EPGLMG
+491 EPGLIG
-497 KIERAENLAQKRN
+497 KIERAEEMAKKRN
-510 EKMDYEKTIL
+510 EEMDYEKTIL

-547 EKRLEKAESASS
+547 EKRLEKMSDAAPS
-559 GEGTTPTQ
+559 Q
-567 AMYRKA
+567 ALYRKA

-610 EFLSHHIK
+610 EFLNHHIK
-618 CGNSLVGVYDLD
+618 CGNSLVGVYDLN
-630 VLENGIP
+630 VLNNGIP
-637 EAAYSPLS
+637 DAAYTALS
-645 GDEKNVALEAKK
+645 GDEKDVALEAKK
-657 TNEKERKELCA
+657 INEKERKELCV
-668 KADKDG
+668 KADKNG
-674 KTYRTSY
+674 KVYRASY
-681 FDFGDNAQNIQNSLA
+681 FDFGDNPQNVQKSLA
-696 LLMAKISFA
+696 LLMAKISFT

-714 KKEALY
+714 KKEKLY
-720 EELLQNEEYLL
+720 NELLQNEEYVL
-731 LKTACDLYT
+731 LKTAADLYIAT
-740 AAFFVKKASAP
+740 FFVKKDKDNELKIPS
-751 LSASG
+751 
-756 SLVPTTKDLFDVK
+756 TKDLFDIK

-775 STKKG
+775 SAKKG
-780 IREEAVRLGRLYK
+780 IREEAVNISKQYK
-793 FFHWKVEFPEVFQKG
+793 FFHWKIEFPEIFQRG

-833 RAPKIADAKNKAE
+833 RAPMIAEAKNKSA

-861 ERELYESFITAL
+861 ERELYESFITSL
-873 HSAESTSTFVH
+873 HSAESTSVFVH
-884 TNDKTFADCRYKL
+884 ANEKTYADCRYAL
-897 TGTGDVNM
+897 TGCGDVNM
-905 YALFAELIYTMM
+905 YALFAELIYTMI
-917 DACGTAG
+917 DTFGTAG

-945 TSGMLKSIYDF
+945 TSGLLKSLYDF
-956 ENSQGLFP
+956 ENREGLFP
-964 NVHRS
+964 TVDSR
-969 FKFCLLT
+969 FKFSLIT

-981 GASDFAF
+981 GMSDFAF
-988 FLHNLKEA
+988 FLHNLNEL

-1041 FVREI
+1041 FVN
-1046 ENGELKIEN
+1046 ENDEEN
-1055 GNPWGVSFQ
+1055 GNLWKIKFSTMFH
-1064 RMYDMSNDSGLFRS
+1064 MSNDSGLFVGAELLKRVQGDGHAELVS
-1078 EIENGKN
+1078 ASGS
-1085 RNSQLSTFNSQLPLY
+1085 RYLPLY

-1115 VNGEPKDVTLEQK
+1115 VNGSPVDVSPEQK
-1128 ADANFTVTPQYYV
+1128 SDPDFSVTPQYYV
-1141 PYAETVLRAT
+1141 PYTETVLRAT
-1151 TLDLKIVQAL
+1151 SLDLKIVQAL
-1161 RELIQIE
+1161 REAIASVSLSKQAVGAQAKMI
-1168 NGELKIEN
+1168 NVRTATVGERSRTE
-1176 GKADKKLRE
+1176 KLRSLVAE
-1185 LIRQKA
+1185 KA
-1191 GMSDDLFSETEELES
+1191 GAAGDLFV
-1206 GESNIEN
+1206 NEN
-1213 KELKILNSQLS
+1213 TDGIDWQKVYA
-1224 TLGSKDLCQAVFELA
+1224 SKDLSKAVFEVA
-1239 EKLCPKYLM
+1239 EKLCPKYQL
-1248 GFRGIC
+1248 GYREITNTTN
-1254 RATDIRTVLVSALPL
+1254 ARTVIATILPFC
-1269 SGVGNSAPVMV
+1269 GAGNKIPLIR
-1280 FSKSVKA
+1280 FDKSTSPK
-1287 TLKACLLSNMNS
+1287 LHACLLADFNSIPHDVVCRMKLGGTTMNY
-1299 LPFDF
+1299 FY
-1304 VARFKV
+1304 KK
-1310 GGINFN
+1310 
-1316 FFIVNQLPVL
+1316 QMPVL
-1326 PPSAYHEAALNFIVP
+1326 PPSAYHEAALSFIVP

-1348 TATDMTEWARALW
+1348 TANDMTEWAKALW
-1361 NDCDEKL
+1361 NDSTPAMRQK
-1368 RMKILE
+1368 MLE
-1374 LKDWY
+1374 L
-1379 NGIER
+1379 NGKSREFSQ
-1384 KELENENA
+1384 ENSVSTLA
-1392 ILRLKAQNDGFGG
+1392 CGPYIYDDAKRAVLK
-1405 HVEAKAETSLNLN
+1405 
-1418 SFQLSPFNFQ
+1418 
-1428 LEKRTVLRA
+1428 A
-1437 ELDAYYARLY
+1437 ELDAYFARLY

-1455 YILDPRSV
+1455 YILDPHSV
-1463 MGDDYPSE
+1463 MGEDYPSE
-1471 TFRVLKESEIAKY
+1471 TFRVLKDNEIAKY

>member
-1 MKTFNSQFST
+1 MKNNQNEYTTLS
-11 FNLVGSLFSA
+11 LVGSLFSA

-26 MAQGQSSH
+26 MAQGNSSH
-34 QATEDYKLLPGLRFS
+34 QSTEDYKLLPGLRFS

-72 STAFDTTKK
+72 SAAYDTTKK

-104 KDRRYPVR
+104 KDRKYPVTH
-112 LYAAKDV
+112 YAAKDV

-124 PYTFALDE
+124 PYTFSLDE
-132 ADGRFSVEGVTS
+132 LDARFTVEGVTS

-155 FLNASNEC
+155 FLNASNDC

-182 LVRPAYLSF
+182 LVRPSFLSF
-191 DIESILS
+191 DIESILN

-213 SSRVD
+213 SSRVS

-271 KRADGQPYTQMDFY
+271 KRADGVSYTQMDFY

-302 ERNLLFAHAG
+302 ERNLLFAHTE
-312 DEASLTPEL
+312 DEAQLTPEL
-321 RRAHR
+321 RKAHK

-336 LAEKSRRIPS
+336 LAEKSRRILS

-365 KGNEALDLSALGGLF
+365 KGNEALDLSPLGGLF
-380 RADQCPLLDACAIDN
+380 RADQCPLLDACNIDN

-443 NAKSFSFVGIG
+443 TAKSFSFVGIG

-477 TNASLVN
+477 TNAELVN

-497 KIERAENLAQKRN
+497 KIERAEMIAKKRN
-510 EKMDYEKTIL
+510 EEMDYEKTIL

-547 EKRLEKAESASS
+547 EKRLEKMSDAAPS
-559 GEGTTPTQ
+559 Q
-567 AMYRKA
+567 ALYRKA

-605 PGKPL
+605 SGKPL

-618 CGNSLVGVYDLD
+618 CGNSLVGVYDLN
-630 VLENGIP
+630 VLNNGIP
-637 EAAYSPLS
+637 DAAYTALS
-645 GDEKNVALEAKK
+645 GDEKDECYRLVKSN
-657 TNEKERKELCA
+657 KESRKSKFQKDLFSKDLATSSGELA
-668 KADKDG
+668 AIMWRISG
-674 KTYRTSY
+674 
-681 FDFGDNAQNIQNSLA
+681 
-696 LLMAKISFA
+696 MA
-705 GNDTLEDEE
+705 NDTIEDQE
-714 KKEALY
+714 KKRELY
-720 EELLQNEEYLL
+720 ESLHQNKDYL
-731 LKTACDLYT
+731 KNKIACDLYT
-740 AAFFVKKASAP
+740 AAFFASKTKANHAHIP
-751 LSASG
+751 LSE
-756 SLVPTTKDLFDVK
+756 DIFDVQK
-769 RKLPED
+769 ENAENPMRA
-775 STKKG
+775 G
-780 IREEAVRLGRLYK
+780 IREEAVNISKQYK
-793 FFHWKVEFPEVFQKG
+793 FFHWKIEFPEIFQRG

-833 RAPKIADAKNKAE
+833 RAPLIAEAKNKAA

-873 HSAESTSTFVH
+873 HSAESTSVFVH
-884 TNDKTFADCRYKL
+884 ANEKTYADCRYAL
-897 TGTGDVNM
+897 TGCGDVNM
-905 YALFAELIYTMM
+905 YALFAELIYTMI
-917 DACGTAG
+917 DTFGTAG

-945 TSGMLKSIYDF
+945 TSGLLKSLYDF
-956 ENSQGLFP
+956 ENREGLFP
-964 NVHRS
+964 TVDSR
-969 FKFCLLT
+969 FKFSLIT

-981 GASDFAF
+981 GMSDFAF
-988 FLHNLKEA
+988 FLHNLNEL

-1041 FVREI
+1041 FVN
-1046 ENGELKIEN
+1046 ENNEES
-1055 GNPWGVSFQ
+1055 GNPWKIKFSTMFH
-1064 RMYDMSNDSGLFRS
+1064 MSNDSGLFVGAELLKRVQGDGHAELVS
-1078 EIENGKN
+1078 ASGS
-1085 RNSQLSTFNSQLPLY
+1085 RYLPLY

-1115 VNGEPKDVTLEQK
+1115 VNGSPVDVSPEQK
-1128 ADANFTVTPQYYV
+1128 SDPDFSVTPQYYV
-1141 PYAETVLRAT
+1141 PYTETVLRAT
-1151 TLDLKIVQAL
+1151 SLDLKIVQAL
-1161 RELIQIE
+1161 REAI
-1168 NGELKIEN
+1168 NGD
-1176 GKADKKLRE
+1176 DKKLSSLVAEKAANSGNLFASCHSE
-1185 LIRQKA
+1185 L
-1191 GMSDDLFSETEELES
+1191 DSETDGIDWQKVYGS
-1206 GESNIEN
+1206 
-1213 KELKILNSQLS
+1213 KEL
-1224 TLGSKDLCQAVFELA
+1224 SKAVFEVA

-1248 GFRGIC
+1248 GFRGI
-1254 RATDIRTVLVSALPL
+1254 TNVTNERTVISSIIPF
-1269 SGVGNSAPVMV
+1269 SGVGHSMLLY
-1280 FSKSVKA
+1280 SVKQSS
-1287 TLKACLLSNMNS
+1287 TLAACLLANFLS
-1299 LPFDF
+1299 LELD
-1304 VARFKV
+1304 VIARMKL
-1310 GGINFN
+1310 GGTNLTYGYFRQ
-1316 FFIVNQLPVL
+1316 FPVL
-1326 PPSAYHEAALNFIVP
+1326 PPSAYHEAALSFIVP

-1348 TATDMTEWARALW
+1348 TANDMTEWAKALW
-1361 NDCDEKL
+1361 NDSTPAMRQK
-1368 RMKILE
+1368 MLE
-1374 LKDWY
+1374 L
-1379 NGIER
+1379 NGKNR
-1384 KELENENA
+1384 KFSQENSGSTLACGPYIYDDIKRA
-1392 ILRLKAQNDGFGG
+1392 I
-1405 HVEAKAETSLNLN
+1405 
-1418 SFQLSPFNFQ
+1418 
-1428 LEKRTVLRA
+1428 LRA
-1437 ELDAYYARLY
+1437 ELDAYFARLY

-1455 YILDPRSV
+1455 YILDPHSV
-1463 MGDDYPSE
+1463 MGEDYPSE
-1471 TFRVLKESEIAKY
+1471 TFRVLKEGEIAKY

>member
-1 MKTFNSQFST
+1 MKNNQNEYTTLS
-11 FNLVGSLFSA
+11 LVGSLFSA

-26 MAQGQSSH
+26 MAQGQASH
-34 QATEDYKLLPGLRFS
+34 QSTEDYKLLPGLRFS

-91 NYDSFITSSGKTI
+91 NYDSFIISSGKTI
-104 KDRRYPVR
+104 KDRKYPVTQ
-112 LYAAKDV
+112 YAAKDV

-124 PYTFALDE
+124 PYTFSLDE

-163 TWAFATN
+163 TWAMATN

-213 SSRVD
+213 SSRVN

-249 GAGFLQTEGEG
+249 GAGFLQTEGDG

-271 KRADGQPYTQMDFY
+271 KRADGVAYTQMDFY

-302 ERNLLFAHAG
+302 ERNLLFFHTE
-312 DEASLTPEL
+312 DEAQLTAEL
-321 RRAHR
+321 RKAHR

-365 KGNEALDLSALGGLF
+365 KGNEALDLSPLGGLF
-380 RADQCPLLDACAIDN
+380 RADQCPLLDACALDN

-443 NAKSFSFVGIG
+443 TAKSFSFVGIG

-477 TNASLVN
+477 TNAELV
-484 SLIKSAL
+484 SCLIKSAL

-497 KIERAENLAQKRN
+497 KIERAENLAKKRN
-510 EKMDYEKTIL
+510 EEMDYEKTIL

-547 EKRLEKAESASS
+547 EKRLEKLDSDSS
-559 GEGTTPTQ
+559 GENATPTQ

-605 PGKPL
+605 SGKPL

-618 CGNSLVGVYDLD
+618 CGNSLVGVYDLN
-630 VLENGIP
+630 VLNNGIP
-637 EAAYSPLS
+637 DAAFTALS
-645 GDEKNVALEAKK
+645 GDEKEECSRLVKSNKESRKLKFAGDLFAKDLAVSSG
-657 TNEKERKELCA
+657 ELCA
-668 KADKDG
+668 
-674 KTYRTSY
+674 
-681 FDFGDNAQNIQNSLA
+681 I
-696 LLMAKISFA
+696 MWKINLS
-705 GNDTLEDEE
+705 GNDTIEDQE
-714 KKEALY
+714 KKRELYEALH
-720 EELLQNEEYLL
+720 QNKDYL
-731 LKTACDLYT
+731 KNKIACDLYT
-740 AAFFVKKASAP
+740 AAFFATKTKANHAKVP
-751 LSASG
+751 LSE
-756 SLVPTTKDLFDVK
+756 DIFDVQK
-769 RKLPED
+769 ENAENPMRA
-775 STKKG
+775 G
-780 IREEAVRLGRLYK
+780 IREEAVRLGNLYK
-793 FFHWKVEFPEVFQKG
+793 FFHWKIEFPEIFQRG

-816 NPPWDRVKLA
+816 NPPWDRVKLQ

-833 RAPKIADAKNKAE
+833 RSPEIAEAKNKAV
-846 RDKMI
+846 RDKLI
-851 LALKDSGQAF
+851 LALRDSDQAF

-917 DACGTAG
+917 DAFGTAG

-945 TSGMLKSIYDF
+945 TSGMLKSLYDF
-956 ENSQGLFP
+956 ENREGLFP
-964 NVHRS
+964 TVDSR

-981 GASDFAF
+981 GMSDFAF
-988 FLHNLKEA
+988 FLHNLTEL
-996 EDSRRHFT
+996 EDNRRHFT

-1041 FVREI
+1041 FVNESLCHS
-1046 ENGELKIEN
+1046 ELDSES
-1055 GNPWGVSFQ
+1055 GNPWKIKFST
-1064 RMYDMSNDSGLFRS
+1064 MYHMSNDSGLFISPDDPRVS
-1078 EIENGKN
+1078 EG
-1085 RNSQLSTFNSQLPLY
+1085 NSRVLPLY

-1115 VNGEPKDVTLEQK
+1115 VNGEPKDVTVEQK
-1128 ADANFTVTPQYYV
+1128 EDINFTVTPQYYV
-1141 PYAETVLRAT
+1141 PYAETVLRTT

-1161 RELIQIE
+1161 REAM
-1168 NGELKIEN
+1168 NGDE
-1176 GKADKKLRE
+1176 KKLRSLVAE
-1185 LIRQKA
+1185 KA
-1191 GMSDDLFSETEELES
+1191 ATSGDLFASCHSELDSES
-1206 GESNIEN
+1206 DGVDWQKVYGS
-1213 KELKILNSQLS
+1213 KEL
-1224 TLGSKDLCQAVFELA
+1224 GAAVFEVA

-1248 GFRGIC
+1248 GYRGI
-1254 RATDIRTVLVSALPL
+1254 TNVTNERTVISSVIPF
-1269 SGVGNSAPVMV
+1269 SGVGHSMLLY
-1280 FSKSVKA
+1280 SVKQPS
-1287 TLKACLLSNMNS
+1287 TLAACLLANFLSVE
-1299 LPFDF
+1299 LD
-1304 VARFKV
+1304 VIARMKL
-1310 GGINFN
+1310 GGTNLTYGYFRQ
-1316 FFIVNQLPVL
+1316 FPVL
-1326 PPSAYHEAALNFIVP
+1326 PPSAYHEVAQNFIVP

-1348 TATDMTEWARALW
+1348 TATDMTEWAKALW
-1361 NDCDEKL
+1361 NDSSLKIRLKMLQLNNNENEGITDEKFTDREFSESFL
-1368 RMKILE
+1368 PPYIF
-1374 LKDWY
+1374 D
-1379 NGIER
+1379 
-1384 KELENENA
+1384 
-1392 ILRLKAQNDGFGG
+1392 D
-1405 HVEAKAETSLNLN
+1405 AKRA
-1418 SFQLSPFNFQ
+1418 
-1428 LEKRTVLRA
+1428 VLRA

-1455 YILDPRSV
+1455 YILEPQSV
-1463 MGDDYPSE
+1463 MGEDYPSE
-1471 TFRVLKESEIAKY
+1471 TFRVLKEGEIAKY
-1484 GEYRTQRLVLE
+1484 GDYRTQRLVLE